1 MKQFKKKPK
10 KIKRS
15 QKIILKRPLW
25 LMPLLIGGFASGVYA
40 DGTDILG
47 LSWGE
52 KSQKVCV
59 HRPWYALWSCD
70 KWEEKTQQFTG
81 NQLIT
86 KTWAGGNA
94 ANYYHSQNNQDITA
108 NLKNDNGTYFLS
120 GLYNYTGGEYN
131 GGNLDIE
138 LGSNATFNLGAN
150 SGNSFTSWYPNGH
163 TNVTFSAGTINVNNS
178 VEVGNRVGSGAGT
191 HTGTATLNLNANKVT
206 INSNINAYKTS
217 QVNIGNA
224 NSAIT
229 INSVSLSGDTC
240 SSLAKIGSG
249 ANCSSSGPSYSFK
262 GTTSATNTTFSNA
275 SGSFTFEESANFS
288 GAKLNGGAF
297 TFNKG
302 FNATNNTAFNSGS
315 FTFKGTSSFNN
326 ATFSNASYTFDNQA
340 TFQNS
345 SFNGGTFTFNN
356 QSNPT
361 NSAQH
366 PQILFENS
374 SFNGGIFT
382 FNNQTNPTNSAQH
395 PQILFE
401 NSSFSGSTTTLKGSA
416 TFEQA
421 FNNSNHQLTIQNA
434 SFDNATFNNTGKITI
449 EKDASFNNTSFN
461 TPVDTNNMSVTGSVT
476 LSGKNDLKNGS
487 TLDFGSSKIT
497 LAQGATFNLTS
508 LGSEKSVTILNS
520 SGGITYNHLL
530 NHALNSLTNALKT
543 TESSSKPQS
552 FAQGLWD
559 MITYNG
565 VTGQLLSENA
575 ATPKN
580 TDSSPSAPTKDSPQV
595 YQVGYKIG
603 DTIYKLQETFSPNS
617 IIIQALESGTYTPPP
632 TISGS
637 QFDLS
642 ASNYINANMPWYDHK
657 YYIPKSQ
664 NFTESGTYYLPS
676 VQIWGSYTNSFKQT
690 FSTNGSNLVIGY
702 NATWTG
708 NSVSS
713 SGTVSFGDTSGSAL
727 NGHCGPWPY
736 YQCIGTTNGAY
747 SAYHVYITANLR
759 SGNRIGTGGAANLVF
774 NGVDSINI
782 ANATITQHNA
792 GAYSSS
798 MTFSTQNM
806 DSSQNLNGLN
816 ANGKLSVYG
825 ATFTNQAKDGKFIF
839 NAGQATFENTN
850 FNGGSYQFSGDSLN
864 FSNNNQFN
872 SGSFEI
878 SAKNASFNNANFNN
892 SASFNF
898 NNSNATTSFVGD
910 FTNANSNL
918 QIAGNAVFGNSTNS
932 DGSQNTANFNN
943 TGSVN
948 IAGNATFDNM
958 AFNGPTNTSV
968 KGQVTLN
975 NITLKNLNAP
985 LSFGDGMI
993 NFSAH
998 SVINIGEA
1006 ITNGNPITLV
1016 SSSKEIEYNNA
1027 FSKNLWQLINY
1038 QGHGASSEKLVS
1050 SAGNGI
1056 YDVVYSFNNQTYNF
1070 QEVFSPN
1077 SISIRRL
1084 GVGMVFDYVDMEK
1097 SDHLYYQNALG
1108 FMTYMP
1114 NSYNNNLGNLNNTIY
1129 YYDKSIDFY
1138 ASGKTLFTK
1147 AEFSQTLTGQN
1158 SAIVFGAKNIWT
1170 NASDAPQSNT
1180 IIRFGDNK
1188 GAGSNDASGHCWN
1201 LQCIGFIT
1209 GHYEAQKI
1217 YITGSIE
1224 SGNRISSGGGASLNF
1239 NGLQG
1244 ILLTNATLYNRAAGT
1259 QSSSMNFISNSA
1271 NIQAQNS
1278 YFIDDTAQ
1286 NKGNPNF
1293 SFNALN
1299 LDFSN
1304 SSFRGYVGQT
1314 QSVFK
1319 FNAVNAI
1326 SFTNSSNLSS
1336 GLYQISAKSVLFDNS
1351 NLSVSVGTS
1360 SIKANA
1366 ISLSQNASINASN
1379 HSTLELS
1386 GDLNLND
1393 TSSLNLNQSA
1403 INVSNNATINDYASL
1418 IASNGSHLNF
1428 NGAVNFNSA
1437 NITTSLS
1444 DSSIVFKGA
1453 SSLGGQFNLSNN
1465 SFLDFQG
1472 SSAIT
1477 SNTAFNFYNNAFSQ
1491 SPITFHQ
1498 ALDIKAPLSLGGNLL
1513 NPNNSSV
1520 LNLKN
1525 SQLVFSDQGSLNIAN
1540 IDLLS
1545 DLNDNKNRVYNII
1558 QADMNSNWYERIS
1571 FFGMRINDGIYDA
1584 KNQTYS
1590 FTNPLNNALKITE
1603 SFKDNQLSV
1612 TLSQIPGIKNTLYNI
1627 GSEIFNYQKV
1637 YNNANGVYS
1646 YSDDAQGVFYLT
1658 SSVKGYYNPNQSYQ
1672 ASGSNNTTK
1681 NNNLTSESSVIS
1693 QTYNAQGNPISAL
1706 HVYNKGYN
1714 FNNIK
1719 ALGQMALKLYPEI
1732 KKILGNDFSLSSLS
1746 NLKGDALNQLTKL
1759 ITPSDWK
1766 NINELID
1773 NANNSVVQ
1781 NFNNGALIIGATKI
1795 GQTNTNSTVVFGG
1808 LGYQKPCDY
1817 TDIVCQKFRGTYL
1830 GQLLESSSAD
1840 LGYIDTTFNAK
1851 EIYLTGTL
1859 GSGNAWGTGG
1869 SASVTFNS
1877 QTSLILNQAN
1887 IVSSQTDGIFSMLGQ
1902 EGINKVFNQ
1911 AGLANILGEVA
1922 MQSINKA
1929 GGLGNLIV
1937 NTLGSGSVIGG
1948 YLTPEQKNQTL
1959 SQLLGQNNFDNLMN
1973 DSGLNTAIKDLI
1985 RQKLGFWTGLVG
1997 GLAGLGGIDLQNP
2010 EKLIG
2015 SMSINDLLSKKGL
2028 FNQIT
2033 GFISANDIGQ
2043 VISVMLQDIVKPSE
2057 ALQNDVVAL
2066 GKQMIGEFLGQDML
2080 NSLESLLQNQQIKSV
2095 LDKVLAAKGLGP
2107 IYEQGLG
2114 DLIPNLGK
2122 KGLFAPYGLSQVW
2135 QRGDFSFNA
2144 QGNVFV
2150 QNSTFSNA
2158 NGGTLSFNAGNSL
2171 IFAGNNHIAFTNHSG
2186 TLNLLS
2192 NQVSNINITTLDA
2205 SNGLKINAANNNV
2218 SVSQGNLF
2226 INASCVQQSDPITTN
2241 TANPCALSAQSANGA
2256 SSNNASNNAPIAL
2269 NNNDESLMVTAND
2282 FNFSGNIYAN
2292 GVVDFSK
2299 IKGSANIK
2307 NLYLYNN
2314 AQFQANNLTISNQ
2327 AVLEKN
2333 ASFVTNNL
2341 NIQGAFNNNATQ
2353 KIGVLQNLVIASNA
2367 SLSTGIYGLE
2377 VGGALNNFGAIHFN
2391 LENIQTPA
2399 PLIQAEGIINLNTT
2413 QTPFINVNNSM
2424 ANNTTYTLLKS
2435 SRYIDYNINPNSL
2448 QSYLKLY
2455 TLINING
2462 NHIEEK
2468 NGVLTY
2474 LGQRV
2479 LLQDK
2484 GLLLSVALPN
2494 SNNASPN
2501 NILSLSV
2508 LHNQVKMSY
2517 GDKVMDFT
2525 PPTLQDYIVGIQ
2537 GQSALNQIEAI
2548 GGNNAIKW
2556 LSTLMIK
2563 TKENPLF
2570 APIYLEN
2577 HSLNEI
2583 LDATKDLQNTASL
2596 ISNPNF
2602 RDNAT
2607 NLLELASYTQQT
2619 SRLTK
2624 LSDFRAREGESN
2636 FSERLLELKNK
2647 RFSDPNPSEIF
2658 VKYSQPN
2665 KHPNNLWVQGVGG
2678 ASFISGGNGTLYG
2691 LNVGYDR
2698 LVKNVILGGYV
2709 AYGYSGFNGNI
2720 MRSLGNNV
2728 DVGMYA
2734 RAFLKR
2740 NEFTLSANET
2750 YGGNASHINSSNS
2763 LLSVLNQRYNYNT
2776 WTTSV
2781 NGNYGYDFMFKQ
2793 KSVVL
2798 KPQVG
2803 LSYHFIGLSGMKGK
2817 MQNPAYQQFVM
2828 HSNPSNE
2835 SVLTLN
2841 MGLESRKYFGKNSYY
2856 FVTARLGR
2864 DLLIKAKGDNMV
2876 RFVGE
2881 NTLLY
2886 RKGEIFNTFASVIT
2900 GGEMHLWRLMY
2911 VNAGVGLK
2919 MGLQYQDLNITG
2931 NVGMRVA
2938 F

>member
-15 QKIILKRPLW
+15 HQNQKTILKRPLW
-25 LMPLLIGGFASGVYA
+25 LMPLLIGGFASGAYA

-59 HRPWYALWSCD
+59 HHPWYALWSCD
-70 KWEEKTQQFTG
+70 KWEEKTQQYTG

-131 GGNLDIE
+131 GGNLNIE

-191 HTGTATLNLNANKVT
+191 HTGIATLNLNANKVN
-206 INSNINAYKTS
+206 INSNISTYKTS
-217 QVNIGNA
+217 QVNVGNA
-224 NSAIT
+224 NSVIT
-229 INSVSLSGDTC
+229 IGSVSLSGDTC
-240 SSLAKIGSG
+240 SSLASVGVG
-249 ANCSSSGPSYSFK
+249 ANCSTSGPSYSFK
-262 GTTSATNTTFSNA
+262 GTTNATNTTFSNA
-275 SGSFTFEESANFS
+275 SGSFTFEENATFS
-288 GAKLNGGAF
+288 GAKWNGGTY
-297 TFNKG
+297 TFNKE
-302 FNATNNTAFNSGS
+302 FKATNNTAFNSGS
-315 FTFKGTSSFNN
+315 FNFKGASSFNG
-326 ATFSNASYTFDNQA
+326 ASFSNASYTFDNQA

-356 QSNPT
+356 QTNPA

-366 PQILFENS
+366 PQI
-374 SFNGGIFT
+374 
-382 FNNQTNPTNSAQH
+382 Q
-395 PQILFE
+395 
-401 NSSFSGSTTTLKGSA
+401 NSSFSGNAITLKG
-416 TFEQA
+416 FVNFQQA

-434 SFDNATFNNTGKITI
+434 SFNNATFNNTGKITI
-449 EKDASFNNTSFN
+449 DESASFNDTTFNTS
-461 TPVDTNNMSVTGSVT
+461 VDTNNMSVTGGVT

-487 TLDFGSSKIT
+487 TLDFGSSKVT
-497 LAQGATFNLTS
+497 LAQGTTFNLTS

-530 NHALNSLTNALKT
+530 NHAINSLTNALKT
-543 TESSSKPQS
+543 NESPSKPQS

-575 ATPKN
+575 TTPKPAN
-580 TDSSPSAPTKDSPQV
+580 ASPSAPTKDSPQV

-632 TISGS
+632 VINGS
-637 QFDLS
+637 KFDLS
-642 ASNYINANMPWYDHK
+642 ASNYINSNMPWYDHK

-690 FSTNGSNLVIGY
+690 FSANGSNLVIGY

-736 YQCIGTTNGAY
+736 YQCTGTTNGAY

-774 NGVDSINI
+774 NGVDSVNI

-806 DSSQNLNGLN
+806 DNSQNLSGLN

-878 SAKNASFNNANFNN
+878 GAKNASFNNANFNN

-898 NNSNATTSFVGD
+898 NNSSATTSFVGD

-948 IAGNATFDNM
+948 ISGNATFDNV

-975 NITLKNLNAP
+975 NITLKKLNAP
-985 LSFGDGMI
+985 LSFGDGTI

-1016 SSSKEIEYNNA
+1016 SSSKTIEYNNA

-1050 SAGNGI
+1050 SAGNGV

-1084 GVGMVFDYVDMEK
+1084 GVGMVFDYMDMEK
-1097 SDHLYYQNALG
+1097 SDRLYYQNALG

-1114 NSYNNNLGNLNNTIY
+1114 NSYNNNLGNPNNTIY
-1129 YYDKSIDFY
+1129 YYDNSIDFY

-1147 AEFSQTLTGQN
+1147 AEFSQTFTGQN
-1158 SAIVFGAKNIWT
+1158 STIVFGAKNIWT
-1170 NASDAPQSNT
+1170 NASDAPQSNV

-1319 FNAVNAI
+1319 FNAANTI

-1336 GLYQISAKSVLFDNS
+1336 GLYQMQAKSVLFDNS

-1366 ISLSQNASINASN
+1366 INLSQNASINASN
-1379 HSTLELS
+1379 HSTLELQ

-1393 TSSLNLNQSA
+1393 TSSLNLNQST

-1428 NGAVNFNSA
+1428 NGAVHFNSA

-1453 SSLGGQFNLSNN
+1453 SSLGGQFNLSNH
-1465 SFLDFQG
+1465 SSLDFQG

-1477 SNTAFNFYNNAFSQ
+1477 SNTAFNFYDNAFSQ

-1498 ALDIKAPLSLGGNLL
+1498 ALDVKAPLSLGGNLL

-1545 DLNDNKNRVYNII
+1545 DLNGNKNRVYNII
-1558 QADMNSNWYERIS
+1558 QADMNGNWYERIN

-1681 NNNLTSESSVIS
+1681 NNNISSESSVIS

-1714 FNNIK
+1714 FSNIK

-1795 GQTNTNSTVVFGG
+1795 GQTDTNSAVVFGG

-1817 TDIVCQKFRGTYL
+1817 ADIVCQKFRGTYL

-1937 NTLGSGSVIGG
+1937 NTLGSNSVIGG

-2066 GKQMIGEFLGQDML
+2066 GKQMIGEFLGQDTL

-2135 QRGDFSFNA
+2135 QKGDFSFNA

-2205 SNGLKINAANNNV
+2205 SNGLKINATNNNV

-2226 INASCVQQSDPITTN
+2226 INASCAQQSTPTTAS
-2241 TANPCALSAQSANGA
+2241 TTNPCALTTQ
-2256 SSNNASNNAPIAL
+2256 NNASSSNASNSAPIAL

-2353 KIGVLQNLVIASNA
+2353 KIEVLQNLVIASNA
-2367 SLSTGIYGLE
+2367 SLSTGVYGLE

-2391 LENIQTPA
+2391 LENIQTPVN

-2413 QTPFINVNNSM
+2413 QTPFMNVSV
-2424 ANNTTYTLLKS
+2424 ANGGTYTLLKS
-2435 SRYIDYNINPNSL
+2435 GRYIDYNINPNSL

-2455 TLINING
+2455 TLISING

-2484 GLLLSVALPN
+2484 GLLLSVVLPN

-2508 LHNQVKMSY
+2508 LYNQIKMSY
-2517 GDKVMDFT
+2517 GNKVMDFT

-2548 GGNNAIKW
+2548 GGNSAIKW

-2647 RFSDPNPSEIF
+2647 RFSDPNPSEVF

-2665 KHPNNLWVQGVGG
+2665 KHPNNLWIQGVGG

-2709 AYGYSGFNGNI
+2709 AYGYSDFNGNI

-2817 MQNPAYQQFVM
+2817 MNDAAYKQFLM

-2864 DLLIKAKGDNMV
+2864 DLLIKAKGGNTV

>member
-1 MKQFKKKPK
+1 MKKFKKKPK
-10 KIKRS
+10 SIKRS
-15 QKIILKRPLW
+15 HQNQKTILKHPLW
-25 LMPLLIGGFASGVYA
+25 LAPLLIGGFASGVYA

-120 GLYNYTGGEYN
+120 GLYNYTGGENN
-131 GGNLDIE
+131 GGNLNIE
-138 LGSNATFNLGAN
+138 LGSNATFDLGVH

-191 HTGTATLNLNANKVT
+191 HTGTATLNLNANKVN
-206 INSNINAYKTS
+206 INSNISAYKTS

-224 NSAIT
+224 NSVIT
-229 INSVSLSGDTC
+229 IGSVSLSGNVC
-240 SSLAKIGSG
+240 SSLASVGVG
-249 ANCSSSGPSYSFK
+249 ANCSTSGPSYSFK
-262 GTTSATNTTFSNA
+262 GTTNATNTTFSNS
-275 SGSFTFEESANFS
+275 SGSFTFEENATFS
-288 GAKLNGGAF
+288 GAKWNGGAF
-297 TFNKG
+297 TFNKE
-302 FNATNNTAFNSGS
+302 FSATNNTAFNSGS
-315 FTFKGTSSFNN
+315 FNFKGASSFNG
-326 ATFSNASYTFDNQA
+326 ASFSNASYTFDNQA

-356 QSNPT
+356 QT
-361 NSAQH
+361 NQSAQH
-366 PQILFENS
+366 PQIQNS
-374 SFNGGIFT
+374 SFNG
-382 FNNQTNPTNSAQH
+382 NA
-395 PQILFE
+395 
-401 NSSFSGSTTTLKGSA
+401 TTLKG
-416 TFEQA
+416 FVNFQQA

-434 SFDNATFNNTGKITI
+434 SFNNATFNNTGKITI
-449 EKDASFNNTSFN
+449 NESTSFNNTTFN
-461 TPVDTNNMSVTGSVT
+461 TSVDTSNMSVTGSVT
-476 LSGKNDLKNGS
+476 LSGKNDLNNGS

-497 LAQGATFNLTS
+497 LTQGTTFNLTS
-508 LGSEKSVTILNS
+508 LGDKNSVTILNS
-520 SGGITYNHLL
+520 SGGITYNNLL
-530 NHALNSLTNALKT
+530 NHALNSLTSALKT
-543 TESSSKPQS
+543 NESSSEPQS

-565 VTGQLLSENA
+565 VTGQLLNENA
-575 ATPKN
+575 ATSKP
-580 TDSSPSAPTKDSPQV
+580 TDSSPSKSSTNSTQV

-632 TISGS
+632 VISGS
-637 QFDLS
+637 KFDLS
-642 ASNYINANMPWYDHK
+642 ASNYINADMPWYNHK

-690 FSTNGSNLVIGY
+690 FSASNSNLVIGY
-702 NATWTG
+702 NSTWTDH
-708 NSVSS
+708 NVSS

-736 YQCIGTTNGAY
+736 YQCTGTTNGTY

-774 NGVDSINI
+774 NGIDSVNI

-792 GAYSSS
+792 GIYSSS
-798 MTFSTQNM
+798 MTFSTQGM
-806 DSSQNLNGLN
+806 DDSQNLKDLN
-816 ANGKLSVYG
+816 ANGTLLVYG
-825 ATFTNQAKDGKFIF
+825 TTFTNQAKDAKFIF

-878 SAKNASFNNANFNN
+878 GTKNASFNNANFNN

-898 NNSNATTSFVGD
+898 NNSSATTSFVGD
-910 FTNANSNL
+910 FTNAHSNL
-918 QIAGNAVFGNSTNS
+918 QIAGNAVFGNSAN
-932 DGSQNTANFNN
+932 GSQNNANFNN

-948 IAGNATFDNM
+948 ISGNATFDNVV
-958 AFNGPTNTSV
+958 FNGPTNTSV

-985 LSFGDGMI
+985 LSFGDGTI
-993 NFSAH
+993 TFNAH
-998 SVINIGEA
+998 SVINIGGA

-1050 SAGNGI
+1050 SVGNGV

-1070 QEVFSPN
+1070 QEIFSQN

-1097 SDHLYYQNALG
+1097 SDHLYYQNAFG

-1114 NSYNNNLGNLNNTIY
+1114 NSYNNNLGNANNTIY
-1129 YYDKSIDFY
+1129 YYDNSIDFY

-1147 AEFSQTLTGQN
+1147 AEFSQTFTGQN

-1170 NASDAPQSNT
+1170 SLSDAPQSNT

-1259 QSSSMNFISNSA
+1259 QSSSMNFVSNSA

-1286 NKGNPNF
+1286 NGGNPNF

-1304 SSFRGYVGQT
+1304 SSFRGYVGKT

-1319 FNAVNAI
+1319 FNAANAI
-1326 SFTNSSNLSS
+1326 SFTNSTNLSS
-1336 GLYQISAKSVLFDNS
+1336 GLYQMQAKSVLFDNS

-1366 ISLSQNASINASN
+1366 INLSQNASINASN
-1379 HSTLELS
+1379 HSTLELQ

-1393 TSSLNLNQSA
+1393 TSSINLNQST
-1403 INVSNNATINDYASL
+1403 INVSNNAMINDYASL
-1418 IASNGSHLNF
+1418 IASNNAHINF
-1428 NGAVNFNSA
+1428 NGTTNFNSA
-1437 NITTSLS
+1437 NITTSLNH
-1444 DSSIVFKGA
+1444 SSIVFKGA
-1453 SSLGGQFNLSNN
+1453 ISLGGQFNLSNN
-1465 SFLDFQG
+1465 SSLDFQG

-1477 SNTAFNFYNNAFSQ
+1477 SNTAFNFYDNAFSQ

-1498 ALDIKAPLSLGGNLL
+1498 TLDIKAPLSLGGNLL

-1558 QADMNSNWYERIS
+1558 QAGMSSNWYERIN

-1584 KNQTYS
+1584 INQTYS

-1627 GSEIFNYQKV
+1627 GSEVFNYQKV

-1646 YSDDAQGVFYLT
+1646 YSDDAEGVFYLT
-1658 SSVKGYYNPNQSYQ
+1658 SNVKGYYNPNQSYQ
-1672 ASGSNNTTK
+1672 ANGSNNTTK
-1681 NNNLTSESSVIS
+1681 NNDLTSESSVIS
-1693 QTYNAQGNPISAL
+1693 QTYNAQGNPISTL
-1706 HVYNKGYN
+1706 HIYNKGYN
-1714 FNNIK
+1714 LNNIK

-1732 KKILGNDFSLSSLS
+1732 KKILGNGFSLSSLS
-1746 NLKGDALNQLTKL
+1746 DLNSDALNELTKL
-1759 ITPSDWK
+1759 ITPNDWK

-1773 NANNSVVQ
+1773 NAVNSVVQ
-1781 NFNNGALIIGATKI
+1781 NFNNGALIVGATKI
-1795 GQTNTNSTVVFGG
+1795 GQTNTNSAVVFGG

-1869 SASVTFNS
+1869 SASVTFSS

-1929 GGLGNLIV
+1929 GGLGNLIADM
-1937 NTLGSGSVIGG
+1937 LGSDSVIGG
-1948 YLTPEQKNQTL
+1948 HLTPEQKNQTL

-2043 VISVMLQDIVKPSE
+2043 VISVMLQDIVKPSK
-2057 ALQNDVVAL
+2057 ALQSDVVAL
-2066 GKQMIGEFLGQDML
+2066 GKQMIGEFLGQDVL
-2080 NSLESLLQNQQIKSV
+2080 NSLESLLQNQEIKSV
-2095 LDKVLAAKGLGP
+2095 LNKVLAAKGLGS

-2114 DLIPNLGK
+2114 DLMPSLGK

-2135 QRGDFSFNA
+2135 QRGDFSFNS

-2158 NGGTLSFNAGNSL
+2158 NGGALSFNAGNSL
-2171 IFAGNNHIAFTNHSG
+2171 IFAGNNQILFTNHAG
-2186 TLNLLS
+2186 TLQLLS
-2192 NQVSNINITTLDA
+2192 DQVSNINITTLNA

-2226 INASCVQQSDPITTN
+2226 INASCVKQSGPT
-2241 TANPCALSAQSANGA
+2241 TANATNPCVLNAQSVNGA
-2256 SSNNASNNAPIAL
+2256 SSNNASNNAQIAL
-2269 NNNDESLMVTAND
+2269 NNNDESLMVTANN

-2299 IKGSANIK
+2299 IKGSATIK

-2353 KIGVLQNLVIASNA
+2353 KIEVLQNLTIASNA
-2367 SLSTGIYGLE
+2367 SLSTGVYGLE
-2377 VGGALNNFGAIHFN
+2377 VGGALNHFGAIHFN
-2391 LENIQTPA
+2391 LENIQMPT

-2413 QTPFINVNNSM
+2413 QAPFMNVNNSM
-2424 ANNTTYTLLKS
+2424 ADNTTYTLLKS

-2448 QSYLKLY
+2448 QSYLNLY

-2484 GLLLSVALPN
+2484 GLLLSVALPS
-2494 SNNASPN
+2494 SNNAHQN

-2508 LHNQVKMSY
+2508 LYNQIKMSY
-2517 GDKVMDFT
+2517 GNKIMDFT
-2525 PPTLQDYIVGIQ
+2525 PPTLQDYIAGIQ
-2537 GQSALNQIEAI
+2537 GQSALNQIEAV
-2548 GGNNAIKW
+2548 GGNAIKW
-2556 LSTLMIK
+2556 LSTLMME

-2570 APIYLEN
+2570 APIYLKN

-2583 LDATKDLQNTASL
+2583 LGVTKDLLNTASL
-2596 ISNPNF
+2596 ISNHNF
-2602 RDNAT
+2602 RNNAT

-2624 LSDFRAREGESN
+2624 LSDFRAREGESA

-2647 RFSDPNPSEIF
+2647 RFSDPNPGEVF
-2658 VKYSQPN
+2658 VKHSQLS

-2720 MRSLGNNV
+2720 MHSLANNV

-2750 YGGNASHINSSNS
+2750 YGGNANNINSSNS
-2763 LLSVLNQRYNYNT
+2763 LLSVLNQRYSYNT

-2781 NGNYGYDFMFKQ
+2781 NGNYGYDFIFKQ

-2803 LSYHFIGLSGMKGK
+2803 LSYYFIGLSGMKGK
-2817 MQNPAYQQFVM
+2817 MNDAAYKQFLM

-2864 DLLIKAKGDNMV
+2864 DLLIKSKGGNMV
-2876 RFVGE
+2876 RFMGE

-2886 RKGEIFNTFASVIT
+2886 RKGEVFNTFMSVVT

-2919 MGLQYQDLNITG
+2919 MGLQYQDINITG

>member
-1 MKQFKKKPK
+1 MKKFKKKPK
-10 KIKRS
+10 SIKRS
-15 QKIILKRPLW
+15 HQNQKTILKRSLW
-25 LMPLLIGGFASGVYA
+25 LTPLLISGFASGVHANNLWDLLNPKVGGEYVHWVKGSQYCA
-40 DGTDILG
+40 WWEFAGCLKNV
-47 LSWGE
+47 WGANH
-52 KSQKVCV
+52 KG
-59 HRPWYALWSCD
+59 YDA
-70 KWEEKTQQFTG
+70 
-81 NQLIT
+81 
-86 KTWAGGNA
+86 GNA
-94 ANYYHSQNNQDITA
+94 ANYLSSQNYQAISVGSGNET
-108 NLKNDNGTYFLS
+108 GTYSLS
-120 GLYNYTGGEYN
+120 GFTNYV
-131 GGNLDIE
+131 GGNLTI
-138 LGSNATFNLGAN
+138 NLGDSVVLDL
-150 SGNSFTSWYPNGH
+150 SGSNSFTSYQGYNQGKDDTSFNVGAINLNG
-163 TNVTFSAGTINVNNS
+163 AL
-178 VEVGNRVGSGAGT
+178 EVGNRVGSGAGT
-191 HTGTATLNLNANKVT
+191 HTGTAALNLNANKVN
-206 INSNINAYKTS
+206 INSNISAFKTS

-224 NSAIT
+224 NST
-229 INSVSLSGDTC
+229 IIIGSVSLSGDTC
-240 SSLAKIGSG
+240 SSLASVGVG
-249 ANCSSSGPSYSFK
+249 ANCSTSGPSYSFK
-262 GTTSATNTTFSNA
+262 GTTSATNTAFSNA
-275 SGSFTFEESANFS
+275 SGSFTFEENATFS

-297 TFNKG
+297 TFNKEL
-302 FNATNNTAFNSGS
+302 NATNNTAFNSGS
-315 FTFKGTSSFNN
+315 FNFKDASSFNG
-326 ATFSNASYTFDNQA
+326 ATFSNASYTFNNQV

-345 SFNGGTFTFNN
+345 SFNGGTFTFND
-356 QSNPT
+356 
-361 NSAQH
+361 
-366 PQILFENS
+366 
-374 SFNGGIFT
+374 
-382 FNNQTNPTNSAQH
+382 QTNQTNSAQH

-401 NSSFSGSTTTLKGSA
+401 NSSFSGNATTFKG
-416 TFEQA
+416 FVHFQQA
-421 FNNSNHQLTIQNA
+421 FNNSNHQLIMQNA
-434 SFDNATFNNTGKITI
+434 SFNNANFSNTGKITI
-449 EKDASFNNTSFN
+449 EKEVSFNNTTFN
-461 TPVDTNNMSVTGSVT
+461 TSINTNNMTITGSVT

-487 TLDFGSSKIT
+487 TLDFGSSQVALT
-497 LAQGATFNLTS
+497 QGTTFNLTS

-520 SGGITYNHLL
+520 SGGITYNNLL

-543 TESSSKPQS
+543 NESSSRPQS

-565 VTGQLLSENA
+565 VTGQLLSANI
-575 ATPKN
+575 ATSKPA
-580 TDSSPSAPTKDSPQV
+580 DSSLSKSSINSTQV

-603 DTIYKLQETFSPNS
+603 DIIYKLQETFSHNS

-632 TISGS
+632 VISGS
-637 QFDLS
+637 KFDLS
-642 ASNYINANMPWYDHK
+642 ASNYINSDMPWYDHK
-657 YYIPKSQ
+657 SYIPKSQ

-690 FSTNGSNLVIGY
+690 FSASNSNLVIGY
-702 NATWTG
+702 NATWTDH
-708 NSVSS
+708 NVSS
-713 SGTVSFGDTSGSAL
+713 SDTVSFGDTSGSAL

-736 YQCIGTTNGAY
+736 YQCTGTTDGTY

-774 NGVDSINI
+774 NGVDSVNI

-792 GAYSSS
+792 GIYSSS
-798 MTFSTQNM
+798 MTFSTQSM
-806 DSSQNLNGLN
+806 DNSHNVNNLN
-816 ANGKLSVYG
+816 ANGTLSVYG
-825 ATFTNQAKDGKFIF
+825 TTFTNQAKDGKFIF
-839 NAGQATFENTN
+839 NAGKAVFENTN

-864 FSNNNQFN
+864 FLNNNQFN
-872 SGSFEI
+872 SGLFEI
-878 SAKNASFNNANFNN
+878 SAKSTSFDNANFNN

-918 QIAGNAVFGNSTNS
+918 QIAGSAVFGNSANS
-932 DGSQNTANFNN
+932 SQNNANFNN

-948 IAGNATFDNM
+948 ISGNATFDNVV
-958 AFNGPTNTSV
+958 FNGPTNMSV
-968 KGQVTLN
+968 KGQVALN

-985 LSFGDGMI
+985 LSFGDGTI
-993 NFSAH
+993 TFNAH
-998 SVINIGEA
+998 SVINIAEA

-1038 QGHGASSEKLVS
+1038 QWHGASSEKLVS
-1050 SAGNGI
+1050 SVGNGV

-1070 QEVFSPN
+1070 QEIFSPN

-1084 GVGMVFDYVDMEK
+1084 GVGMVFDYMDMEK
-1097 SDHLYYQNALG
+1097 SDHLYYKDVAG

-1114 NSYNNNLGNLNNTIY
+1114 NSYNNNLGNSNNTIY
-1129 YYDKSIDFY
+1129 YYDNSIDFY

-1147 AEFSQTLTGQN
+1147 AEFSQTFTGQN

-1259 QSSSMNFISNSA
+1259 QSSSMNFTSNSA

-1286 NKGNPNF
+1286 NGGNPNF

-1319 FNAVNAI
+1319 FNATNAI
-1326 SFTNSSNLSS
+1326 NFTNSTNLSS
-1336 GLYQISAKSVLFDNS
+1336 GLYQMQAKSVSFDNS
-1351 NLSVSVGTS
+1351 SLSVSVGTS

-1366 ISLSQNASINASN
+1366 INLSQNASINASN
-1379 HSTLELS
+1379 HSTLDLQ

-1418 IASNGSHLNF
+1418 IVNDGSRLNF
-1428 NGAVNFNSA
+1428 NGAVNFNST
-1437 NITTSLS
+1437 NITTSLNH
-1444 DSSIVFKGA
+1444 SSIAFKGA
-1453 SSLGGQFNLSNN
+1453 ISLGGQFNLSNN
-1465 SFLDFQG
+1465 SSLDFQG
-1472 SSAIT
+1472 SSTIT
-1477 SNTAFNFYNNAFSQ
+1477 SNTAFNFYDNAFSQ

-1498 ALDIKAPLSLGGNLL
+1498 TLDIKAPLSLGGNLL

-1558 QADMNSNWYERIS
+1558 QAGMNNNWYERIN
-1571 FFGMRINDGIYDA
+1571 FFGMCINDGVYDA
-1584 KNQTYS
+1584 INQTYS
-1590 FTNPLNNALKITE
+1590 FTNPLNNSLKITE

-1627 GSEIFNYQKV
+1627 GSEVFNYQKV
-1637 YNNANGVYS
+1637 YNNTNGVYS
-1646 YSDDAQGVFYLT
+1646 YSDDAEGVFYLT
-1658 SSVKGYYNPNQSYQ
+1658 SNVKGYYNPNQSYQ
-1672 ASGSNNTTK
+1672 ANGSNNTTK

-1746 NLKGDALNQLTKL
+1746 DLNSNALNQLTKL
-1759 ITPSDWK
+1759 ITPNDWK

-1781 NFNNGALIIGATKI
+1781 NFNNGTLIVGAAKI
-1795 GQTNTNSTVVFGG
+1795 GQTDTNSAVVFGG

-1877 QTSLILNQAN
+1877 QTSLVLNQAN

-1911 AGLANILGEVA
+1911 TGLANILGEVA

-1929 GGLGNLIV
+1929 GGLGNLIAD
-1937 NTLGSGSVIGG
+1937 TLGSNSVIRGH
-1948 YLTPEQKNQTL
+1948 LTPEQKNQTL

-2043 VISVMLQDIVKPSE
+2043 IISVMLQDIVKPSN
-2057 ALQNDVVAL
+2057 ALKNDVVAL
-2066 GKQMIGEFLGQDML
+2066 GKQMIGEFLGQDTL

-2095 LDKVLAAKGLGP
+2095 LDKVLATKGLGP

-2114 DLIPNLGK
+2114 DLIPNFGK

-2135 QRGDFSFNA
+2135 QKGDFSFNA

-2171 IFAGNNHIAFTNHSG
+2171 IFAGNNHIAFTNHFG
-2186 TLNLLS
+2186 TLQLLS

-2205 SNGLKINAANNNV
+2205 SNGLKINAGSNNI

-2226 INASCVQQSDPITTN
+2226 INASCAQQSDPTTAN
-2241 TANPCALSAQSANGA
+2241 ATNPCALSAQSANGT
-2256 SSNNASNNAPIAL
+2256 SSSNASNNAPIAL

-2299 IKGSANIK
+2299 IKGSANVK

-2314 AQFQANNLTISNQ
+2314 AQFQANNLIISNQ

-2333 ASFVTNNL
+2333 ASFTANNL

-2353 KIGVLQNLVIASNA
+2353 KIEVLQNLVIASNA

-2377 VGGALNNFGAIHFN
+2377 VGRTLNHFGAIYFN

-2413 QTPFINVNNSM
+2413 QTPFINVNNVM

-2484 GLLLSVALPN
+2484 GLLLSVALTN
-2494 SNNASPN
+2494 SNNAHQN

-2508 LHNQVKMSY
+2508 LYNQVKMSY
-2517 GDKVMDFT
+2517 GNKAMDFT
-2525 PPTLQDYIVGIQ
+2525 PPTLQDYIAGIQ

-2556 LSTLMIK
+2556 LSTLMMD

-2570 APIYLEN
+2570 APIYLKN

-2583 LDATKDLQNTASL
+2583 LGVTKDLQNTASL

-2624 LSDFRAREGESN
+2624 LSDFRSREGESD

-2647 RFSDPNPSEIF
+2647 RFSDPNPGEVF

-2665 KHPNNLWVQGVGG
+2665 KHPNNLWVQGIGG

-2720 MRSLGNNV
+2720 MHSLANNV

-2750 YGGNASHINSSNS
+2750 YEGNASNINSSNS

-2803 LSYHFIGLSGMKGK
+2803 LSYHFIGLSTMKGK
-2817 MQNPAYQQFVM
+2817 MNDAAYKQFLM

-2841 MGLESRKYFGKNSYY
+2841 IGLEGRKYFGKNSYY

-2864 DLLIKAKGDNMV
+2864 DLLIKSKGDNVV

-2886 RKGEIFNTFASVIT
+2886 RKREFNTFASVIT
-2900 GGEMHLWRLMY
+2900 GGEMHLWRLVY

-2919 MGLQYQDLNITG
+2919 MGLQYQDINITG

>member
-1 MKQFKKKPK
+1 MKKFKKKPK
-10 KIKRS
+10 KIARK
-15 QKIILKRPLW
+15 QKTILKRPLW
-25 LMPLLIGGFASGVYA
+25 LAPLLISGFASGVYA

-59 HRPWYALWSCD
+59 HHPWYALWSCD
-70 KWEEKTQQFTG
+70 RWEEKTQQYTG

-94 ANYYHSQNNQDITA
+94 ANYYHTQNNQNITA

-131 GGNLDIE
+131 GGNLNIE
-138 LGSNATFNLGAN
+138 LGSNATFDLGAH

-191 HTGTATLNLNANKVT
+191 HTGTATLNLNANKVN
-206 INSNINAYKTS
+206 INSNISAFKTS
-217 QVNIGNA
+217 QVNVGNA

-229 INSVSLSGDTC
+229 INLVSLNGDTC
-240 SSLAKIGSG
+240 SSLASVGVG
-249 ANCSSSGPSYSFK
+249 ANCSTSGPSYSFK
-262 GTTSATNTTFSNA
+262 GTTNATNTAFSNA
-275 SGSFTFEESANFS
+275 NGSFTFEENATFS

-297 TFNKG
+297 TFNKE
-302 FNATNNTAFNSGS
+302 FKATNNTAFNSGS
-315 FTFKGTSSFNN
+315 FNFKGASSFNG
-326 ATFSNASYTFDNQA
+326 ASFSNATYTFDNQA

-356 QSNPT
+356 NQT
-361 NSAQH
+361 NQSAQH
-366 PQILFENS
+366 PQI
-374 SFNGGIFT
+374 
-382 FNNQTNPTNSAQH
+382 Q
-395 PQILFE
+395 
-401 NSSFSGSTTTLKGSA
+401 NSSFSGNATTLKGSVI
-416 TFEQA
+416 FQQA

-434 SFDNATFNNTGKITI
+434 SFNNAIFNNTGKITI
-449 EKDASFNNTSFN
+449 NESASFNDTTFNTS
-461 TPVDTNNMSVTGSVT
+461 VDTSNMTITGSVT

-487 TLDFGSSKIT
+487 TLDFGSSKVT
-497 LAQGATFNLTS
+497 LTQGTTFNLTS
-508 LGSEKSVTILNS
+508 LGDKNSVTILNS
-520 SGGITYNHLL
+520 SGGITYNNLL
-530 NHALNSLTNALKT
+530 NHAINSLTNALKT
-543 TESSSKPQS
+543 NESPSDPQS
-552 FAQGLWD
+552 FAQGLWE
-559 MITYNG
+559 MITYDG
-565 VTGQLLSENA
+565 VTGQLLSESA
-575 ATPKN
+575 ATSKN
-580 TDSSPSAPTKDSPQV
+580 TDSSPSKSSTNSTQV

-603 DTIYKLQETFSPNS
+603 DTIYKLQETFGPNS

-632 TISGS
+632 VISGS
-637 QFDLS
+637 KFDLS
-642 ASNYINANMPWYDHK
+642 ASNYINADMPWYDHK

-690 FSTNGSNLVIGY
+690 FSASNSNLVIGY
-702 NATWTG
+702 NSTWTG

-713 SGTVSFGDTSGSAL
+713 SDTVSFGDTSGSAL

-736 YQCIGTTNGAY
+736 YQCTGTTNGAY

-792 GAYSSS
+792 GIYSSS

-806 DSSQNLNGLN
+806 DNSQNLNGLN

-825 ATFTNQAKDGKFIF
+825 TTFTNQAKDGKFIF
-839 NAGQATFENTN
+839 NAGQAVFENTN

-878 SAKNASFNNANFNN
+878 GAKNASFNNANFNN

-898 NNSNATTSFVGD
+898 NNSSATTSFVGD

-918 QIAGNAVFGNSTNS
+918 QIAGNAVFGNSTN
-932 DGSQNTANFNN
+932 GSQNNANFNN

-948 IAGNATFDNM
+948 IAGNATFDNVV
-958 AFNGPTNTSV
+958 FNSPTNTSV

-985 LSFGDGMI
+985 LSFGDGTI
-993 NFSAH
+993 TFSAH

-1027 FSKNLWQLINY
+1027 KNLWQLINY

-1050 SAGNGI
+1050 SVGNGV

-1097 SDHLYYQNALG
+1097 SDHLYYKDVVG

-1114 NSYNNNLGNLNNTIY
+1114 NSYNNNLGNANNTIY
-1129 YYDKSIDFY
+1129 YYDNSIDFY

-1147 AEFSQTLTGQN
+1147 AEFSQTFTGQN
-1158 SAIVFGAKNIWT
+1158 SAIVFGAKSIWT

-1244 ILLTNATLYNRAAGT
+1244 ILLTNATLYNRVAGT
-1259 QSSSMNFISNSA
+1259 QSSSMNFVSNSA

-1286 NKGNPNF
+1286 NGGNPNF

-1304 SSFRGYVGQT
+1304 SSFRGYVGKT

-1326 SFTNSSNLSS
+1326 SFTNSTNLSS
-1336 GLYQISAKSVLFDNS
+1336 GLYQMQANSVSFDNS

-1360 SIKANA
+1360 SIKASA
-1366 ISLSQNASINASN
+1366 INLSQNASINASN
-1379 HSTLELS
+1379 HSTL
-1386 GDLNLND
+1386 DLQGGLNVND
-1393 TSSLNLNQSA
+1393 TSSLNLNQST

-1418 IASNGSHLNF
+1418 IVNDGSRLNF
-1428 NGAVNFNSA
+1428 NGTTNFNSA
-1437 NITTSLS
+1437 NITTSLNN
-1444 DSSIVFKGA
+1444 SSIVFKGA
-1453 SSLGGQFNLSNN
+1453 ISLGGQFNLSNN
-1465 SFLDFQG
+1465 SSLDFQG

-1477 SNTAFNFYNNAFSQ
+1477 SNTAFNFYDNAFSQ

-1498 ALDIKAPLSLGGNLL
+1498 TLDVKAPLSLGGNLL
-1513 NPNNSSV
+1513 NPNNNSV
-1520 LNLKN
+1520 LDLKN

-1558 QADMNSNWYERIS
+1558 QAGMNSNWYEHIN
-1571 FFGMRINDGIYDA
+1571 FFGMRISDGIYDA
-1584 KNQTYS
+1584 TNQTYS

-1603 SFKDNQLSV
+1603 SFKNNQLSV

-1627 GSEIFNYQKV
+1627 GSEVFNYQKV

-1646 YSDDAQGVFYLT
+1646 YSDDAEGVFYLT
-1658 SSVKGYYNPNQSYQ
+1658 SNVKGYYNPNQSYQ
-1672 ASGSNNTTK
+1672 ANGSNNTTK
-1681 NNNLTSESSVIS
+1681 NNNLSSESSVIS
-1693 QTYNAQGNPISAL
+1693 QTYNVQGNPISAL
-1706 HVYNKGYN
+1706 HIYNKGYD

-1732 KKILGNDFSLSSLS
+1732 KKILGNDFSPSSLNALNS
-1746 NLKGDALNQLTKL
+1746 NALNQLTKL
-1759 ITPSDWK
+1759 ITPNDWK

-1781 NFNNGALIIGATKI
+1781 NFNNGALIVGATKI
-1795 GQTNTNSTVVFGG
+1795 GQTNTNSAVIFGG

-1922 MQSINKA
+1922 VQSINKA

-2028 FNQIT
+2028 LNQIT

-2043 VISVMLQDIVKPSE
+2043 VISVMLQDIVKPSK
-2057 ALQNDVVAL
+2057 ALQNDVAAL
-2066 GKQMIGEFLGQDML
+2066 GKQMIGEFLGQDTL

-2114 DLIPNLGK
+2114 DLIPNFGK

-2135 QRGDFSFNA
+2135 QKGDFSFNA

-2171 IFAGNNHIAFTNHSG
+2171 IFAGNNHIAFTNHFG
-2186 TLNLLS
+2186 TLQLLS

-2218 SVSQGNLF
+2218 SVSQGDLF
-2226 INASCVQQSDPITTN
+2226 INASCTQQSTP
-2241 TANPCALSAQSANGA
+2241 TAANATNPCTPSAQSANGT
-2256 SSNNASNNAPIAL
+2256 SSSNASNNAPIAL
-2269 NNNDESLMVTAND
+2269 NNNDESLMVMAND

-2299 IKGSANIK
+2299 VKGSANVK

-2353 KIGVLQNLVIASNA
+2353 KIEVLQNLVIASNA
-2367 SLSTGIYGLE
+2367 SLSTGTYGLG
-2377 VGGALNNFGAIHFN
+2377 VGGALNNLGTIHFN
-2391 LENIQTPA
+2391 LENIQTPVN

-2484 GLLLSVALPN
+2484 GLLLSVALPD
-2494 SNNASPN
+2494 SNNASQN

-2508 LHNQVKMSY
+2508 LYDQIKMSY
-2517 GDKVMDFT
+2517 GDRIMDFT

-2556 LSTLMIK
+2556 LSTLMME

-2570 APIYLEN
+2570 APIYLKN

-2624 LSDFRAREGESN
+2624 LSDFRAREGESD

-2647 RFSDPNPSEIF
+2647 RFSDPNPGEVFI
-2658 VKYSQPN
+2658 KHSQLS
-2665 KHPNNLWVQGVGG
+2665 KHPNNLWVQGIGG

-2691 LNVGYDR
+2691 LNAGYDR

-2763 LLSVLNQRYNYNT
+2763 LLSVLNQRYSYNT

-2803 LSYHFIGLSGMKGK
+2803 LSYHFIGLSGMKG
-2817 MQNPAYQQFVM
+2817 NDAAYKQFLM

-2864 DLLIKAKGDNMV
+2864 DLLIKSKGDNMV

-2886 RKGEIFNTFASVIT
+2886 RKGEVFNTFASVIT

-2919 MGLQYQDLNITG
+2919 MGLQYQDINITG

>member
-1 MKQFKKKPK
+1 MKKFKKKPK
-10 KIKRS
+10 SIKRS
-15 QKIILKRPLW
+15 HQKTILKRPLW
-25 LMPLLIGGFASGVYA
+25 LAPLLIGGFASGVYA
-40 DGTDILG
+40 NGTDILG

-120 GLYNYTGGEYN
+120 GLYNYTGGENN
-131 GGNLDIE
+131 GGNLNIE
-138 LGSNATFNLGAN
+138 LGSNATFNLGAS

-191 HTGTATLNLNANKVT
+191 HTGTATLNLNANQVN
-206 INSNINAYKTS
+206 INSNISAFKTS

-224 NSAIT
+224 NSVIT
-229 INSVSLSGDTC
+229 IGSVSLSGDVC
-240 SSLAKIGSG
+240 SSLARVGVG
-249 ANCSSSGPSYSFK
+249 ANCSTSGPSYSFK
-262 GTTSATNTTFSNA
+262 GTINATNTAFSNA
-275 SGSFTFEESANFS
+275 NGSFTFEENATFS
-288 GAKLNGGAF
+288 GAKWNGGTY
-297 TFNKG
+297 TFNKE
-302 FNATNNTAFNSGS
+302 FSATNNTAFNSGS
-315 FTFKGTSSFNN
+315 FNFKGASSFNG
-326 ATFSNASYTFDNQA
+326 ASFSNASYTFENQA

-345 SFNGGTFTFNN
+345 SFNGGTFTFNDQNN
-356 QSNPT
+356 Q
-361 NSAQH
+361 SAQH
-366 PQILFENS
+366 PQI
-374 SFNGGIFT
+374 
-382 FNNQTNPTNSAQH
+382 Q
-395 PQILFE
+395 
-401 NSSFSGSTTTLKGSA
+401 NSSFSGNATTLKG
-416 TFEQA
+416 FVDFQQA

-434 SFDNATFNNTGKITI
+434 SFNNATFNNTGKITI
-449 EKDASFNNTSFN
+449 NESASFNNTIFN
-461 TPVDTNNMSVTGSVT
+461 TSVDTSNMVITGSVT

-497 LAQGATFNLTS
+497 LTQGTTFNLTS
-508 LGSEKSVTILNS
+508 LGDKNSVTILNS
-520 SGGITYNHLL
+520 SGGITYNNLL

-543 TESSSKPQS
+543 NESSSKPQS

-565 VTGQLLSENA
+565 VTGQLLNENTTTSKPA
-575 ATPKN
+575 
-580 TDSSPSAPTKDSPQV
+580 DSSPSKSSTNSAQV

-603 DTIYKLQETFSPNS
+603 DIIYKLQETFSHNS

-632 TISGS
+632 VISGS
-637 QFDLS
+637 KFDLS

-657 YYIPKSQ
+657 SYIPKSQ

-690 FSTNGSNLVIGY
+690 FSASNSNLVIGY
-702 NATWTG
+702 NSTWTDH
-708 NSVSS
+708 NVSS
-713 SGTVSFGDTSGSAL
+713 SDTVSFGDTSGSVL

-736 YQCIGTTNGAY
+736 YQCTGTTNGTY

-792 GAYSSS
+792 GIYSSS
-798 MTFSTQNM
+798 MTFSTQGM
-806 DSSQNLNGLN
+806 DNSQNVNGLN
-816 ANGKLSVYG
+816 PNGTLSVYG
-825 ATFTNQAKDGKFIF
+825 TTFTNQAKDGKFIF
-839 NAGQATFENTN
+839 NAGKATFENTN
-850 FNGGSYQFSGDSLN
+850 FNGGSYQFNGDSLN

-878 SAKNASFNNANFNN
+878 SAKNASFDNANFNN

-918 QIAGNAVFGNSTNS
+918 QIAGNAVFGNSAN
-932 DGSQNTANFNN
+932 GSQNNANFNN

-948 IAGNATFDNM
+948 ISGNATFDNVV
-958 AFNGPTNTSV
+958 FNSPTNMSV

-985 LSFGDGMI
+985 LSFGDGTI
-993 NFSAH
+993 TFNAH
-998 SVINIGEA
+998 SVINIAEA

-1038 QGHGASSEKLVS
+1038 QGHGASSEKFVS
-1050 SAGNGI
+1050 SAGNGV

-1070 QEVFSPN
+1070 QEIFSPN

-1084 GVGMVFDYVDMEK
+1084 GVGMVFDYMDMEK
-1097 SDHLYYQNALG
+1097 SDHLYYKDVAG

-1114 NSYNNNLGNLNNTIY
+1114 NSYNNNLGNSNNTIY

-1147 AEFSQTLTGQN
+1147 AEFSQTFTGQN
-1158 SAIVFGAKNIWT
+1158 SAIVFGAKSIWT

-1259 QSSSMNFISNSA
+1259 QSSSMNFTSNSA

-1286 NKGNPNF
+1286 NGGNPNF

-1304 SSFRGYVGQT
+1304 SSFRGYVGKT

-1319 FNAVNAI
+1319 FNATNAI
-1326 SFTNSSNLSS
+1326 SFTNSTNLSS
-1336 GLYQISAKSVLFDNS
+1336 GLYQMQAKSVSFDNS

-1366 ISLSQNASINASN
+1366 INLSQNASINASN
-1379 HSTLELS
+1379 HSTLELQ

-1403 INVSNNATINDYASL
+1403 INVSNNTTINDYASL
-1418 IASNGSHLNF
+1418 IASNNAHINF

-1437 NITTSLS
+1437 NTTTSLN

-1453 SSLGGQFNLSNN
+1453 ISLGGQFNLSNN
-1465 SFLDFQG
+1465 SSLDFQG

-1477 SNTAFNFYNNAFSQ
+1477 SNTAFNFYDNAFSQ

-1558 QADMNSNWYERIS
+1558 QAGMNNNWYERIN
-1571 FFGMRINDGIYDA
+1571 FFGMRINDGVYDA
-1584 KNQTYS
+1584 TNQTYS

-1627 GSEIFNYQKV
+1627 GSEVFNYQKV

-1646 YSDDAQGVFYLT
+1646 YSDDAEGVFYLT
-1658 SSVKGYYNPNQSYQ
+1658 SNVKGYYSPNQSYQ

-1746 NLKGDALNQLTKL
+1746 DLNSNALNQLTKL
-1759 ITPSDWK
+1759 ITPNDWK

-1781 NFNNGALIIGATKI
+1781 NFNNGTLIVGAAKI
-1795 GQTNTNSTVVFGG
+1795 GQTNTNSAVVFGG

-1877 QTSLILNQAN
+1877 QTSLVLNQAN

-1929 GGLGNLIV
+1929 GGLGNLIAD
-1937 NTLGSGSVIGG
+1937 TLGSNSVIGG
-1948 YLTPEQKNQTL
+1948 HLTPEQKNQTL

-1973 DSGLNTAIKDLI
+1973 DSGLNAAIKDLI

-2043 VISVMLQDIVKPSE
+2043 VISVILQDIVKPSE

-2066 GKQMIGEFLGQDML
+2066 GKQMIGEFLGQDTL

-2095 LDKVLAAKGLGP
+2095 LDKVLAAKGLGS

-2114 DLIPNLGK
+2114 DLIPSLGK

-2135 QRGDFSFNA
+2135 QKGDFNFNA

-2158 NGGTLSFNAGNSL
+2158 NGGALSFNAGNSL
-2171 IFAGNNHIAFTNHSG
+2171 IFAGNNHISFTNHAG
-2186 TLNLLS
+2186 ALQLLS
-2192 NQVSNINITTLDA
+2192 NQVSNINITTLNA

-2218 SVSQGNLF
+2218 LVSQGNLF
-2226 INASCVQQSDPITTN
+2226 ISASCVEQNNPTTAN
-2241 TANPCALSAQSANGA
+2241 IANPCALSAQSANGA
-2256 SSNNASNNAPIAL
+2256 SSSDASNNAPIAL

-2292 GVVDFSK
+2292 GVVDLSK

-2333 ASFVTNNL
+2333 ASFTANNL
-2341 NIQGAFNNNATQ
+2341 NIQGAFNNNATR
-2353 KIGVLQNLVIASNA
+2353 KIEVLQNLTIASNA

-2377 VGGALNNFGAIHFN
+2377 VGGALNNSGAIHFN
-2391 LENIQTPA
+2391 LENIQTPT
-2399 PLIQAEGIINLNTT
+2399 PLIQAEGIINLDTT
-2413 QTPFINVNNSM
+2413 QTPFMNVNNSM

-2448 QSYLKLY
+2448 QSYLNLY

-2462 NHIEEK
+2462 NRIEEK

-2494 SNNASPN
+2494 SNNAHQN

-2508 LHNQVKMSY
+2508 LHNQIKMSY

-2537 GQSALNQIEAI
+2537 GQSALNQIEAV

-2556 LSTLMIK
+2556 LSTLMME

-2570 APIYLEN
+2570 APIYLKN

-2583 LDATKDLQNTASL
+2583 LGVAKDLLNTASL

-2602 RDNAT
+2602 RNNAT

-2624 LSDFRAREGESN
+2624 LSDFRSREGESD

-2647 RFSDPNPSEIF
+2647 RFSDPNPSEVF

-2665 KHPNNLWVQGVGG
+2665 KHPNNLWAQGIGG

-2720 MRSLGNNV
+2720 MHSLANNV

-2750 YGGNASHINSSNS
+2750 YEGNASNINSSNS
-2763 LLSVLNQRYNYNT
+2763 LLSVLNQRYSYNT

-2817 MQNPAYQQFVM
+2817 MNDAAYKQFLM

-2864 DLLIKAKGDNMV
+2864 DLLIKSKGGNMV

-2886 RKGEIFNTFASVIT
+2886 RKGEVFNTFASVIT

-2919 MGLQYQDLNITG
+2919 MGLQYQDINITG

>member
-1 MKQFKKKPK
+1 MKKFKKKPK
-10 KIKRS
+10 SIKRS
-15 QKIILKRPLW
+15 HQKTILKRPLW
-25 LMPLLIGGFASGVYA
+25 LMPLLISGFASGVYA

-52 KSQKVCV
+52 KSQRVCV
-59 HRPWYALWSCD
+59 HHPWYALWSCD
-70 KWEEKTQQFTG
+70 KWEEKTQQYTG

-94 ANYYHSQNNQDITA
+94 ANYYHTQNNQNITA

-131 GGNLDIE
+131 GGNLNIE
-138 LGSNATFNLGAN
+138 LGSNATFNLGAS
-150 SGNSFTSWYPNGH
+150 SGNSFTSWYSNGH

-191 HTGTATLNLNANKVT
+191 HTGIATLNLNANNVN
-206 INSNINAYKTS
+206 INSNISAYKTS
-217 QVNIGNA
+217 QVNVGNA
-224 NSAIT
+224 NSVIT
-229 INSVSLSGDTC
+229 IGSVSLSGDTC
-240 SSLAKIGSG
+240 SSLASVGVG
-249 ANCSSSGPSYSFK
+249 ANCSTSGPSYSFK
-262 GTTSATNTTFSNA
+262 GTTNATNTAFSNA
-275 SGSFTFEESANFS
+275 NGSFTFEENATFS
-288 GAKLNGGAF
+288 GAKWNGGAF
-297 TFNKG
+297 TFNKE

-315 FTFKGTSSFNN
+315 FNFKGASSFNG
-326 ATFSNASYTFDNQA
+326 TSFSNASYTFENQA

-356 QSNPT
+356 QN
-361 NSAQH
+361 NQSAQH
-366 PQILFENS
+366 PQI
-374 SFNGGIFT
+374 
-382 FNNQTNPTNSAQH
+382 Q
-395 PQILFE
+395 
-401 NSSFSGSTTTLKGSA
+401 NSSFSGSATTLKG
-416 TFEQA
+416 FVNFQQA

-434 SFDNATFNNTGKITI
+434 SFNNATFNNTGKITI
-449 EKDASFNNTSFN
+449 NEGASFNNTTFN
-461 TPVDTNNMSVTGSVT
+461 TSVDTNNMSVTGGVT
-476 LSGKNDLKNGS
+476 LSGKNDLNNGS

-497 LAQGATFNLTS
+497 LTQGATFNLTS

-530 NHALNSLTNALKT
+530 NHAINSLTNALKT
-543 TESSSKPQS
+543 NKNSSKPQS
-552 FAQGLWD
+552 FAQGLWE

-565 VTGQLLSENA
+565 VAGQLLNENA
-575 ATPKN
+575 ATSKPA
-580 TDSSPSAPTKDSPQV
+580 DSSPSAPTKDSPQV

-603 DTIYKLQETFSPNS
+603 DTIYKLQETFGPNS

-632 TISGS
+632 VINGS
-637 QFDLS
+637 KFDLS
-642 ASNYINANMPWYDHK
+642 ASNYINADMPWYDHK

-690 FSTNGSNLVIGY
+690 FSANGSNLVIGY

-713 SGTVSFGDTSGSAL
+713 SDTVSFGDTSGSAL

-736 YQCIGTTNGAY
+736 YQCTGTTNGTY

-759 SGNRIGTGGAANLVF
+759 SGNRIGTGGAANLIF

-792 GAYSSS
+792 GIYSSS
-798 MTFSTQNM
+798 MTFSTQSM
-806 DSSQNLNGLN
+806 DNSQNLNGLN
-816 ANGKLSVYG
+816 SNGKLSVYG
-825 ATFTNQAKDGKFIF
+825 TTFTNQAKDGKFIF
-839 NAGQATFENTN
+839 NAGQAVFENTN

-910 FTNANSNL
+910 FTNAHSNL
-918 QIAGNAVFGNSTNS
+918 QIAGNAVFGNSTN
-932 DGSQNTANFNN
+932 GSQNNANFNN

-948 IAGNATFDNM
+948 ISGNATFDNVV
-958 AFNGPTNTSV
+958 FNAPTNTSV
-968 KGQVTLN
+968 KGQITLN

-985 LSFGDGMI
+985 LSFGDGTI
-993 NFSAH
+993 VFNAH

-1050 SAGNGI
+1050 SVGNGV

-1097 SDHLYYQNALG
+1097 SDHLYYKDVVG

-1114 NSYNNNLGNLNNTIY
+1114 NSYNNNLGNSNNTIY
-1129 YYDKSIDFY
+1129 YYDNSIDFY

-1147 AEFSQTLTGQN
+1147 AEFSQTFTGQN

-1170 NASDAPQSNT
+1170 NASDAPQSNA

-1286 NKGNPNF
+1286 NGGNPNF

-1304 SSFRGYVGQT
+1304 SSFRGYVGKT

-1326 SFTNSSNLSS
+1326 SFTNSTNLSS
-1336 GLYQISAKSVLFDNS
+1336 GLYQMQAKSVLFDNS

-1360 SIKANA
+1360 SIEANA
-1366 ISLSQNASINASN
+1366 INLSQNASINASN
-1379 HSTLELS
+1379 HSTLELQ
-1386 GDLNLND
+1386 GDLNVND
-1393 TSSLNLNQSA
+1393 TSSLNLNQST
-1403 INVSNNATINDYASL
+1403 INVSNNATINDHASL

-1437 NITTSLS
+1437 NITTSLNN
-1444 DSSIVFKGA
+1444 SSIVFKGA
-1453 SSLGGQFNLSNN
+1453 VSLGGQFNLSNH
-1465 SFLDFQG
+1465 SSLDFQG
-1472 SSAIT
+1472 SSAII
-1477 SNTAFNFYNNAFSQ
+1477 SNTAFNFYDNAFSQ

-1498 ALDIKAPLSLGGNLL
+1498 ALDVKAPLSLGGNLL

-1520 LNLKN
+1520 LDLKN

-1558 QADMNSNWYERIS
+1558 QADMNDNWYERIS

-1603 SFKDNQLSV
+1603 SFKNNQLSV

-1627 GSEIFNYQKV
+1627 GSEVFNYQKV

-1646 YSDDAQGVFYLT
+1646 YSDDAEGVFYLT
-1658 SSVKGYYNPNQSYQ
+1658 SNVKGYYNPNQSYQ
-1672 ASGSNNTTK
+1672 ANGSNNTTK

-1746 NLKGDALNQLTKL
+1746 DLNSNALNQLTKL
-1759 ITPSDWK
+1759 ITPDDWK

-1781 NFNNGALIIGATKI
+1781 NFNNGTLIIGATKI
-1795 GQTNTNSTVVFGG
+1795 GQTNTNSAVVFGG

-1902 EGINKVFNQ
+1902 EGIDKVFNQ

-1929 GGLGNLIV
+1929 GGLGNLIAD
-1937 NTLGSGSVIGG
+1937 TLGSDSVIGG
-1948 YLTPEQKNQTL
+1948 HLTPEQKNQTL

-1973 DSGLNTAIKDLI
+1973 DSGLNAAIKDLI

-2043 VISVMLQDIVKPSE
+2043 VISVILQDIVKPSE
-2057 ALQNDVVAL
+2057 ALQNDVAAL
-2066 GKQMIGEFLGQDML
+2066 GKQMIGEFLGQDTL

-2135 QRGDFSFNA
+2135 QKGDFNFNA

-2158 NGGTLSFNAGNSL
+2158 NGGVLSFNAGNSL
-2171 IFAGNNHIAFTNHSG
+2171 IFAGNNHISFTNHAG
-2186 TLNLLS
+2186 ALQLLS
-2192 NQVSNINITTLDA
+2192 HQVSNINITTLNA

-2226 INASCVQQSDPITTN
+2226 ISTSCVEQNNPATTN
-2241 TANPCALSAQSANGA
+2241 ITNPCALNAQSVNGT
-2256 SSNNASNNAPIAL
+2256 SSNSASNNAQIAL

-2282 FNFSGNIYAN
+2282 FNFAGNIYAN
-2292 GVVDFSK
+2292 GVVDLSK

-2333 ASFVTNNL
+2333 ASFMANNL
-2341 NIQGAFNNNATQ
+2341 NIQGAFNNNATR
-2353 KIGVLQNLVIASNA
+2353 KIEVLQNLTIASNA

-2377 VGGALNNFGAIHFN
+2377 VGGALNSFGAIHFN
-2391 LENIQTPA
+2391 LENTQTPT
-2399 PLIQAEGIINLNTT
+2399 PLIQAERIINLNTT
-2413 QTPFINVNNSM
+2413 QTPFMNINNSM

-2448 QSYLKLY
+2448 QSYLNLY

-2462 NHIEEK
+2462 NRIEEK

-2494 SNNASPN
+2494 SNNASQN

-2508 LHNQVKMSY
+2508 LYNQVKMSY

-2537 GQSALNQIEAI
+2537 GQSALNQIEAV

-2556 LSTLMIK
+2556 LSTLMME

-2577 HSLNEI
+2577 HSLHEI
-2583 LDATKDLQNTASL
+2583 LGVAKDLLNTASL

-2624 LSDFRAREGESN
+2624 LSDFRSREGESD

-2647 RFSDPNPSEIF
+2647 RFSDPNPSEVF
-2658 VKYSQPN
+2658 VKYSQLS
-2665 KHPNNLWVQGVGG
+2665 KHPNNLWVQGIGG

-2720 MRSLGNNV
+2720 MHSLANNV

-2750 YGGNASHINSSNS
+2750 YGGNASNINSSNP
-2763 LLSVLNQRYNYNT
+2763 LLSVLNQRYSYNT

-2803 LSYHFIGLSGMKGK
+2803 LSYHFIGLSAMKGK
-2817 MQNPAYQQFVM
+2817 INDAAYKQFLM

-2864 DLLIKAKGDNMV
+2864 DLLIKSKGDNMV

-2886 RKGEIFNTFASVIT
+2886 RKGEVFNTFASVIT
-2900 GGEMHLWRLMY
+2900 GGEMHLWRLVY

-2919 MGLQYQDLNITG
+2919 MGLQYQDINITG

>member
-1 MKQFKKKPK
+1 MKKFKKKPK
-10 KIKRS
+10 SIKRS
-15 QKIILKRPLW
+15 HQKTILKRPLW
-25 LMPLLIGGFASGVYA
+25 LAPLLIGGFANGVYA

-47 LSWGE
+47 LSWGK

-70 KWEEKTQQFTG
+70 KWEEKTQQYTG

-94 ANYYHSQNNQDITA
+94 ASYYHTQNNQNITA

-120 GLYNYTGGEYN
+120 GLYNYTGGENN
-131 GGNLDIE
+131 GGNLNIE
-138 LGSNATFNLGAN
+138 LGNNATFNLGAS

-191 HTGTATLNLNANKVT
+191 HTGTATLNLNANKVN
-206 INSNINAYKTS
+206 INSNIRAFKTS

-229 INSVSLSGDTC
+229 IGSVSLSGDTC
-240 SSLAKIGSG
+240 SSLASVGVG
-249 ANCSSSGPSYSFK
+249 ANCSTSGPSYSFK
-262 GTTSATNTTFSNA
+262 GTTSATNTAFSNA
-275 SGSFTFEESANFS
+275 SGSFTFEENATFS
-288 GAKLNGGAF
+288 GAKWNGGTY
-297 TFNKG
+297 TFNKE

-315 FTFKGTSSFNN
+315 FNFKGASSFNG
-326 ATFSNASYTFDNQA
+326 TSFSNATYTFDNQA

-345 SFNGGTFTFNN
+345 SFNGGTFTFNDQTN
-356 QSNPT
+356 QST
-361 NSAQH
+361 QH
-366 PQILFENS
+366 L
-374 SFNGGIFT
+374 
-382 FNNQTNPTNSAQH
+382 
-395 PQILFE
+395 QILFE
-401 NSSFSGSTTTLKGSA
+401 NSSFSGNATTLKG
-416 TFEQA
+416 FVNFQQA
-421 FNNSNHQLTIQNA
+421 FNNSNHQLTMQNA
-434 SFDNATFNNTGKITI
+434 SFNNANFSNTGKITI
-449 EKDASFNNTSFN
+449 NESVSFNDTTFNTS
-461 TPVDTNNMSVTGSVT
+461 VDTNNMTITGSVT
-476 LSGKNDLKNGS
+476 LSGKNDLKKGS
-487 TLDFGSSKIT
+487 TLDFGSSQVT
-497 LAQGATFNLTS
+497 LTQGTTFNLTS
-508 LGSEKSVTILNS
+508 LGSENSVTILNS
-520 SGGITYNHLL
+520 SGGITYNNLL
-530 NHALNSLTNALKT
+530 NHALNSLTSALKT
-543 TESSSKPQS
+543 NESSSEPQS

-565 VTGQLLSENA
+565 VTGQLLNENA
-575 ATPKN
+575 ATSKP
-580 TDSSPSAPTKDSPQV
+580 TDSSPSKSSTNPAQV

-603 DTIYKLQETFSPNS
+603 DTIYKLQETFSHNS
-617 IIIQALESGTYTPPP
+617 IIIQTLESGTYTPPP
-632 TISGS
+632 VISGS
-637 QFDLS
+637 KFDLS
-642 ASNYINANMPWYDHK
+642 ASNYINADMPWYDHK

-690 FSTNGSNLVIGY
+690 FSASNSNLVIGY
-702 NATWTG
+702 DSTWTDH
-708 NSVSS
+708 NVSS

-736 YQCIGTTNGAY
+736 YQCTGTTNGTY

-792 GAYSSS
+792 GIYSSS

-806 DSSQNLNGLN
+806 DNSQNLSGLN

-825 ATFTNQAKDGKFIF
+825 TTFTNQAKDGKFIF
-839 NAGQATFENTN
+839 NAGQATFKNTN

-878 SAKNASFNNANFNN
+878 SAKNTIFNNANFNN

-898 NNSNATTSFVGD
+898 NNSNATTSFVGG
-910 FTNANSNL
+910 FTNAHSNL
-918 QIAGNAVFGNSTNS
+918 QIAGNAVFGNSAN
-932 DGSQNTANFNN
+932 GSQNNANFNN

-948 IAGNATFDNM
+948 ISGNATFDNVV
-958 AFNGPTNTSV
+958 FNGPTNTSV

-985 LSFGDGMI
+985 LSFGDGTI
-993 NFSAH
+993 TFNAH
-998 SVINIGEA
+998 SVINIGGA

-1050 SAGNGI
+1050 SMGNGV

-1070 QEVFSPN
+1070 QEIFSPN

-1114 NSYNNNLGNLNNTIY
+1114 NSYNNNLGNANNTIY
-1129 YYDKSIDFY
+1129 YYDNSIDFY

-1147 AEFSQTLTGQN
+1147 AEFSQTFTGQN
-1158 SAIVFGAKNIWT
+1158 SAIVFGAKSIWT

-1239 NGLQG
+1239 NGIQG
-1244 ILLTNATLYNRAAGT
+1244 ILLTNATLYNRSAGT
-1259 QSSSMNFISNSA
+1259 QSSSMNFVSNSA

-1286 NKGNPNF
+1286 NGGNPNF

-1304 SSFRGYVGQT
+1304 SSFRGYVGKT

-1319 FNAVNAI
+1319 FNATNAI
-1326 SFTNSSNLSS
+1326 NFTNSTNLSS
-1336 GLYQISAKSVLFDNS
+1336 GLYQMQAKSVSFDNS

-1360 SIKANA
+1360 SIKASA
-1366 ISLSQNASINASN
+1366 INLSQNASINASN
-1379 HSTLELS
+1379 HSTLELQ
-1386 GDLNLND
+1386 GDLNVND
-1393 TSSLNLNQSA
+1393 TSSLNLNQST

-1453 SSLGGQFNLSNN
+1453 SFLGGQFNLSNN
-1465 SFLDFQG
+1465 SSLDFQG

-1477 SNTAFNFYNNAFSQ
+1477 SNTAFNFYDNAFSQ

-1498 ALDIKAPLSLGGNLL
+1498 ALDIKAPLSLGGDLL
-1513 NPNNSSV
+1513 SPNNSSV

-1558 QADMNSNWYERIS
+1558 QAGMSSNWYERIN

-1584 KNQTYS
+1584 INQTYS

-1627 GSEIFNYQKV
+1627 GSEVFNYQKV

-1646 YSDDAQGVFYLT
+1646 YSDDAEGVFYLT
-1658 SSVKGYYNPNQSYQ
+1658 SNVKGYYNPNQSYQ
-1672 ASGSNNTTK
+1672 ANGSNNTTK
-1681 NNNLTSESSVIS
+1681 NNDLTSESSVIS
-1693 QTYNAQGNPISAL
+1693 QTYNAQGNPIGAL

-1732 KKILGNDFSLSSLS
+1732 KKVLGNDFSPSSLS
-1746 NLKGDALNQLTKL
+1746 DLNSNALNELTKL
-1759 ITPSDWK
+1759 ITPDDWK

-1781 NFNNGALIIGATKI
+1781 NFNNGALVVGATKI
-1795 GQTNTNSTVVFGG
+1795 GQTNTNSAVVFGG

-1929 GGLGNLIV
+1929 GGLGNLIADV
-1937 NTLGSGSVIGG
+1937 LGSGSVIGG

-2043 VISVMLQDIVKPSE
+2043 VVSVILQDIVKPSK
-2057 ALQNDVVAL
+2057 ALQNDVAAL
-2066 GKQMIGEFLGQDML
+2066 GKQMIGEFLGQDTL
-2080 NSLESLLQNQQIKSV
+2080 NSLESLLQNQEIKSV

-2135 QRGDFSFNA
+2135 QKGDFSFNA

-2158 NGGTLSFNAGNSL
+2158 NGGAISFNAGNSL
-2171 IFAGNNHIAFTNHSG
+2171 IFAGNNQISFTNHAG

-2218 SVSQGNLF
+2218 LVSQGNLF
-2226 INASCVQQSDPITTN
+2226 VNASCVKQSDPTTAN
-2241 TANPCALSAQSANGA
+2241 IANPCLLSAQSVNGA
-2256 SSNNASNNAPIAL
+2256 SSSKASNNAQIAL
-2269 NNNDESLMVTAND
+2269 NNNDESLMVTANG

-2299 IKGSANIK
+2299 IKGSATIK

-2341 NIQGAFNNNATQ
+2341 NIQGAFNNNATR
-2353 KIGVLQNLVIASNA
+2353 KIEVLQNLVIASNA
-2367 SLSTGIYGLE
+2367 SLSTGVYGLE
-2377 VGGALNNFGAIHFN
+2377 VGGALNHFGAIHFN
-2391 LENIQTPA
+2391 LENIQTPT

-2413 QTPFINVNNSM
+2413 QTPFMNINNST
-2424 ANNTTYTLLKS
+2424 ANNMTYTLLKS

-2484 GLLLSVALPN
+2484 GLLLSVALPS
-2494 SNNASPN
+2494 SNNAHQN

-2508 LHNQVKMSY
+2508 LYNQVKMSY
-2517 GDKVMDFT
+2517 GDKAMGFT

-2537 GQSALNQIEAI
+2537 GQSALNQIEAV
-2548 GGNNAIKW
+2548 GGNNAIRW
-2556 LSTLMIK
+2556 LSTLMME

-2583 LDATKDLQNTASL
+2583 LGVTKDLLNTASL

-2607 NLLELASYTQQT
+2607 NLLELAGYTQQT

-2624 LSDFRAREGESN
+2624 LSDFRTREGESD

-2647 RFSDPNPSEIF
+2647 RFSDPNPGEVF
-2658 VKYSQPN
+2658 VKYSQLS
-2665 KHPNNLWVQGVGG
+2665 KHPNNLWVQGIGG

-2691 LNVGYDR
+2691 LNAGYDR

-2720 MRSLGNNV
+2720 MHSLANNV
-2728 DVGMYA
+2728 DVGVYA

-2750 YGGNASHINSSNS
+2750 YGGNANNINSSNS
-2763 LLSVLNQRYNYNT
+2763 LLSVLNQRYSYNT

-2803 LSYHFIGLSGMKGK
+2803 LSYYFIGLSAMKGK
-2817 MQNPAYQQFVM
+2817 MNDAAYKQFLM

-2864 DLLIKAKGDNMV
+2864 DLLIKSKGGNMV

-2886 RKGEIFNTFASVIT
+2886 RKGEVFNTFMSVVT

-2919 MGLQYQDLNITG
+2919 MGLQYQDINITG

>member
-1 MKQFKKKPK
+1 M
-10 KIKRS
+10 
-15 QKIILKRPLW
+15 
-25 LMPLLIGGFASGVYA
+25 YA

-59 HRPWYALWSCD
+59 HRPWYAVWSCD

-86 KTWAGGNA
+86 RAWAGGNA
-94 ANYYHSQNNQDITA
+94 ANYYHTQNNQNITA

-138 LGSNATFNLGAN
+138 LGSNATFNLGAS

-163 TNVTFSAGTINVNNS
+163 TNVTFSTGTINVNNS

-191 HTGTATLNLNANKVT
+191 HTGTATLNLNANKVN
-206 INSNINAYKTS
+206 INSNISAFKTS

-224 NSAIT
+224 NSVIT
-229 INSVSLSGDTC
+229 IGSVSLNGDTC
-240 SSLAKIGSG
+240 SSLASVGVG
-249 ANCSSSGPSYSFK
+249 ANCSTSGPSYSFK
-262 GTTSATNTTFSNA
+262 GTTNATNTAFSNA
-275 SGSFTFEESANFS
+275 SGSFTFEENATFS

-302 FNATNNTAFNSGS
+302 FSATNNTAFNSGS
-315 FTFKGTSSFNN
+315 FTFKGTSSFNGTN
-326 ATFSNASYTFDNQA
+326 FSNATYTFNNQA

-356 QSNPT
+356 QT
-361 NSAQH
+361 NQSVQH
-366 PQILFENS
+366 PQI
-374 SFNGGIFT
+374 
-382 FNNQTNPTNSAQH
+382 Q
-395 PQILFE
+395 
-401 NSSFSGSTTTLKGSA
+401 NSSFSGNATTLKGSA

-434 SFDNATFNNTGKITI
+434 SFNNATFSNTGKITI
-449 EKDASFNNTSFN
+449 EKDASFNNTIFN
-461 TPVDTNNMSVTGSVT
+461 TSVDTNNMSVTGSVT
-476 LSGKNDLKNGS
+476 LSGKNDLNNGS
-487 TLDFGSSKIT
+487 TLDFGSAKVT
-497 LAQGATFNLTS
+497 LAQGTTFNLTS
-508 LGSEKSVTILNS
+508 LGDKKSVTILNS

-530 NHALNSLTNALKT
+530 NHAINSLTNALKT
-543 TESSSKPQS
+543 NESSSNPQS

-565 VTGQLLSENA
+565 VTGQLLSGNA
-575 ATPKN
+575 TTSKN
-580 TDSSPSAPTKDSPQV
+580 TDSSPPKSSSNSTQV

-603 DTIYKLQETFSPNS
+603 DTIYKLQETFSHNS

-642 ASNYINANMPWYDHK
+642 ASNYINADMPWYDHK

-690 FSTNGSNLVIGY
+690 FSASNSNLVIGY

-713 SGTVSFGDTSGSAL
+713 SDTVSFGDTSGSAL

-736 YQCIGTTNGAY
+736 YQCTGTTNGTY

-774 NGVDSINI
+774 NGVDSVNI

-806 DSSQNLNGLN
+806 DNSQNLSGLN
-816 ANGKLSVYG
+816 ANGKLLVYG

-918 QIAGNAVFGNSTNS
+918 QIAGNAVFGNSTN
-932 DGSQNTANFNN
+932 GSQNTANFNN

-948 IAGNATFDNM
+948 ISGNATFDNVV
-958 AFNGPTNTSV
+958 FNGPTNTSV

-985 LSFGDGMI
+985 LSFGDGTI
-993 NFSAH
+993 SFSAH
-998 SVINIGEA
+998 SVINIAEA
-1006 ITNGNPITLV
+1006 ITNGNSITLV

-1050 SAGNGI
+1050 SVGNGV

-1070 QEVFSPN
+1070 QEIFSPN

-1097 SDHLYYQNALG
+1097 SDHLYYKDVVG

-1114 NSYNNNLGNLNNTIY
+1114 NSYNNNLGNANNTIY
-1129 YYDKSIDFY
+1129 YYDNSIDFY

-1147 AEFSQTLTGQN
+1147 AEFSQTFTGQN
-1158 SAIVFGAKNIWT
+1158 SAIVFGAKSIWT
-1170 NASDAPQSNT
+1170 NASDAPQSNV

-1188 GAGSNDASGHCWN
+1188 GAGSNDASGHCWNLQCIGFITGHCWN

-1259 QSSSMNFISNSA
+1259 QSSSMNFVSNSA

-1319 FNAVNAI
+1319 FNAANAI
-1326 SFTNSSNLSS
+1326 SFTNSTNLSS
-1336 GLYQISAKSVLFDNS
+1336 GLYQMQAKSVLFDNS

-1366 ISLSQNASINASN
+1366 INLSQNASINTSN
-1379 HSTLELS
+1379 HSTLDLQ

-1393 TSSLNLNQSA
+1393 TSSLNLDQST
-1403 INVSNNATINDYASL
+1403 INVSNNATINDHASL
-1418 IASNGSHLNF
+1418 IASNNAHINF
-1428 NGAVNFNSA
+1428 NGTTHFNSA

-1444 DSSIVFKGA
+1444 NSSIVFKGA
-1453 SSLGGQFNLSNN
+1453 ISLGGQFNLSNN
-1465 SFLDFQG
+1465 SSLDFQG

-1477 SNTAFNFYNNAFSQ
+1477 SNTAFNFYDNAFSQ

-1513 NPNNSSV
+1513 NPNSSSV
-1520 LNLKN
+1520 LDLKN
-1525 SQLVFSDQGSLNIAN
+1525 SQLVFGDQGSLNIAN

-1558 QADMNSNWYERIS
+1558 QADMSSNWYERIS

-1646 YSDDAQGVFYLT
+1646 YSDDAEGVFYLT

-1672 ASGSNNTTK
+1672 ANGSNNTTK
-1681 NNNLTSESSVIS
+1681 NNNLSSESSVIS
-1693 QTYNAQGNPISAL
+1693 QTYNAQGNPISTL
-1706 HVYNKGYN
+1706 HIYNKGYN

-1746 NLKGDALNQLTKL
+1746 GLKGDALNQLTKL

-1781 NFNNGALIIGATKI
+1781 NFNNGALIVGATKI

-1808 LGYQKPCDY
+1808 FGYQKPCDY

-1922 MQSINKA
+1922 VQSINKA

-1937 NTLGSGSVIGG
+1937 NTLGSNSVIGG

-2043 VISVMLQDIVKPSE
+2043 IISVMLQDIVKPSN
-2057 ALQNDVVAL
+2057 ALKNDVVAL
-2066 GKQMIGEFLGQDML
+2066 GKQMIGEFLGQDTL

-2114 DLIPNLGK
+2114 DLIPSLGN
-2122 KGLFAPYGLSQVW
+2122 KGLFAPYGLSQAW
-2135 QRGDFSFNA
+2135 QKGDFSFNA

-2171 IFAGNNHIAFTNHSG
+2171 IFAGNNHIAFTNHFG
-2186 TLNLLS
+2186 TLQLLS

-2205 SNGLKINAANNNV
+2205 SNGLKINAGSNNV
-2218 SVSQGNLF
+2218 SVSQGDLF
-2226 INASCVQQSDPITTN
+2226 VNASCAQQSDPT
-2241 TANPCALSAQSANGA
+2241 TANATNPCTLNAQSANDA
-2256 SSNNASNNAPIAL
+2256 SSSNASNNAPIAL

-2314 AQFQANNLTISNQ
+2314 AQFQANNLIISNQ

-2333 ASFVTNNL
+2333 ASFTTNNL
-2341 NIQGAFNNNATQ
+2341 SIQGAFNNNATQ
-2353 KIGVLQNLVIASNA
+2353 KIGVLQNLVIDSNA

-2377 VGGALNNFGAIHFN
+2377 VGGALNNFGTIHFN

-2399 PLIQAEGIINLNTT
+2399 PLIQAGGIINLNTT
-2413 QTPFINVNNSM
+2413 QTPFMNVSV
-2424 ANNTTYTLLKS
+2424 ANGGTYTLLKS
-2435 SRYIDYNINPNSL
+2435 SRYIDYNINPDSL

-2468 NGVLTY
+2468 NGALTY

-2494 SNNASPN
+2494 SNNAHQN

-2508 LHNQVKMSY
+2508 LYNQVKMSY
-2517 GDKVMDFT
+2517 GDRIMDFT

-2548 GGNNAIKW
+2548 GGNSAIKW
-2556 LSTLMIK
+2556 LSTLMME

-2624 LSDFRAREGESN
+2624 LSDFRAREGESD
-2636 FSERLLELKNK
+2636 FSLLELKNK
-2647 RFSDPNPSEIF
+2647 RFSDPNPGEVF
-2658 VKYSQPN
+2658 VKHSQLS
-2665 KHPNNLWVQGVGG
+2665 KHQNNLWVQGVGG
-2678 ASFISGGNGTLYG
+2678 ASFIAGGNGTLYG

-2709 AYGYSGFNGNI
+2709 AYGYSDFNGNI
-2720 MRSLGNNV
+2720 MHSLGNNV

-2750 YGGNASHINSSNS
+2750 YGGNATSINSSNS

-2817 MQNPAYQQFVM
+2817 MNDAAYKQFLM

-2841 MGLESRKYFGKNSYY
+2841 MGLESRKYFGQNSYY

-2864 DLLIKAKGDNMV
+2864 DLLIKSKGGNTV

-2886 RKGEIFNTFASVIT
+2886 RKGEVFNTFASVIT

-2911 VNAGVGLK
+2911 VSAGVGLK
-2919 MGLQYQDLNITG
+2919 MGLQYQDINITG

>member
-1 MKQFKKKPK
+1 MKKFKKKPK
-10 KIKRS
+10 SIKRS
-15 QKIILKRPLW
+15 HQNQKTILKRPLW
-25 LMPLLIGGFASGVYA
+25 LAPLLIGGFASGVYA
-40 DGTDILG
+40 NNLWDLLNPKVGGEYVHWVKGSQYCAWWEFAGCLKNV
-47 LSWGE
+47 WGANH
-52 KSQKVCV
+52 KG
-59 HRPWYALWSCD
+59 YDA
-70 KWEEKTQQFTG
+70 
-81 NQLIT
+81 
-86 KTWAGGNA
+86 GNA
-94 ANYYHSQNNQDITA
+94 ANYLSSQNYQAISVGSGNETGA
-108 NLKNDNGTYFLS
+108 YSLS
-120 GLYNYTGGEYN
+120 GFTNYV
-131 GGNLDIE
+131 GGNLTI
-138 LGSNATFNLGAN
+138 NLGN
-150 SGNSFTSWYPNGH
+150 SVVLDLSGSNSFTSYQGYNQGKDDVSFNVGAINLNG
-163 TNVTFSAGTINVNNS
+163 AL
-178 VEVGNRVGSGAGT
+178 EVGNRVGSGAGT
-191 HTGTATLNLNANKVT
+191 HTGIATLNLNANKVT

-224 NSAIT
+224 NSTIT

-240 SSLAKIGSG
+240 SSLASVGVG
-249 ANCSSSGPSYSFK
+249 ANCSTSGPSYSFK
-262 GTTSATNTTFSNA
+262 GMTNATNTTFSNA
-275 SGSFTFEESANFS
+275 SGSFTFEENATFS

-315 FTFKGTSSFNN
+315 FTFKGTSSFNG
-326 ATFSNASYTFDNQA
+326 ASFSNASYTFENQA
-340 TFQNS
+340 IFQNS
-345 SFNGGTFTFNN
+345 SFNGGTFTFNSQTN
-356 QSNPT
+356 Q
-361 NSAQH
+361 SAQH
-366 PQILFENS
+366 PQI
-374 SFNGGIFT
+374 
-382 FNNQTNPTNSAQH
+382 Q
-395 PQILFE
+395 
-401 NSSFSGSTTTLKGSA
+401 NSSFSGNATTLKGSVN
-416 TFEQA
+416 FQQA

-434 SFDNATFNNTGKITI
+434 SFDNANFNNTGKITI
-449 EKDASFNNTSFN
+449 EKDASFNSTTFNTSIN
-461 TPVDTNNMSVTGSVT
+461 TNNMSVTGSVT
-476 LSGKNDLKNGS
+476 LSGKNDLNNGS

-497 LAQGATFNLTS
+497 LTQGTTFNLTS

-530 NHALNSLTNALKT
+530 NHAINSLTSTLKT

-565 VTGQLLSENA
+565 VTGQLLNENA
-575 ATPKN
+575 TTSKP
-580 TDSSPSAPTKDSPQV
+580 TDSSPSKSSTNSTQV

-603 DTIYKLQETFSPNS
+603 DTIYKLQETFSHNS

-632 TISGS
+632 VISGS
-637 QFDLS
+637 KFDLS
-642 ASNYINANMPWYDHK
+642 ASNYINSNMPWYDHK

-690 FSTNGSNLVIGY
+690 FSASGSNLVIGY

-713 SGTVSFGDTSGSAL
+713 SDTVSFGDTSGSAL

-736 YQCIGTTNGAY
+736 YQCTGTTNGTY

-759 SGNRIGTGGAANLVF
+759 SGNRIGTGGAANLIF

-792 GAYSSS
+792 RIYSSS

-806 DSSQNLNGLN
+806 DDSQNLNGLN
-816 ANGKLSVYG
+816 SNGKLSVYG

-839 NAGQATFENTN
+839 NAGQAVFENTN
-850 FNGGSYQFSGDSLN
+850 FNGGNYQFSGDSLN

-898 NNSNATTSFVGD
+898 NNSNATTSFMGD

-932 DGSQNTANFNN
+932 VGNSTNGSQNTANFNN

-948 IAGNATFDNM
+948 ISGNATFDNVV
-958 AFNGPTNTSV
+958 FNGPTNTSV

-985 LSFGDGMI
+985 LSFGDGTI
-993 NFSAH
+993 TFSAH

-1016 SSSKEIEYNNA
+1016 SSSKEIEYNDA

-1050 SAGNGI
+1050 SVGNGV

-1070 QEVFSPN
+1070 QEIFSQN

-1114 NSYNNNLGNLNNTIY
+1114 NSYNNNLGNANNTIY
-1129 YYDKSIDFY
+1129 YYDNSIDFY

-1147 AEFSQTLTGQN
+1147 AEFSQTFTGQN

-1170 NASDAPQSNT
+1170 SVSDAPQSNV

-1319 FNAVNAI
+1319 FNATNAI
-1326 SFTNSSNLSS
+1326 SFTNSTNLSS
-1336 GLYQISAKSVLFDNS
+1336 GLYQMQAKSVLFDNS

-1366 ISLSQNASINASN
+1366 INLSQNASINASN
-1379 HSTLELS
+1379 HSTLELQGGLS
-1386 GDLNLND
+1386 LND
-1393 TSSLNLNQSA
+1393 TSSLNLNQST

-1428 NGAVNFNSA
+1428 NGAAHFNSA
-1437 NITTSLS
+1437 DITTSLNN
-1444 DSSIVFKGA
+1444 SSIVFKGA
-1453 SSLGGQFNLSNN
+1453 ISLGGQFNLSNN
-1465 SFLDFQG
+1465 SSLDFQG

-1477 SNTAFNFYNNAFSQ
+1477 SNTAFNFYDNAFSQ

-1513 NPNNSSV
+1513 NPNNSSSV

-1525 SQLVFSDQGSLNIAN
+1525 SQLVFGDQGSLNIAN

-1558 QADMNSNWYERIS
+1558 QADMNDNWYERIS

-1590 FTNPLNNALKITE
+1590 FTNPLNSALKITE

-1646 YSDDAQGVFYLT
+1646 YSDDAEGVFYLT
-1658 SSVKGYYNPNQSYQ
+1658 SNVKGYYNPNQSYQ

-1706 HVYNKGYN
+1706 HIYNKGYN

-1719 ALGQMALKLYPEI
+1719 ALGQMALKFYPEI

-1746 NLKGDALNQLTKL
+1746 GLKGDALNQLTKL

-1795 GQTNTNSTVVFGG
+1795 GQTDTNSAVVFGG

-1877 QTSLILNQAN
+1877 QTLLILNQAN

-1922 MQSINKA
+1922 VQSINKA

-1937 NTLGSGSVIGG
+1937 NTLGSNSVIGG

-2043 VISVMLQDIVKPSE
+2043 VISVMLQDIVKPSN

-2066 GKQMIGEFLGQDML
+2066 GKQMIGEFLGQDTL

-2095 LDKVLAAKGLGP
+2095 LDKILAAKGLGP

-2135 QRGDFSFNA
+2135 QKGDFSFNA

-2171 IFAGNNHIAFTNHSG
+2171 IFAGNNHIAFTNHFG
-2186 TLNLLS
+2186 TLQLLS

-2205 SNGLKINAANNNV
+2205 SNGLKINAGSNNI
-2218 SVSQGNLF
+2218 SVSQGDLF
-2226 INASCVQQSDPITTN
+2226 INASCAQLSTP
-2241 TANPCALSAQSANGA
+2241 TAVNATNPCALSAQSANGA

-2269 NNNDESLMVTAND
+2269 NNNDESLIITAND

-2299 IKGSANIK
+2299 IKGSANVK

-2314 AQFQANNLTISNQ
+2314 AQFQANNLIISNQ

-2353 KIGVLQNLVIASNA
+2353 KIEVLQNLVIASNA
-2367 SLSTGIYGLE
+2367 SLSTGIYGLG
-2377 VGGALNNFGAIHFN
+2377 VGGVLNHFGTINFN
-2391 LENIQTPA
+2391 LENSQTPVN

-2413 QTPFINVNNSM
+2413 QTPFINVNSVM
-2424 ANNTTYTLLKS
+2424 ANNTAYTLLKS

-2494 SNNASPN
+2494 SNNASQN
-2501 NILSLSV
+2501 HILSLSV
-2508 LHNQVKMSY
+2508 LHNQIKMSY
-2517 GDKVMDFT
+2517 GNKIMDFT
-2525 PPTLQDYIVGIQ
+2525 PPTLQDYIAGIQ
-2537 GQSALNQIEAI
+2537 GQSALNQIEAV
-2548 GGNNAIKW
+2548 GGNAIKW
-2556 LSTLMIK
+2556 LSTLMME

-2570 APIYLEN
+2570 APIYLKN

-2583 LDATKDLQNTASL
+2583 LGVTKDLQNTASL

-2624 LSDFRAREGESN
+2624 LSDFRTREGESD
-2636 FSERLLELKNK
+2636 FSLLELKNK
-2647 RFSDPNPSEIF
+2647 RFSDPNPGEVF
-2658 VKYSQPN
+2658 VKYSQLS
-2665 KHPNNLWVQGVGG
+2665 KHQNNLWVQGIGG

-2709 AYGYSGFNGNI
+2709 AYGYSDFNGNI
-2720 MRSLGNNV
+2720 MHSLGNNV

-2750 YGGNASHINSSNS
+2750 YGGNATNINSSNS
-2763 LLSVLNQRYNYNT
+2763 LLSVLNQRYSYNT

-2817 MQNPAYQQFVM
+2817 MNDAAYKQFLM

-2841 MGLESRKYFGKNSYY
+2841 MGLESRKYFGQNSYY

-2864 DLLIKAKGDNMV
+2864 DLLIKSKGGNTV

-2886 RKGEIFNTFASVIT
+2886 RKGEVFNTFASVIT
-2900 GGEMHLWRLMY
+2900 GGEMHLWRLVY
-2911 VNAGVGLK
+2911 VNVGVGLK
-2919 MGLQYQDLNITG
+2919 MGLQYQDINITG

>member
-1 MKQFKKKPK
+1 MKKFKKKPK
-10 KIKRS
+10 SIKRS
-15 QKIILKRPLW
+15 HQKTILKRPLW
-25 LMPLLIGGFASGVYA
+25 LAPLLISGFASGVYA

-59 HRPWYALWSCD
+59 YRPWYAIWSCD
-70 KWEEKTQQFTG
+70 KWEEKTQRFTG

-94 ANYYHSQNNQDITA
+94 ANYYHSQNNQNITA

-120 GLYNYTGGEYN
+120 GLYNYTGGENN
-131 GGNLDIE
+131 GGNLNIE
-138 LGSNATFNLGAN
+138 LGNNATFDLGAH

-191 HTGTATLNLNANKVT
+191 HTGTATLNLNANKVN
-206 INSNINAYKTS
+206 INSNISAFKTS

-229 INSVSLSGDTC
+229 IGSVSLSGDVC
-240 SSLAKIGSG
+240 SSLASVGVG
-249 ANCSSSGPSYSFK
+249 ANCSTSGPSYSFK
-262 GTTSATNTTFSNA
+262 GTTSATNTAFSNA
-275 SGSFTFEESANFS
+275 NGSFTFEENATFS

-297 TFNKG
+297 TFNKE
-302 FNATNNTAFNSGS
+302 FSTTNNTAFNSGS
-315 FTFKGTSSFNN
+315 FNFKGASSFNG
-326 ATFSNASYTFDNQA
+326 ALFSNASYTFNNQA

-345 SFNGGTFTFNN
+345 SFNGGTFTFNDQNN
-356 QSNPT
+356 Q
-361 NSAQH
+361 SAQH
-366 PQILFENS
+366 PQI
-374 SFNGGIFT
+374 
-382 FNNQTNPTNSAQH
+382 Q
-395 PQILFE
+395 
-401 NSSFSGSTTTLKGSA
+401 NSSFSGNATTLKG
-416 TFEQA
+416 FVNFQQA
-421 FNNSNHQLTIQNA
+421 FNNSNHQLTVQNA
-434 SFDNATFNNTGKITI
+434 SFNGANFSNTGKITI
-449 EKDASFNNTSFN
+449 NESASFNNTTFN
-461 TPVDTNNMSVTGSVT
+461 TSVNTSNMTITGSVT

-487 TLDFGSSKIT
+487 TLDFGSSQVT
-497 LAQGATFNLTS
+497 LTQGTTFNLTS
-508 LGSEKSVTILNS
+508 LGDKNSVTILNS
-520 SGGITYNHLL
+520 SGGITYNNFL
-530 NHALNSLTNALKT
+530 NHALNSLTSALKT
-543 TESSSKPQS
+543 SESSLKPQS

-559 MITYNG
+559 IITYNG
-565 VTGQLLSENA
+565 VTGQLLSADA
-575 ATPKN
+575 ATSKPA
-580 TDSSPSAPTKDSPQV
+580 DSSPSKSSTNPAQV

-603 DTIYKLQETFSPNS
+603 DIIYKLQETFSHNS

-632 TISGS
+632 VISGS
-637 QFDLS
+637 KFDLS
-642 ASNYINANMPWYDHK
+642 ASNYINADMPWYDHK
-657 YYIPKSQ
+657 SYIPKSQ
-664 NFTESGTYYLPS
+664 NFTESGAYYLPS

-690 FSTNGSNLVIGY
+690 FSASNSNLVIGY
-702 NATWTG
+702 NATWTDH
-708 NSVSS
+708 NVSS
-713 SGTVSFGDTSGSAL
+713 SDTVSFGDTSGNAL

-736 YQCIGTTNGAY
+736 YQCTGTTNGAY

-774 NGVDSINI
+774 NGVDSVNI

-792 GAYSSS
+792 GIYSSS
-798 MTFSTQNM
+798 MTFSTQSM
-806 DSSQNLNGLN
+806 DDSQNLNGLN
-816 ANGKLSVYG
+816 SNGTLLVYG
-825 ATFTNQAKDGKFIF
+825 TTFTNQAKDGKFIF
-839 NAGQATFENTN
+839 NAGKATFENTN

-864 FSNNNQFN
+864 FLNNNQFN

-898 NNSNATTSFVGD
+898 NNSSTTTSFVGD

-918 QIAGNAVFGNSTNS
+918 QIAGSAVFGNSNN
-932 DGSQNTANFNN
+932 DSQNNANFNN

-948 IAGNATFDNM
+948 ISGNATFDNVV
-958 AFNGPTNTSV
+958 FNGPTNMSV

-985 LSFGDGMI
+985 LSFGDGTI
-993 NFSAH
+993 TFNAH
-998 SVINIGEA
+998 SVINIAEA
-1006 ITNGNPITLV
+1006 ITNGNPIALV

-1050 SAGNGI
+1050 SVGNGV

-1070 QEVFSPN
+1070 QEIFSPN

-1084 GVGMVFDYVDMEK
+1084 GVGMVFDYMDMEK

-1114 NSYNNNLGNLNNTIY
+1114 NSYNNNLGNSNNTIY

-1147 AEFSQTLTGQN
+1147 AEFSQTFTGQN
-1158 SAIVFGAKNIWT
+1158 SAIVFGAKSIWT

-1259 QSSSMNFISNSA
+1259 QSSSMNFTSNST

-1278 YFIDDTAQ
+1278 YFIDDSAQ
-1286 NKGNPNF
+1286 NGGNPNF

-1319 FNAVNAI
+1319 FNAANAI
-1326 SFTNSSNLSS
+1326 NFTNSTNLSS
-1336 GLYQISAKSVLFDNS
+1336 GLYQMQAKSVSFDNS

-1366 ISLSQNASINASN
+1366 INLSQNASINASN
-1379 HSTLELS
+1379 HSTLELQ

-1393 TSSLNLNQSA
+1393 TSSLNLNQSV
-1403 INVSNNATINDYASL
+1403 INISNNATINDYTSL
-1418 IASNGSHLNF
+1418 IVNDGSRLNF
-1428 NGAVNFNSA
+1428 NGAVNFNSE
-1437 NITTSLS
+1437 NITTSLN

-1453 SSLGGQFNLSNN
+1453 ISLGGQFNLSNN
-1465 SFLDFQG
+1465 SSLDFQG

-1477 SNTAFNFYNNAFSQ
+1477 SNTAFNFYDNAFSQ

-1513 NPNNSSV
+1513 NPNNNSV

-1558 QADMNSNWYERIS
+1558 QAGMNSNWYERIN
-1571 FFGMRINDGIYDA
+1571 FFGMRINDGVYDA
-1584 KNQTYS
+1584 INQTYS

-1627 GSEIFNYQKV
+1627 SSEVFNYQKV
-1637 YNNANGVYS
+1637 YNSANGVYS
-1646 YSDDAQGVFYLT
+1646 YSDDAEGVFYLT
-1658 SSVKGYYNPNQSYQ
+1658 SNVKGYYNPNQSYQ

-1681 NNNLTSESSVIS
+1681 NNNLTSESSIIS

-1706 HVYNKGYN
+1706 HIYNKGYN

-1746 NLKGDALNQLTKL
+1746 DLNSNALNQLTKL
-1759 ITPSDWK
+1759 ITPNDWK

-1781 NFNNGALIIGATKI
+1781 NFNNGTLIVGATKI
-1795 GQTNTNSTVVFGG
+1795 GQTNTNSAVVFGG

-1877 QTSLILNQAN
+1877 QTSLVLNQAN

-1929 GGLGNLIV
+1929 GGLGNLIAD
-1937 NTLGSGSVIGG
+1937 TLGSNSVIGG
-1948 YLTPEQKNQTL
+1948 HLTPEQKNQTL

-2015 SMSINDLLSKKGL
+2015 SMSVNDLLSKKGL

-2043 VISVMLQDIVKPSE
+2043 VISVILQDIVKPSS
-2057 ALQNDVVAL
+2057 ALKNDVAAL
-2066 GKQMIGEFLGQDML
+2066 GKQMIGEFLGQDTL

-2095 LDKVLAAKGLGP
+2095 LDKVLAAKGLGS

-2114 DLIPNLGK
+2114 DLMPNLGK

-2135 QRGDFSFNA
+2135 QKGDFSFNA

-2158 NGGTLSFNAGNSL
+2158 NGGTLSFNAGDTL
-2171 IFAGNNHIAFTNHSG
+2171 IFAGNNRISFTNHAG
-2186 TLNLLS
+2186 ALNLLS
-2192 NQVSNINITTLDA
+2192 DQVSNINITTLDA
-2205 SNGLKINAANNNV
+2205 SNGLKINASNNNV

-2226 INASCVQQSDPITTN
+2226 INASCVGQNDPTTAN
-2241 TANPCALSAQSANGA
+2241 IANPCALSAQSVNDA
-2256 SSNNASNNAPIAL
+2256 SSGNASNNAQIAL
-2269 NNNDESLMVTAND
+2269 SNNDESLMVTANG

-2333 ASFVTNNL
+2333 ASFMANNL
-2341 NIQGAFNNNATQ
+2341 NIQGAFNNNATC
-2353 KIGVLQNLVIASNA
+2353 KIEVLQNLMIASNA

-2377 VGGALNNFGAIHFN
+2377 VGGTLNDFGAIHFN
-2391 LENIQTPA
+2391 LENIQTPI

-2413 QTPFINVNNSM
+2413 QTPFMNVNNSM

-2435 SRYIDYNINPNSL
+2435 SRYIDYNINSNSL
-2448 QSYLKLY
+2448 QSYLNLY

-2484 GLLLSVALPN
+2484 GLLLSVVLPN
-2494 SNNASPN
+2494 SNNAHQN

-2508 LHNQVKMSY
+2508 LHNQIKMSY

-2537 GQSALNQIEAI
+2537 GQSALNQIEAV

-2556 LSTLMIK
+2556 LSTLMME

-2583 LDATKDLQNTASL
+2583 LGVTKDLQNTASL

-2624 LSDFRAREGESN
+2624 LSDFRAREGESD

-2647 RFSDPNPSEIF
+2647 RFSDSNPGEVF
-2658 VKYSQPN
+2658 VKYSQLS
-2665 KHPNNLWVQGVGG
+2665 KHQNNLWAQGIGG

-2720 MRSLGNNV
+2720 MHSLANNV

-2734 RAFLKR
+2734 RAFLKK

-2750 YGGNASHINSSNS
+2750 YGGNASNINSSNP
-2763 LLSVLNQRYNYNT
+2763 LLSVLNQRYSYNT

-2817 MQNPAYQQFVM
+2817 MNDAAYKQFLM

-2864 DLLIKAKGDNMV
+2864 DLLIKSKGGNTV

-2886 RKGEIFNTFASVIT
+2886 RKGEVFNTFASVIT

-2919 MGLQYQDLNITG
+2919 MGLQYQDINITG

>member
-1 MKQFKKKPK
+1 MKKFKKKPK
-10 KIKRS
+10 SIKRS
-15 QKIILKRPLW
+15 HQNQKTILKRPLW
-25 LMPLLIGGFASGVYA
+25 LAPLLISGFASGVYA
-40 DGTDILG
+40 NNLWDLLNPKVGGEYVHWVKGSQYCAWWEFAGCLKNV
-47 LSWGE
+47 WGANH
-52 KSQKVCV
+52 KG
-59 HRPWYALWSCD
+59 YDA
-70 KWEEKTQQFTG
+70 
-81 NQLIT
+81 
-86 KTWAGGNA
+86 GNA
-94 ANYYHSQNNQDITA
+94 ANYLSSQNYQAISVGSGNET
-108 NLKNDNGTYFLS
+108 GTYSLS
-120 GLYNYTGGEYN
+120 GFTNYV
-131 GGNLDIE
+131 GGNLTI
-138 LGSNATFNLGAN
+138 NLGN
-150 SGNSFTSWYPNGH
+150 SVVLDLSGSNSFTSYQSYNQGKDDVSF
-163 TNVTFSAGTINVNNS
+163 NVGAINLS
-178 VEVGNRVGSGAGT
+178 GALEVGNRVGSGAGT
-191 HTGTATLNLNANKVT
+191 HTGTATLNLNAHKVN
-206 INSNINAYKTS
+206 INSNISAYKTS
-217 QVNIGNA
+217 QVNVGNA
-224 NSAIT
+224 NSVIT
-229 INSVSLSGDTC
+229 IGSVSLSGDTC
-240 SSLAKIGSG
+240 SSLASVGVG
-249 ANCSSSGPSYSFK
+249 ANCSTSGPSYSFK
-262 GTTSATNTTFSNA
+262 GTTNATNTAFSNA
-275 SGSFTFEESANFS
+275 NGSFTFEENATFS
-288 GAKLNGGAF
+288 GAKWNGGAF
-297 TFNKG
+297 TFNKE
-302 FNATNNTAFNSGS
+302 FKATNNTAFNSGS
-315 FTFKGTSSFNN
+315 FNFKGASSFNG
-326 ATFSNASYTFDNQA
+326 ASFSNATYTFNNQA
-340 TFQNS
+340 AFQSS

-356 QSNPT
+356 QT
-361 NSAQH
+361 NQSAQH
-366 PQILFENS
+366 PQI
-374 SFNGGIFT
+374 
-382 FNNQTNPTNSAQH
+382 Q
-395 PQILFE
+395 
-401 NSSFSGSTTTLKGSA
+401 NSSFSGNAITLKGSVI
-416 TFEQA
+416 FQQA

-434 SFDNATFNNTGKITI
+434 SFNNATFNNTGKITI
-449 EKDASFNNTSFN
+449 SESASFNNTTFN
-461 TPVDTNNMSVTGSVT
+461 TSINTNNMTITGSVT

-487 TLDFGSSKIT
+487 TLDFGSSQVT
-497 LAQGATFNLTS
+497 LTQGTTFNLTS
-508 LGSEKSVTILNS
+508 LGDKNSVTILNS
-520 SGGITYNHLL
+520 SGGITYNNLL
-530 NHALNSLTNALKT
+530 NHAINSLTSALKT
-543 TESSSKPQS
+543 NESSSDPQS

-565 VTGQLLSENA
+565 VTGQLLNENA
-575 ATPKN
+575 TTSKP
-580 TDSSPSAPTKDSPQV
+580 TDSSPSKSSTNPTQV

-603 DTIYKLQETFSPNS
+603 DTIYKLQETFSHNS

-632 TISGS
+632 VISDS
-637 QFDLS
+637 KFDLS
-642 ASNYINANMPWYDHK
+642 ASNYINSNMPWYDHK

-702 NATWTG
+702 NATWTDH
-708 NSVSS
+708 NVSS
-713 SGTVSFGDTSGSAL
+713 SGTVSFGDTSGSTL

-736 YQCIGTTNGAY
+736 YQCTGTTNGTY

-759 SGNRIGTGGAANLVF
+759 SGNRIGTGGAANLIF

-792 GAYSSS
+792 GIYSSS
-798 MTFSTQNM
+798 MIFSTQSM
-806 DSSQNLNGLN
+806 DDSQNLKGLN
-816 ANGKLSVYG
+816 SNGKLSVYG
-825 ATFTNQAKDGKFIF
+825 TTFTNQAKDGKFIF

-850 FNGGSYQFSGDSLN
+850 FNGGSYQFSGDNLN

-910 FTNANSNL
+910 FTNAHSNL
-918 QIAGNAVFGNSTNS
+918 QIAGNAVFGNSNN
-932 DGSQNTANFNN
+932 DSQNNANFNN

-948 IAGNATFDNM
+948 ISGNATFDNVV
-958 AFNGPTNTSV
+958 FNGPTNTSV

-985 LSFGDGMI
+985 LSFGDGTI
-993 NFSAH
+993 TFNAH
-998 SVINIGEA
+998 SVINIAEA

-1027 FSKNLWQLINY
+1027 KNLWQLINY

-1050 SAGNGI
+1050 SVGNGV

-1070 QEVFSPN
+1070 QEIFSPN

-1084 GVGMVFDYVDMEK
+1084 GVGMVFDYMDMEK
-1097 SDHLYYQNALG
+1097 SDHLYYKDVVG

-1114 NSYNNNLGNLNNTIY
+1114 NSYNNNLGNANNTIY
-1129 YYDKSIDFY
+1129 YYDNSIDFY

-1147 AEFSQTLTGQN
+1147 AEFSQTFTGQN
-1158 SAIVFGAKNIWT
+1158 STIVFGAKNIWT

-1217 YITGSIE
+1217 YITASIE
-1224 SGNRISSGGGASLNF
+1224 SGNRISSGGGANLNF
-1239 NGLQG
+1239 NGIQG

-1259 QSSSMNFISNSA
+1259 QSSSMNFVSNSA

-1286 NKGNPNF
+1286 NGGNPNF

-1319 FNAVNAI
+1319 FNAKNAI
-1326 SFTNSSNLSS
+1326 NFTNSTNLSS
-1336 GLYQISAKSVLFDNS
+1336 GLYQMQAKSVLFDNS

-1366 ISLSQNASINASN
+1366 INLSQNASINASN
-1379 HSTLELS
+1379 HSTLELQ

-1393 TSSLNLNQSA
+1393 TSSLNLNQST

-1418 IASNGSHLNF
+1418 IASNNAHINF
-1428 NGAVNFNSA
+1428 NGTTNFNSA
-1437 NITTSLS
+1437 NITTSLNH
-1444 DSSIVFKGA
+1444 SSIVFKGA
-1453 SSLGGQFNLSNN
+1453 ISLGGQFNLSNN
-1465 SFLDFQG
+1465 SSLDFQG

-1477 SNTAFNFYNNAFSQ
+1477 SNTAFNFYDNAFSQ

-1520 LNLKN
+1520 LDLKN

-1558 QADMNSNWYERIS
+1558 QANMNSNWYERIN
-1571 FFGMRINDGIYDA
+1571 FFGMRINDGVYDA
-1584 KNQTYS
+1584 INQTYS

-1627 GSEIFNYQKV
+1627 SSEVFNYQKV

-1672 ASGSNNTTK
+1672 ANGSNNTTK
-1681 NNNLTSESSVIS
+1681 NNNLSSESSVIS

-1719 ALGQMALKLYPEI
+1719 ALGQMVLKLYPEI

-1746 NLKGDALNQLTKL
+1746 DLNSNALNQLTKL

-1781 NFNNGALIIGATKI
+1781 NFNNGTLIIGATKI
-1795 GQTNTNSTVVFGG
+1795 GQTDTNSAVVFGG
-1808 LGYQKPCDY
+1808 LGYQTPCDY

-1922 MQSINKA
+1922 VQSINKA

-1948 YLTPEQKNQTL
+1948 HLTPEQKNQTL

-2028 FNQIT
+2028 LNQIT

-2043 VISVMLQDIVKPSE
+2043 VISVVLQDIVKPSN
-2057 ALQNDVVAL
+2057 ALKNDVVAL
-2066 GKQMIGEFLGQDML
+2066 GKQMIGEFLGQDTL

-2135 QRGDFSFNA
+2135 QKGDFSFNA
-2144 QGNVFV
+2144 QGNIFV

-2171 IFAGNNHIAFTNHSG
+2171 IFAGNNHIAFTNHAG
-2186 TLNLLS
+2186 LLQLLS
-2192 NQVSNINITTLDA
+2192 NQVSNINITTLNA

-2226 INASCVQQSDPITTN
+2226 INASCTQQSDPTTANIT
-2241 TANPCALSAQSANGA
+2241 NPCALNAQNANDA

-2269 NNNDESLMVTAND
+2269 NNNDESLMVMAND

-2314 AQFQANNLTISNQ
+2314 AQFQANNLIISNQ

-2353 KIGVLQNLVIASNA
+2353 KIEVLQNLVIASNA
-2367 SLSTGIYGLE
+2367 SLNTGVYGLE
-2377 VGGALNNFGAIHFN
+2377 VGGALNNLGTIHFN
-2391 LENIQTPA
+2391 LENTQTPT

-2435 SRYIDYNINPNSL
+2435 SRYINYNINPDSL

-2508 LHNQVKMSY
+2508 LHDQIKMSY
-2517 GDKVMDFT
+2517 GNKIMDFT
-2525 PPTLQDYIVGIQ
+2525 PPTLQDYIAGIQ

-2548 GGNNAIKW
+2548 GGNSAINW

-2583 LDATKDLQNTASL
+2583 LGVTKDLQNTASL

-2602 RDNAT
+2602 RNNAT

-2624 LSDFRAREGESN
+2624 LSDFRSREGESD

-2647 RFSDPNPSEIF
+2647 RFSDPNPGEVF
-2658 VKYSQPN
+2658 VKYSQLS
-2665 KHPNNLWVQGVGG
+2665 KHQNNLWVQGIGG
-2678 ASFISGGNGTLYG
+2678 ASFIAGGNGTLYG
-2691 LNVGYDR
+2691 LNAGYDR

-2709 AYGYSGFNGNI
+2709 AYGYSDFNGNI
-2720 MRSLGNNV
+2720 MRSLANNV

-2750 YGGNASHINSSNS
+2750 YGGNANNINSSNP
-2763 LLSVLNQRYNYNT
+2763 LLSVLNQRYSYNT

-2817 MQNPAYQQFVM
+2817 MNDAAYKQFLM

-2864 DLLIKAKGDNMV
+2864 DLLIKSKGGNTV

-2886 RKGEIFNTFASVIT
+2886 RKGEVFNTFASVIT

-2919 MGLQYQDLNITG
+2919 MGLQYQDINITG

>member
-1 MKQFKKKPK
+1 MKKFKKKPK
-10 KIKRS
+10 SIKRS
-15 QKIILKRPLW
+15 HQKTILKRPLW
-25 LMPLLIGGFASGVYA
+25 LAPLLIGGFASGVYA
-40 DGTDILG
+40 NNLWDLLNPKVGGDYVHWVKGSQYCAWWEFAGCLKNV
-47 LSWGE
+47 WGANH
-52 KSQKVCV
+52 KG
-59 HRPWYALWSCD
+59 YDA
-70 KWEEKTQQFTG
+70 
-81 NQLIT
+81 
-86 KTWAGGNA
+86 GNA
-94 ANYYHSQNNQDITA
+94 ANYLSSQNYQAIFVGSGNETGI
-108 NLKNDNGTYFLS
+108 YSLS
-120 GLYNYTGGEYN
+120 GFTNYV
-131 GGNLDIE
+131 GGNLTI
-138 LGSNATFNLGAN
+138 NLGDSVVLDL
-150 SGNSFTSWYPNGH
+150 SGSNSFTSYQGYNQGKDDVSFNVGAINLNG
-163 TNVTFSAGTINVNNS
+163 SL
-178 VEVGNRVGSGAGT
+178 EVGNRVGSGVGT
-191 HTGTATLNLNANKVT
+191 HTGTATLNLNANKVN
-206 INSNINAYKTS
+206 INSNISAYKTS

-224 NSAIT
+224 NSVIT
-229 INSVSLSGDTC
+229 IGSVSLSGNVC
-240 SSLAKIGSG
+240 SSLASVGVG
-249 ANCSSSGPSYSFK
+249 ANCSTSGPSYSFK
-262 GTTSATNTTFSNA
+262 GTTNATNTTFSNS
-275 SGSFTFEESANFS
+275 SGSFTFEENATFS
-288 GAKLNGGAF
+288 GAKWNGGTY
-297 TFNKG
+297 TFNKE

-315 FTFKGTSSFNN
+315 FNFKGTSSFNG
-326 ATFSNASYTFDNQA
+326 ASFSNATYTFDNQA

-356 QSNPT
+356 Q
-361 NSAQH
+361 
-366 PQILFENS
+366 
-374 SFNGGIFT
+374 
-382 FNNQTNPTNSAQH
+382 TNPTNSTQH
-395 PQILFE
+395 PQIQ
-401 NSSFSGSTTTLKGSA
+401 NSSFSGNATTLKG
-416 TFEQA
+416 FVDFQQA

-434 SFDNATFNNTGKITI
+434 SFNNANFNNTGKITI
-449 EKDASFNNTSFN
+449 NESASFNSTTFNTS
-461 TPVDTNNMSVTGSVT
+461 VDTNNMSVTGSVT
-476 LSGKNDLKNGS
+476 LSGKNDLNNGS

-497 LAQGATFNLTS
+497 LTQGTTFNLTS

-520 SGGITYNHLL
+520 SGGITYNNLL
-530 NHALNSLTNALKT
+530 NHALNSLTSALKT
-543 TESSSKPQS
+543 NESSLKPQS
-552 FAQGLWD
+552 FTQGLWD

-565 VTGQLLSENA
+565 VTGQLLNENA
-575 ATPKN
+575 ATSKP
-580 TDSSPSAPTKDSPQV
+580 TDSSPSKSSSNPTQV

-603 DTIYKLQETFSPNS
+603 DTIYKLQETFGPNS
-617 IIIQALESGTYTPPP
+617 IIIQALESGIYTPPP
-632 TISGS
+632 VISGS
-637 QFDLS
+637 KFDLS
-642 ASNYINANMPWYDHK
+642 ASNYINADMPWYNHK

-690 FSTNGSNLVIGY
+690 FSTSNSNLVIGY
-702 NATWTG
+702 NSTWTG

-736 YQCIGTTNGAY
+736 YQCTGTTNGTY

-759 SGNRIGTGGAANLVF
+759 SGNRIGTGGAANLIF
-774 NGVDSINI
+774 NGVDSVNI

-792 GAYSSS
+792 GIYSSS

-806 DSSQNLNGLN
+806 DNSQNLKGLN
-816 ANGKLSVYG
+816 SNGKLLVYG
-825 ATFTNQAKDGKFIF
+825 TTFTNQAKDGKFIF

-878 SAKNASFNNANFNN
+878 GAKNASFDNTNFNN

-918 QIAGNAVFGNSTNS
+918 QIAGSAVFGNSNN
-932 DGSQNTANFNN
+932 GSQNNANFNN

-948 IAGNATFDNM
+948 ISGNATFDNVV
-958 AFNGPTNTSV
+958 FNGPTNMSV

-985 LSFGDGMI
+985 LSFGDGTI
-993 NFSAH
+993 TFNAH
-998 SVINIGEA
+998 SVINIAEA

-1016 SSSKEIEYNNA
+1016 SSSKGIEYNNA

-1038 QGHGASSEKLVS
+1038 QGHEASSEKLVS
-1050 SAGNGI
+1050 SAGNGV

-1070 QEVFSPN
+1070 QEIFSQN

-1084 GVGMVFDYVDMEK
+1084 GVGMVFDYMDMEK
-1097 SDHLYYQNALG
+1097 SDHLYYQNTLG

-1147 AEFSQTLTGQN
+1147 AEFSQTFTGQN
-1158 SAIVFGAKNIWT
+1158 SAIVFGAKSIWT
-1170 NASDAPQSNT
+1170 NASDAPQSNA

-1188 GAGSNDASGHCWN
+1188 GAGSNDASGHCLN

-1209 GHYEAQKI
+1209 GHYEVQKI

-1239 NGLQG
+1239 NALQG

-1259 QSSSMNFISNSA
+1259 QSSSMNFVSNSA

-1286 NKGNPNF
+1286 NGGNPNF

-1319 FNAVNAI
+1319 FNATNAI
-1326 SFTNSSNLSS
+1326 SFTNSTNLSS
-1336 GLYQISAKSVLFDNS
+1336 GLYQMQAKSVLFDNS

-1360 SIKANA
+1360 SIKASA
-1366 ISLSQNASINASN
+1366 INLSQNASINTSN
-1379 HSTLELS
+1379 HSTLELQ

-1465 SFLDFQG
+1465 ASLDFQG

-1477 SNTAFNFYNNAFSQ
+1477 SNTAFNFYDNAFSQ

-1558 QADMNSNWYERIS
+1558 QAGMNNNWYERIN
-1571 FFGMRINDGIYDA
+1571 FFGMRINDGVYDA
-1584 KNQTYS
+1584 IDQTYS

-1627 GSEIFNYQKV
+1627 GSEVFNYQKV

-1646 YSDDAQGVFYLT
+1646 YSDDAEGVFYLT
-1658 SSVKGYYNPNQSYQ
+1658 SNVKGYYNPNQSYQ

-1681 NNNLTSESSVIS
+1681 NNNLTSESSVIQ

-1746 NLKGDALNQLTKL
+1746 DLNSNALNQLTKL
-1759 ITPSDWK
+1759 ITPNDWK
-1766 NINELID
+1766 NINEFID

-1781 NFNNGALIIGATKI
+1781 NFNNGTLIVGAAKI
-1795 GQTNTNSTVVFGG
+1795 GQTDTNSAVVFGG

-1877 QTSLILNQAN
+1877 QTSLVLNQAN

-1929 GGLGNLIV
+1929 GGLGNLIAD
-1937 NTLGSGSVIGG
+1937 TLGSNSVIGG
-1948 YLTPEQKNQTL
+1948 HLTPEQKNQTL

-2043 VISVMLQDIVKPSE
+2043 VISVMLQDIVKPSS
-2057 ALQNDVVAL
+2057 ALKNDVAAL
-2066 GKQMIGEFLGQDML
+2066 GKQMIGEFLGQDTL

-2095 LDKVLAAKGLGP
+2095 LDKVLAAKGLGS

-2114 DLIPNLGK
+2114 DLMPNLGK

-2135 QRGDFSFNA
+2135 QKGDFSFNA

-2158 NGGTLSFNAGNSL
+2158 NGGALSFNASDSL
-2171 IFAGNNHIAFTNHSG
+2171 IFAGNNHISFTNHAG

-2192 NQVSNINITTLDA
+2192 DQVSNINITTLNA
-2205 SNGLKINAANNNV
+2205 SNGLKMNAANNNV
-2218 SVSQGNLF
+2218 SVSQGDLF
-2226 INASCVQQSDPITTN
+2226 INASCAQQSDPTTAN
-2241 TANPCALSAQSANGA
+2241 ATNPCALTTQSANNA
-2256 SSNNASNNAPIAL
+2256 SSSNASNNAPIAL
-2269 NNNDESLMVTAND
+2269 NNNDESLMITAND

-2299 IKGSANIK
+2299 IKDSASIK

-2341 NIQGAFNNNATQ
+2341 NIQGAFNNNATR
-2353 KIGVLQNLVIASNA
+2353 KIEVLHNLTIASNA

-2391 LENIQTPA
+2391 LENIQTPT

-2413 QTPFINVNNSM
+2413 QVPFMNVNNSM
-2424 ANNTTYTLLKS
+2424 ADNTTHTLLKS

-2448 QSYLKLY
+2448 QSYLNLY

-2484 GLLLSVALPN
+2484 GLLLSVVLPN
-2494 SNNASPN
+2494 SNNASQN

-2508 LHNQVKMSY
+2508 LYNQIKMSY
-2517 GDKVMDFT
+2517 GAKVMDFT
-2525 PPTLQDYIVGIQ
+2525 PPTLQDYIAGIQ

-2556 LSTLMIK
+2556 LSTLMME

-2570 APIYLEN
+2570 APIYLQN
-2577 HSLNEI
+2577 HSLHEI
-2583 LDATKDLQNTASL
+2583 LGVAKDLLNTASL

-2602 RDNAT
+2602 RNNAA

-2624 LSDFRAREGESN
+2624 LSDFRAREGESD
-2636 FSERLLELKNK
+2636 FSKHLLELKNK
-2647 RFSDPNPSEIF
+2647 RFSDPNPGEVF

-2665 KHPNNLWVQGVGG
+2665 KHQNNLWVQGIGG

-2720 MRSLGNNV
+2720 MHSLANNV

-2750 YGGNASHINSSNS
+2750 YGGNANNINSSNS
-2763 LLSVLNQRYNYNT
+2763 LLSVLNQRYSYNT

-2803 LSYHFIGLSGMKGK
+2803 LSYYFIGLSGMKGK
-2817 MQNPAYQQFVM
+2817 MNDAAYERFVM

-2864 DLLIKAKGDNMV
+2864 DLLIKSKGGNVV

-2886 RKGEIFNTFASVIT
+2886 RKGEVFNTFASVIT
-2900 GGEMHLWRLMY
+2900 GGEMHLWRLVY

-2919 MGLQYQDLNITG
+2919 MGLQYQDINITG

>member
-1 MKQFKKKPK
+1 MKKFKKKPK
-10 KIKRS
+10 SIKRS
-15 QKIILKRPLW
+15 HQNQKTILKRPLW
-25 LMPLLIGGFASGVYA
+25 LAPLLISGFASGVYA
-40 DGTDILG
+40 NNLWDLLNPKVGGKYVHWVKGSQYCSWWELG
-47 LSWGE
+47 GCLRNVWGANH
-52 KSQKVCV
+52 KGYDV
-59 HRPWYALWSCD
+59 
-70 KWEEKTQQFTG
+70 
-81 NQLIT
+81 
-86 KTWAGGNA
+86 GNA
-94 ANYYHSQNNQDITA
+94 ANYLSSQNYQAISVGSGNKTGA
-108 NLKNDNGTYFLS
+108 YSLS
-120 GLYNYTGGEYN
+120 GFTNYV
-131 GGNLDIE
+131 GGNLTI
-138 LGSNATFNLGAN
+138 NLGN
-150 SGNSFTSWYPNGH
+150 SVVLDLSGANSFTSYQDYNQGKDDVSFNVGAINLNG
-163 TNVTFSAGTINVNNS
+163 TL
-178 VEVGNRVGSGAGT
+178 EVGNRVGSGAGT
-191 HTGTATLNLNANKVT
+191 HTGTATLNLNANKVN
-206 INSNINAYKTS
+206 INSNISAYKTS

-240 SSLAKIGSG
+240 SSLAKVGSG
-249 ANCSSSGPSYSFK
+249 ANCSTSGPSYSFK
-262 GTTSATNTTFSNA
+262 GTTSTTNTAFSNS
-275 SGSFTFEESANFS
+275 SGSFTFEENATFS

-297 TFNKG
+297 TFNKE

-315 FTFKGTSSFNN
+315 FTFKGVSSFNGANFNN
-326 ATFSNASYTFDNQA
+326 ATYTFENQA

-356 QSNPT
+356 QT
-361 NSAQH
+361 NQSAQH
-366 PQILFENS
+366 PQI
-374 SFNGGIFT
+374 
-382 FNNQTNPTNSAQH
+382 Q
-395 PQILFE
+395 
-401 NSSFSGSTTTLKGSA
+401 NSSFSGNATTLKGSVI
-416 TFEQA
+416 FQQA

-434 SFDNATFNNTGKITI
+434 SFNNANFNNTGKITI
-449 EKDASFNNTSFN
+449 EKDASFNDTSFN
-461 TPVDTNNMSVTGSVT
+461 TSINANNMSVTGGVT
-476 LSGKNDLKNGS
+476 LSGKNDLKNGA

-497 LAQGATFNLTS
+497 LAQGTTFNLTS
-508 LGSEKSVTILNS
+508 LGDKKSVTILNS
-520 SGGITYNHLL
+520 SGGITYNNLL
-530 NHALNSLTNALKT
+530 NHAINGLTNALKT
-543 TESSSKPQS
+543 NESSSDPQS
-552 FAQGLWD
+552 FAQGLWG
-559 MITYNG
+559 MITYDG
-565 VTGQLLSENA
+565 VTGQLLNENA
-575 ATPKN
+575 ATSKN
-580 TDSSPSAPTKDSPQV
+580 TDSSPSKSSSNSTQV

-603 DTIYKLQETFSPNS
+603 DTIYKLQETFGPNS

-632 TISGS
+632 VINGS
-637 QFDLS
+637 KFDLS
-642 ASNYINANMPWYDHK
+642 TSNYINADMPWYNHK

-664 NFTESGTYYLPS
+664 NFAESGTYYLPS

-690 FSTNGSNLVIGY
+690 FSASGSNLVIGY
-702 NATWTG
+702 NSTWTG

-713 SGTVSFGDTSGSAL
+713 SDTVSFGDISGSTF

-736 YQCIGTTNGAY
+736 YQCTGTTDGTY

-792 GAYSSS
+792 GIYSSS
-798 MTFSTQNM
+798 MTFSTQSM
-806 DSSQNLNGLN
+806 DDSQNLKDLN
-816 ANGKLSVYG
+816 SNGKLSVYG
-825 ATFTNQAKDGKFIF
+825 TTFTNQAKDGKFIF
-839 NAGQATFENTN
+839 NAGQAVFENTN

-878 SAKNASFNNANFNN
+878 SAKNASFNNAHFNN

-910 FTNANSNL
+910 FTNAHSNL
-918 QIAGNAVFGNSTNS
+918 QIAGNAVFGNSTNSVGNSTNS

-948 IAGNATFDNM
+948 ISGNATFDNVV
-958 AFNGPTNTSV
+958 FNGPTNTSV
-968 KGQVTLN
+968 KGKVTLN

-985 LSFGDGMI
+985 LSFGDGTI
-993 NFSAH
+993 TFNAH

-1016 SSSKEIEYNNA
+1016 SSSKEIDYNNA
-1027 FSKNLWQLINY
+1027 FSKNLWQIINY

-1050 SAGNGI
+1050 SVGNGV

-1070 QEVFSPN
+1070 QEVFSQN

-1084 GVGMVFDYVDMEK
+1084 GVSMVFDYVDMEK
-1097 SDHLYYQNALG
+1097 SDHLYYKNVDG

-1114 NSYNNNLGNLNNTIY
+1114 NSYNNNLGNANNTIY
-1129 YYDKSIDFY
+1129 YYDNSIDFY
-1138 ASGKTLFTK
+1138 ASGETLFTK
-1147 AEFSQTLTGQN
+1147 AEFSQTFTGQN

-1170 NASDAPQSNT
+1170 NASDAPQSNA

-1286 NKGNPNF
+1286 NGGNPNF

-1319 FNAVNAI
+1319 FNAKNTI
-1326 SFTNSSNLSS
+1326 SFTNSTNLSS
-1336 GLYQISAKSVLFDNS
+1336 GLYQMQAKSVLFDNS

-1366 ISLSQNASINASN
+1366 INLSQNASINASN
-1379 HSTLELS
+1379 HSTLELQ

-1418 IASNGSHLNF
+1418 IASNNAHINF

-1453 SSLGGQFNLSNN
+1453 SSLGGQFNLSNH
-1465 SFLDFQG
+1465 SSLDFQG

-1477 SNTAFNFYNNAFSQ
+1477 SNTAFNFYDNAFSQ

-1498 ALDIKAPLSLGGNLL
+1498 ALDVKAPLSLGGNLL

-1520 LNLKN
+1520 LDLKN
-1525 SQLVFSDQGSLNIAN
+1525 SQLVFGDQGSLNIAN

-1571 FFGMRINDGIYDA
+1571 FFGMHINDGIYDA

-1627 GSEIFNYQKV
+1627 GSEVFNYQKV

-1646 YSDDAQGVFYLT
+1646 YSDDAEGVFYLT

-1681 NNNLTSESSVIS
+1681 NNNLSSESSVIS
-1693 QTYNAQGNPISAL
+1693 QTYNAQGNPISTL
-1706 HVYNKGYN
+1706 HIYNKGYN

-1746 NLKGDALNQLTKL
+1746 DLKGDALNQLTKL

-1781 NFNNGALIIGATKI
+1781 NFNNGALIVGATKI
-1795 GQTNTNSTVVFGG
+1795 GQTNTNSAVVFGG
-1808 LGYQKPCDY
+1808 LGYQTPCDY

-1869 SASVTFNS
+1869 SASITFNS

-1922 MQSINKA
+1922 VQSINKA

-2043 VISVMLQDIVKPSE
+2043 VISVVLQDIVKPSN
-2057 ALQNDVVAL
+2057 ALKNDIVAL
-2066 GKQMIGEFLGQDML
+2066 GKQMIGEFLGQDTL

-2095 LDKVLAAKGLGP
+2095 LDKVLAAGLGP
-2107 IYEQGLG
+2107 VYEQGLG
-2114 DLIPNLGK
+2114 DLIPSLGK

-2135 QRGDFSFNA
+2135 QKGDFSFNA

-2171 IFAGNNHIAFTNHSG
+2171 IFAGNNHISFTNHFG
-2186 TLNLLS
+2186 TLQLLS
-2192 NQVSNINITTLDA
+2192 DQVSNINITTLNA

-2218 SVSQGNLF
+2218 LVSQGNLF
-2226 INASCVQQSDPITTN
+2226 VNASCTQQSDPTTAN
-2241 TANPCALSAQSANGA
+2241 AANPCTLNAQSANDA
-2256 SSNNASNNAPIAL
+2256 SSNNASNNAQIAL
-2269 NNNDESLMVTAND
+2269 SNNDESLMVTAND
-2282 FNFSGNIYAN
+2282 FNFAGNIYAN

-2333 ASFVTNNL
+2333 ASFTANNL
-2341 NIQGAFNNNATQ
+2341 NIQGAFNNNATR
-2353 KIGVLQNLVIASNA
+2353 KIEVLQNLTIASNA

-2377 VGGALNNFGAIHFN
+2377 VGGALNHFGAIHFN
-2391 LENIQTPA
+2391 LENTQTPT

-2413 QTPFINVNNSM
+2413 QTPFMNVNNSM

-2468 NGVLTY
+2468 NGALTY

-2484 GLLLSVALPN
+2484 GLLLSVALPD
-2494 SNNASPN
+2494 SNNAHQN

-2508 LHNQVKMSY
+2508 LYNQIKMSY
-2517 GDKVMDFT
+2517 SDKAMDFT

-2556 LSTLMIK
+2556 LSTLMME

-2570 APIYLEN
+2570 APIYLKN

-2583 LDATKDLQNTASL
+2583 LGVAKDLQNTASL
-2596 ISNPNF
+2596 ISNHNF

-2624 LSDFRAREGESN
+2624 LSDFRDREGESD
-2636 FSERLLELKNK
+2636 FSNRLLELKNK
-2647 RFSDPNPSEIF
+2647 RFSDPNPGEVF
-2658 VKYSQPN
+2658 VKYSQLS

-2698 LVKNVILGGYV
+2698 LVKSVILGGYV
-2709 AYGYSGFNGNI
+2709 AYGYSDFNGNI

-2750 YGGNASHINSSNS
+2750 YGGNATSINSSNP

-2817 MQNPAYQQFVM
+2817 MNDAAYKQFLM

-2841 MGLESRKYFGKNSYY
+2841 MGLESRKYFGQNSYY

-2864 DLLIKAKGDNMV
+2864 DLLVKSKGGNTV

-2886 RKGEIFNTFASVIT
+2886 RKGEVFNTFASVIT
-2900 GGEMHLWRLMY
+2900 GGEMHLWRLVY

-2919 MGLQYQDLNITG
+2919 MGLQYQDINITG

>member
-1 MKQFKKKPK
+1 MHANNLWDLLNPK
-10 KIKRS
+10 VGGEYVHWVKGS
-15 QKIILKRPLW
+15 QYCAWWEFAGCLKN
-25 LMPLLIGGFASGVYA
+25 V
-40 DGTDILG
+40 
-47 LSWGE
+47 WGANH
-52 KSQKVCV
+52 KG
-59 HRPWYALWSCD
+59 YDA
-70 KWEEKTQQFTG
+70 
-81 NQLIT
+81 
-86 KTWAGGNA
+86 GNA
-94 ANYYHSQNNQDITA
+94 ANYLSSQNYQAIFVGSGNET
-108 NLKNDNGTYFLS
+108 GTYSLS
-120 GLYNYTGGEYN
+120 GFTNYV
-131 GGNLDIE
+131 GGNLTI
-138 LGSNATFNLGAN
+138 NLGN
-150 SGNSFTSWYPNGH
+150 SVVLDLSGSNSFTSYQGYNQGKDDVSFNVGAINLNG
-163 TNVTFSAGTINVNNS
+163 AL
-178 VEVGNRVGSGAGT
+178 EVGNRVGSGVGT
-191 HTGTATLNLNANKVT
+191 HTGTATLNLNANQVN
-206 INSNINAYKTS
+206 INSNISAFKTS

-229 INSVSLSGDTC
+229 IGLVSLSGDTC
-240 SSLAKIGSG
+240 SSLASVGVG
-249 ANCSSSGPSYSFK
+249 ANCSTFGPSYSFK
-262 GTTSATNTTFSNA
+262 GTTNATNTAFSNA
-275 SGSFTFEESANFS
+275 SGSFTFEENATFS

-297 TFNKG
+297 TFNKEL
-302 FNATNNTAFNSGS
+302 NATNNTAFNSGS
-315 FTFKGTSSFNN
+315 FNFKDASSFNGAN
-326 ATFSNASYTFDNQA
+326 FSNATYTFNNQA

-356 QSNPT
+356 QT
-361 NSAQH
+361 
-366 PQILFENS
+366 
-374 SFNGGIFT
+374 
-382 FNNQTNPTNSAQH
+382 NQTNSDQH

-401 NSSFSGSTTTLKGSA
+401 NSSFSGGATTLKG
-416 TFEQA
+416 FVNFQQA
-421 FNNSNHQLTIQNA
+421 FNNSNHPLTMQNA
-434 SFDNATFNNTGKITI
+434 SFNNANFNNTGKITI
-449 EKDASFNNTSFN
+449 NESASFNNTTFN
-461 TPVDTNNMSVTGSVT
+461 TSIDTNNMTITGSVT

-487 TLDFGSSKIT
+487 TLDFGISQVT
-497 LAQGATFNLTS
+497 LTQGTTFNLTS

-520 SGGITYNHLL
+520 SGGITYNNLL
-530 NHALNSLTNALKT
+530 SHALNSLTSALKT
-543 TESSSKPQS
+543 NESSSRSQS

-565 VTGQLLSENA
+565 VIGQLLSA
-575 ATPKN
+575 DATTSKPA
-580 TDSSPSAPTKDSPQV
+580 DSSPSKSSTNPAQV

-603 DTIYKLQETFSPNS
+603 DIIYKLQETFSHNS

-632 TISGS
+632 VISGS
-637 QFDLS
+637 KFDLS
-642 ASNYINANMPWYDHK
+642 ASNYIDSDMPWYDHK
-657 YYIPKSQ
+657 SYIPKSQ

-690 FSTNGSNLVIGY
+690 FSASGSNLVIGY
-702 NATWTG
+702 NSTWTDH
-708 NSVSS
+708 NVSS
-713 SGTVSFGDTSGSAL
+713 SDTVSFGDTSGSAL

-736 YQCIGTTNGAY
+736 YQCTGTTNGTY

-759 SGNRIGTGGAANLVF
+759 SGNRIGMGGAANLVF
-774 NGVDSINI
+774 NGVDSVNI
-782 ANATITQHNA
+782 VNATITQHNA
-792 GAYSSS
+792 GIYSSS
-798 MTFSTQNM
+798 MTFSTQSM
-806 DSSQNLNGLN
+806 DNSQNLNGLN
-816 ANGKLSVYG
+816 PNGTLSVYG
-825 ATFTNQAKDGKFIF
+825 TTFTNQAKDGKFIF
-839 NAGQATFENTN
+839 NAGQAVFENTN
-850 FNGGSYQFSGDSLN
+850 FNGGNYQFSGDSLN

-878 SAKNASFNNANFNN
+878 SAKNASFDNANFNN
-892 SASFNF
+892 STSFNF
-898 NNSNATTSFVGD
+898 NNSNANTSFVGD

-918 QIAGNAVFGNSTNS
+918 QIAGSAVFGNSNN
-932 DGSQNTANFNN
+932 GSQNNANFNN

-948 IAGNATFDNM
+948 ISGNATFNNVV
-958 AFNGPTNTSV
+958 FNGPTNMSV
-968 KGQVTLN
+968 KGQVALN
-975 NITLKNLNAP
+975 NITLKNLNTP
-985 LSFGDGMI
+985 LSFGDGTI
-993 NFSAH
+993 TFNAH
-998 SVINIGEA
+998 SVINIAEA

-1050 SAGNGI
+1050 SAGNGV

-1070 QEVFSPN
+1070 QEIFSPN

-1084 GVGMVFDYVDMEK
+1084 GVGMVFDYMDMEK

-1114 NSYNNNLGNLNNTIY
+1114 NSYNNNLGNSNNTIY

-1147 AEFSQTLTGQN
+1147 AEFSQTFTGQN
-1158 SAIVFGAKNIWT
+1158 SAIVFGAKSIWT

-1259 QSSSMNFISNSA
+1259 QSSSMNFTSNST

-1286 NKGNPNF
+1286 NGGNPNF

-1319 FNAVNAI
+1319 FNAANAI
-1326 SFTNSSNLSS
+1326 NFTNSTNLSS
-1336 GLYQISAKSVLFDNS
+1336 GLYQMQAKSVSFDNS

-1366 ISLSQNASINASN
+1366 INLSQNASINASN
-1379 HSTLELS
+1379 HSTLELQ

-1418 IASNGSHLNF
+1418 IVNDGSRLNF
-1428 NGAVNFNSA
+1428 NGTTNFNSA
-1437 NITTSLS
+1437 NITTSLNH
-1444 DSSIVFKGA
+1444 SSILFKGA
-1453 SSLGGQFNLSNN
+1453 ISLGGQFNLSNN
-1465 SFLDFQG
+1465 SSLDFQG
-1472 SSAIT
+1472 SSAII
-1477 SNTAFNFYNNAFSQ
+1477 SNTAFNFYDNAFSQ

-1558 QADMNSNWYERIS
+1558 QAGMNNNWYERINY
-1571 FFGMRINDGIYDA
+1571 FGMCINDGVYDA
-1584 KNQTYS
+1584 TNQNYS
-1590 FTNPLNNALKITE
+1590 FTNPINNALKITE
-1603 SFKDNQLSV
+1603 SFKDKQLSV

-1627 GSEIFNYQKV
+1627 GSEVFNYQKV

-1646 YSDDAQGVFYLT
+1646 YSDDAEGVFYLT
-1658 SSVKGYYNPNQSYQ
+1658 SNVKGYYNPNQSYQ

-1693 QTYNAQGNPISAL
+1693 QTYNAQGNHISTL

-1714 FNNIK
+1714 FNNIQ

-1746 NLKGDALNQLTKL
+1746 DLNSNALNQLTKL
-1759 ITPSDWK
+1759 ITPNDWK
-1766 NINELID
+1766 NINEFID

-1781 NFNNGALIIGATKI
+1781 NFNNGTLIVGAAKI
-1795 GQTNTNSTVVFGG
+1795 GQTDTNSAVVFGG

-1929 GGLGNLIV
+1929 GGLGNLIAD
-1937 NTLGSGSVIGG
+1937 TLGSNSVIGG
-1948 YLTPEQKNQTL
+1948 HLTPEQKNQTL

-2043 VISVMLQDIVKPSE
+2043 VISVILQDIVKPSS
-2057 ALQNDVVAL
+2057 ALKNDVAAL
-2066 GKQMIGEFLGQDML
+2066 GKQMIGEFLGQDTL

-2095 LDKVLAAKGLGP
+2095 LDKVLAAKGLGS

-2114 DLIPNLGK
+2114 DLMPNLGK

-2135 QRGDFSFNA
+2135 QKGDFSFNA

-2158 NGGTLSFNAGNSL
+2158 NGGTLSFNAGDTL
-2171 IFAGNNHIAFTNHSG
+2171 IFAGNNRISFTNHAG
-2186 TLNLLS
+2186 ALNLLS
-2192 NQVSNINITTLDA
+2192 DQVSNINITTLNA
-2205 SNGLKINAANNNV
+2205 SNGLKINASNNNV

-2226 INASCVQQSDPITTN
+2226 INASCVGQNDPTTAN
-2241 TANPCALSAQSANGA
+2241 IANPCTLSAQSVNGA
-2256 SSNNASNNAPIAL
+2256 SSSKASNNAPIAL
-2269 NNNDESLMVTAND
+2269 NNDDESLMVTANN

-2333 ASFVTNNL
+2333 ANFVTNNL

-2353 KIGVLQNLVIASNA
+2353 KIEVLQNLTIASNA
-2367 SLSTGIYGLE
+2367 SLSTGVYGLE

-2391 LENIQTPA
+2391 LENIQTPT
-2399 PLIQAEGIINLNTT
+2399 PLIQAGGIINLNTT
-2413 QTPFINVNNSM
+2413 QTPFMNVNKSM
-2424 ANNTTYTLLKS
+2424 TDNTTTTLLKS

-2448 QSYLKLY
+2448 QSYLNLY

-2494 SNNASPN
+2494 SNNASQN

-2508 LHNQVKMSY
+2508 LYNQIKMSY
-2517 GDKVMDFT
+2517 GAKVMDFT
-2525 PPTLQDYIVGIQ
+2525 PPTLQDYIAGIQ
-2537 GQSALNQIEAI
+2537 GQSALNQIEAV

-2556 LSTLMIK
+2556 LSTLMMEA
-2563 TKENPLF
+2563 KENPLF

-2583 LDATKDLQNTASL
+2583 LGVAKDLLNTANL

-2602 RDNAT
+2602 RNNAT

-2624 LSDFRAREGESN
+2624 LSDFRSREGESD
-2636 FSERLLELKNK
+2636 FSKHLLELKNK
-2647 RFSDPNPSEIF
+2647 RFSDPNPGEVF

-2665 KHPNNLWVQGVGG
+2665 KHPNNLWVQGIGG

-2720 MRSLGNNV
+2720 MHSLANNV

-2740 NEFTLSANET
+2740 NEFTLSTNET
-2750 YGGNASHINSSNS
+2750 YGGNASNINSSNS
-2763 LLSVLNQRYNYNT
+2763 LLSVLNQRYSYNT

-2817 MQNPAYQQFVM
+2817 MNDAAYKQFLM

-2864 DLLIKAKGDNMV
+2864 DLLIKSKGGNAV

-2881 NTLLY
+2881 NALLY
-2886 RKGEIFNTFASVIT
+2886 RKGEVFNTFASVIT
-2900 GGEMHLWRLMY
+2900 GGEMHLWRLVY
-2911 VNAGVGLK
+2911 VNAEVGLK
-2919 MGLQYQDLNITG
+2919 MGLQYQDINITG

>member
-1 MKQFKKKPK
+1 MKKFKKKPK
-10 KIKRS
+10 SIKQPH
-15 QKIILKRPLW
+15 QKTILKRPLW
-25 LMPLLIGGFASGVYA
+25 LAPLLISGFASGVYA
-40 DGTDILG
+40 NNLWDLLNPKVGGEYVHWVKGSQYCAWWEFAGCLKNV
-47 LSWGE
+47 WGANH
-52 KSQKVCV
+52 KG
-59 HRPWYALWSCD
+59 YDA
-70 KWEEKTQQFTG
+70 
-81 NQLIT
+81 
-86 KTWAGGNA
+86 GNA
-94 ANYYHSQNNQDITA
+94 ANYLSSQNYQAIFVGSGNETGI
-108 NLKNDNGTYFLS
+108 YSLS
-120 GLYNYTGGEYN
+120 GFTNYV
-131 GGNLDIE
+131 GGNLTI
-138 LGSNATFNLGAN
+138 NLGN
-150 SGNSFTSWYPNGH
+150 SVVLDLSGSNSFTSYQGYNQGKDDVSFNVGAINLNG
-163 TNVTFSAGTINVNNS
+163 AL
-178 VEVGNRVGSGAGT
+178 EVGNRVGSGAGT
-191 HTGTATLNLNANKVT
+191 HTGTATLNLNANKVN
-206 INSNINAYKTS
+206 INSNISAFKTS

-229 INSVSLSGDTC
+229 IGSVSLSGDTC
-240 SSLAKIGSG
+240 SSLASVGVG
-249 ANCSSSGPSYSFK
+249 ANCSTSGPSYSFK
-262 GTTSATNTTFSNA
+262 GTTNATNTAFSNA
-275 SGSFTFEESANFS
+275 SGSFTFEESVTFS
-288 GAKLNGGAF
+288 GAELNGGVF

-302 FNATNNTAFNSGS
+302 FSTTNNTAFNSGN
-315 FTFKGTSSFNN
+315 FNFKGASSFNG
-326 ATFSNASYTFDNQA
+326 ATFSNASYTFNDQA

-356 QSNPT
+356 QT
-361 NSAQH
+361 NQ
-366 PQILFENS
+366 
-374 SFNGGIFT
+374 
-382 FNNQTNPTNSAQH
+382 TNSAQH

-401 NSSFSGSTTTLKGSA
+401 NSSFSGNATTFKG
-416 TFEQA
+416 FVNFQQA
-421 FNNSNHQLTIQNA
+421 FNNSNHQLIMQNA
-434 SFDNATFNNTGKITI
+434 SFNNANFNNTGKITI
-449 EKDASFNNTSFN
+449 NESASFNDTTFNTSVN
-461 TPVDTNNMSVTGSVT
+461 TSNMTITGSVT

-487 TLDFGSSKIT
+487 TLDFGSSQVT
-497 LAQGATFNLTS
+497 LTQGTTFNLTS
-508 LGSEKSVTILNS
+508 LRDKNSVTILNS
-520 SGGITYNHLL
+520 SGEITYNNLL

-543 TESSSKPQS
+543 NESSLKPQS

-565 VTGQLLSENA
+565 VTGQLLSTNVA
-575 ATPKN
+575 ASKSA
-580 TDSSPSAPTKDSPQV
+580 DSSPSKSSTNPAQV

-603 DTIYKLQETFSPNS
+603 DIIYKLQETFSHNS

-632 TISGS
+632 IISGS
-637 QFDLS
+637 KFDLS
-642 ASNYINANMPWYDHK
+642 ASNYINSDMPWYDHK

-690 FSTNGSNLVIGY
+690 FSASNSNLVIGY
-702 NATWTG
+702 NSTWTDH
-708 NSVSS
+708 NVSS
-713 SGTVSFGDTSGSAL
+713 SDTVSFGDTSGSAL
-727 NGHCGPWPY
+727 NGHCGPWSY
-736 YQCIGTTNGAY
+736 YQCTGTTNGTY

-792 GAYSSS
+792 GIYSSS
-798 MTFSTQNM
+798 MTFSTQSM

-816 ANGKLSVYG
+816 ANGTLSVYG

-839 NAGQATFENTN
+839 NAGKAVFENTN

-878 SAKNASFNNANFNN
+878 GAKNASFDNANFNN

-898 NNSNATTSFVGD
+898 NNSSATTSFVGD

-918 QIAGNAVFGNSTNS
+918 QIAGSAVFGNSTN
-932 DGSQNTANFNN
+932 GSQNNANFNN

-948 IAGNATFDNM
+948 ISGNATFNNVV
-958 AFNGPTNTSV
+958 FNSPTNTSV
-968 KGQVTLN
+968 KGQVALN
-975 NITLKNLNAP
+975 NITLKNLNVP
-985 LSFGDGMI
+985 LSFGDGTI
-993 NFSAH
+993 TFNAH
-998 SVINIGEA
+998 SVINISEA

-1038 QGHGASSEKLVS
+1038 QGHGVSSEKLVS
-1050 SAGNGI
+1050 SAGNGV

-1070 QEVFSPN
+1070 QEIFSQN

-1084 GVGMVFDYVDMEK
+1084 GVGMVFDYMDMEK

-1114 NSYNNNLGNLNNTIY
+1114 NSYNNNLGKLNNTIY
-1129 YYDKSIDFY
+1129 YYDNSIDFY

-1147 AEFSQTLTGQN
+1147 AEFSQTFTGQN
-1158 SAIVFGAKNIWT
+1158 SAIVFGAKSIWT

-1201 LQCIGFIT
+1201 LQCIGFIA

-1239 NGLQG
+1239 NGIQG

-1259 QSSSMNFISNSA
+1259 QSSSMNFTSNSA

-1286 NKGNPNF
+1286 NGGNPNF

-1319 FNAVNAI
+1319 FNAANAI
-1326 SFTNSSNLSS
+1326 SFTNSTNLSS
-1336 GLYQISAKSVLFDNS
+1336 GLYQMQAKSVSFDNS

-1366 ISLSQNASINASN
+1366 INLSQNASINASN
-1379 HSTLELS
+1379 HSTLELQ

-1393 TSSLNLNQSA
+1393 TSSLNLNQST
-1403 INVSNNATINDYASL
+1403 INISNNATINDYASL
-1418 IASNGSHLNF
+1418 IVNDDSRLNF
-1428 NGAVNFNSA
+1428 NGATNFNSA
-1437 NITTSLS
+1437 NITTSLNN
-1444 DSSIVFKGA
+1444 SSIVFKGA
-1453 SSLGGQFNLSNN
+1453 ISLGGQFNLSNN
-1465 SFLDFQG
+1465 SSLDFQG

-1477 SNTAFNFYNNAFSQ
+1477 SNTAFNFYDNAFSQ

-1558 QADMNSNWYERIS
+1558 QADINNNWYERIN
-1571 FFGMRINDGIYDA
+1571 FFGMCINDGVYDA
-1584 KNQTYS
+1584 INQTYS

-1627 GSEIFNYQKV
+1627 GSEVFNYQKV

-1646 YSDDAQGVFYLT
+1646 YSDDAEGVFYLT
-1658 SSVKGYYNPNQSYQ
+1658 SNVKGYYNPNQSYQ

-1681 NNNLTSESSVIS
+1681 NNNLTSDSSVIS

-1746 NLKGDALNQLTKL
+1746 DLNPNALNQLTKL
-1759 ITPSDWK
+1759 ITPNDWK
-1766 NINELID
+1766 NINEFID

-1781 NFNNGALIIGATKI
+1781 NFNNGTLIVGTAKI
-1795 GQTNTNSTVVFGG
+1795 GQTDTNSAVVFGG

-1877 QTSLILNQAN
+1877 QTSLVLNQAN

-1929 GGLGNLIV
+1929 GGLGNLIADM
-1937 NTLGSGSVIGG
+1937 LGSNSVIGG
-1948 YLTPEQKNQTL
+1948 HLTPEQKNQTL

-1985 RQKLGFWTGLVG
+1985 KQKLGFWTGLVG

-2043 VISVMLQDIVKPSE
+2043 VISVMLQDIVKPSN
-2057 ALQNDVVAL
+2057 ALKNDIAAL
-2066 GKQMIGEFLGQDML
+2066 GKQMIGEFLGQDTL

-2095 LDKVLAAKGLGP
+2095 LDKVLVAKGLGS

-2135 QRGDFSFNA
+2135 QKGDFSFNA

-2171 IFAGNNHIAFTNHSG
+2171 IFAGNNHISFTNHAG

-2192 NQVSNINITTLDA
+2192 NQVSNINITTLNA
-2205 SNGLKINAANNNV
+2205 SNGLKINATNNNV

-2226 INASCVQQSDPITTN
+2226 INASCVGQSDPTTTN
-2241 TANPCALSAQSANGA
+2241 IANPCTLSTQSANGA
-2256 SSNNASNNAPIAL
+2256 SSSNASNNAQIAL

-2292 GVVDFSK
+2292 GVVDLSK
-2299 IKGSANIK
+2299 IKGSLNIK

-2333 ASFVTNNL
+2333 ANFTANNL
-2341 NIQGAFNNNATQ
+2341 NIQGAFNNNATR
-2353 KIGVLQNLVIASNA
+2353 KIEVLQNLTIASNA

-2391 LENIQTPA
+2391 LEKIQTPT
-2399 PLIQAEGIINLNTT
+2399 LLVQAEGIINLNTT
-2413 QTPFINVNNSM
+2413 QTPFMNVNNSM

-2435 SRYIDYNINPNSL
+2435 SRYIDYHINPNSL
-2448 QSYLKLY
+2448 QSYLNLY

-2484 GLLLSVALPN
+2484 GLLLSVVLPN
-2494 SNNASPN
+2494 PNNAHQN

-2508 LHNQVKMSY
+2508 LHNQIKMSY

-2556 LSTLMIK
+2556 LSTLMME

-2570 APIYLEN
+2570 APIYLKN
-2577 HSLNEI
+2577 HSLHEI
-2583 LDATKDLQNTASL
+2583 LGVAKDLLNTASL

-2602 RDNAT
+2602 RNNAT

-2624 LSDFRAREGESN
+2624 LSDFRAREGESD
-2636 FSERLLELKNK
+2636 FSKRLLELKNK
-2647 RFSDPNPSEIF
+2647 RFSDPNPSEVF

-2665 KHPNNLWVQGVGG
+2665 KHPNNLWVQGIGG

-2720 MRSLGNNV
+2720 MHSLANNV

-2750 YGGNASHINSSNS
+2750 YGGNASNINSSNS
-2763 LLSVLNQRYNYNT
+2763 LLSVLNQRYSYNT

-2817 MQNPAYQQFVM
+2817 MNDAAYKQFLM

-2841 MGLESRKYFGKNSYY
+2841 MGLESRKYFGRNSYY

-2864 DLLIKAKGDNMV
+2864 DLLIKSKGDNVV

-2886 RKGEIFNTFASVIT
+2886 RKGEVFNTFASVIT
-2900 GGEMHLWRLMY
+2900 GGEMHLWRLVY

-2919 MGLQYQDLNITG
+2919 MGLQYQDINITG

>member
-1 MKQFKKKPK
+1 MKKFKKKPK
-10 KIKRS
+10 SIKRS
-15 QKIILKRPLW
+15 HQNQKTILKRPLW
-25 LMPLLIGGFASGVYA
+25 LAPLLISGFASGVYA

-59 HRPWYALWSCD
+59 HHPWYALWSCD

-120 GLYNYTGGEYN
+120 GLYNYTGGENN
-131 GGNLDIE
+131 GGNLNIE
-138 LGSNATFNLGAN
+138 LGSNATFDLGAS

-163 TNVTFSAGTINVNNS
+163 TNITFSAGTINVNNS

-191 HTGTATLNLNANKVT
+191 HTGIATLNLNANKVT
-206 INSNINAYKTS
+206 INSNISAFKTS

-240 SSLAKIGSG
+240 SSLASVGVG
-249 ANCSSSGPSYSFK
+249 ANCSTSGPSYSFK
-262 GTTSATNTTFSNA
+262 GTTNATNTTFSNA
-275 SGSFTFEESANFS
+275 SGSFTFEENATFS
-288 GAKLNGGAF
+288 GAKWNGGAF
-297 TFNKG
+297 TFNKE

-315 FTFKGTSSFNN
+315 FTFKGTSSFNG
-326 ATFSNASYTFDNQA
+326 ASFSNASYTFNDQA

-345 SFNGGTFTFNN
+345 SFNGGN
-356 QSNPT
+356 
-361 NSAQH
+361 
-366 PQILFENS
+366 
-374 SFNGGIFT
+374 FT
-382 FNNQTNPTNSAQH
+382 FNNQTNQSAQH
-395 PQILFE
+395 PQIQ
-401 NSSFSGSTTTLKGSA
+401 NSSFSGNATTLKGSVI
-416 TFEQA
+416 FQQA

-434 SFDNATFNNTGKITI
+434 SFNNATFNNTGKITI
-449 EKDASFNNTSFN
+449 NESASFNDTTFN
-461 TPVDTNNMSVTGSVT
+461 TPINTNNMTITGGVT
-476 LSGKNDLKNGS
+476 LSGKNDLNNGS

-497 LAQGATFNLTS
+497 LTQGTTFNLTS

-520 SGGITYNHLL
+520 SGGITYNNLL
-530 NHALNSLTNALKT
+530 NHAINSLTNALKT
-543 TESSSKPQS
+543 NESSSLPQS

-565 VTGQLLSENA
+565 VTGQLLSESA
-575 ATPKN
+575 ATSKN
-580 TDSSPSAPTKDSPQV
+580 TDSSPPKSSTNSTQV

-603 DTIYKLQETFSPNS
+603 DTIYKLQETFGPNS

-632 TISGS
+632 VISGS
-637 QFDLS
+637 KFDLS
-642 ASNYINANMPWYDHK
+642 ASNYINADMPWYNHK

-690 FSTNGSNLVIGY
+690 FSANGSNLVIGY

-713 SGTVSFGDTSGSAL
+713 SDTVSFGDTSGSAL

-736 YQCIGTTNGAY
+736 YQCTGTTNGTY

-759 SGNRIGTGGAANLVF
+759 SGNRIGTGGAANLIF

-792 GAYSSS
+792 GIYSSS

-806 DSSQNLNGLN
+806 DNSQNLSGLN
-816 ANGKLSVYG
+816 ANGKLLVYG
-825 ATFTNQAKDGKFIF
+825 TTFTNQAKDGKFTF

-878 SAKNASFNNANFNN
+878 GAKNTIFNNANFNN

-898 NNSNATTSFVGD
+898 NNSSATTSFMGD
-910 FTNANSNL
+910 FTNAHSNL
-918 QIAGNAVFGNSTNS
+918 QIAGNAVFGNSTN
-932 DGSQNTANFNN
+932 GSQNTANFNN

-948 IAGNATFDNM
+948 ISGNATFDNVV
-958 AFNGPTNTSV
+958 FNGPTNTSV

-985 LSFGDGMI
+985 LSFGDGTI
-993 NFSAH
+993 SFNAH
-998 SVINIGEA
+998 SVINIGET

-1050 SAGNGI
+1050 SAGNGV

-1070 QEVFSPN
+1070 QEIFSPN

-1114 NSYNNNLGNLNNTIY
+1114 NSYNNNLGNSNNTIY
-1129 YYDKSIDFY
+1129 YYDNSIDFY

-1147 AEFSQTLTGQN
+1147 AEFSQTFTGQN

-1170 NASDAPQSNT
+1170 SLSDAPQSNT

-1239 NGLQG
+1239 NGLYG

-1259 QSSSMNFISNSA
+1259 QSSSMNFVSNSA

-1286 NKGNPNF
+1286 NGGNPNF

-1304 SSFRGYVGQT
+1304 SSFRGYVGKT

-1326 SFTNSSNLSS
+1326 NFTNSTNLSF
-1336 GLYQISAKSVLFDNS
+1336 GLYQMQAKSVSFDNS

-1379 HSTLELS
+1379 HSTLELQ
-1386 GDLNLND
+1386 GGLNLND
-1393 TSSLNLNQSA
+1393 TSSLNLNQST
-1403 INVSNNATINDYASL
+1403 INISNNATINDYASL
-1418 IASNGSHLNF
+1418 IVNDGSHLNF
-1428 NGAVNFNSA
+1428 NGAINFNSE

-1444 DSSIVFKGA
+1444 NSSIVFKGA

-1465 SFLDFQG
+1465 SSLDFQG
-1472 SSAIT
+1472 SSNIT
-1477 SNTAFNFYNNAFSQ
+1477 SNTAFNFYDNAFSQ

-1513 NPNNSSV
+1513 NPNSSSV
-1520 LNLKN
+1520 LDLKN
-1525 SQLVFSDQGSLNIAN
+1525 SQLVFGDQGSLNIAN

-1627 GSEIFNYQKV
+1627 GSEVFNYQKV

-1646 YSDDAQGVFYLT
+1646 YSDDAEGVFYLT

-1672 ASGSNNTTK
+1672 ANGSNNTTK

-1706 HVYNKGYN
+1706 HIYNKGYN

-1746 NLKGDALNQLTKL
+1746 GLKGDALNQLTKL
-1759 ITPSDWK
+1759 ITPDDWK

-1781 NFNNGALIIGATKI
+1781 NFNNGALIVGATKI
-1795 GQTNTNSTVVFGG
+1795 GQTDTNSAVVFGG

-1877 QTSLILNQAN
+1877 QTSLVLNQAN

-1922 MQSINKA
+1922 VQSINKA
-1929 GGLGNLIV
+1929 GGLGNLIADM
-1937 NTLGSGSVIGG
+1937 LGSDSVIGG
-1948 YLTPEQKNQTL
+1948 HLTPEQKNQTL

-1973 DSGLNTAIKDLI
+1973 DSGLNAAIKDLI

-2043 VISVMLQDIVKPSE
+2043 VISVVLQDIVKPSK
-2057 ALQNDVVAL
+2057 ALKNDVVAL
-2066 GKQMIGEFLGQDML
+2066 GKQMISEFLGQDTL

-2095 LDKVLAAKGLGP
+2095 LDKVLTAKGLGP

-2135 QRGDFSFNA
+2135 QKGDFSFNA

-2171 IFAGNNHIAFTNHSG
+2171 IFAGNNHIAFTNHFG
-2186 TLNLLS
+2186 TLQLLS
-2192 NQVSNINITTLDA
+2192 NQVSNINITTLNA

-2226 INASCVQQSDPITTN
+2226 VNASCTQLSDPTTAN
-2241 TANPCALSAQSANGA
+2241 VANPCALSAQNANGA
-2256 SSNNASNNAPIAL
+2256 SSNNASNNAQIAL

-2292 GVVDFSK
+2292 GVVDLSK

-2314 AQFQANNLTISNQ
+2314 AQFQANNLIISNQ

-2333 ASFVTNNL
+2333 ASFMANNL
-2341 NIQGAFNNNATQ
+2341 NIQGAFNNNATR
-2353 KIGVLQNLVIASNA
+2353 KIEVLQNLTIASNA

-2377 VGGALNNFGAIHFN
+2377 VGGVLNNLGTIHFN
-2391 LENIQTPA
+2391 LENSQTPVN

-2468 NGVLTY
+2468 NGALTY

-2484 GLLLSVALPN
+2484 GLLLSVALPD
-2494 SNNASPN
+2494 SNNASQN

-2508 LHNQVKMSY
+2508 LHDQIKMSY
-2517 GDKVMDFT
+2517 GDRIMDFT

-2537 GQSALNQIEAI
+2537 GQSALNQIEAV
-2548 GGNNAIKW
+2548 GGNAIKW
-2556 LSTLMIK
+2556 LSTLMME

-2570 APIYLEN
+2570 APIYLKN

-2583 LDATKDLQNTASL
+2583 LGVAKDLLNTASL

-2624 LSDFRAREGESN
+2624 LSDFRTREGESD

-2647 RFSDPNPSEIF
+2647 RFSDPNPSEVF
-2658 VKYSQPN
+2658 VKYSQLG

-2750 YGGNASHINSSNS
+2750 YGGNATSINSSNP

-2817 MQNPAYQQFVM
+2817 MNDAAYKQFLM

-2841 MGLESRKYFGKNSYY
+2841 MGLESRKYFGQNSYY

-2864 DLLIKAKGDNMV
+2864 DLLIKSKGGNMV

-2886 RKGEIFNTFASVIT
+2886 RKGEVFNTFASVIT

-2919 MGLQYQDLNITG
+2919 MGLQYQDINITG

>member
-1 MKQFKKKPK
+1 M
-10 KIKRS
+10 
-15 QKIILKRPLW
+15 
-25 LMPLLIGGFASGVYA
+25 
-40 DGTDILG
+40 
-47 LSWGE
+47 
-52 KSQKVCV
+52 

-70 KWEEKTQQFTG
+70 KWEEKTQQYTG

-120 GLYNYTGGEYN
+120 GLYNYTGGENN

-163 TNVTFSAGTINVNNS
+163 TNITFSAGTINVNNS
-178 VEVGNRVGSGAGT
+178 VEVGNRVGTGAGT
-191 HTGTATLNLNANKVT
+191 HTGIATLNLNANKVT
-206 INSNINAYKTS
+206 INSNISTYKTS
-217 QVNIGNA
+217 QVNVGNA
-224 NSAIT
+224 NSVIT
-229 INSVSLSGDTC
+229 IGSVSLSGYTC
-240 SSLAKIGSG
+240 SSLAGVGIG
-249 ANCSSSGPSYSFK
+249 ANCSTSGPSYSFK
-262 GTTSATNTTFSNA
+262 GTTNATNTTFSNA
-275 SGSFTFEESANFS
+275 SGSFTFEGNATFS
-288 GAKLNGGAF
+288 GAKWNGGAF

-302 FNATNNTAFNSGS
+302 FSATNNTAFSSGS
-315 FTFKGTSSFNN
+315 FNFKGVSSFNGANFNN
-326 ATFSNASYTFDNQA
+326 ATYTFNNKA

-345 SFNGGTFTFNN
+345 SFNGGTFTFSN
-356 QSNPT
+356 QT
-361 NSAQH
+361 NQSAQH
-366 PQILFENS
+366 PQI
-374 SFNGGIFT
+374 
-382 FNNQTNPTNSAQH
+382 Q
-395 PQILFE
+395 
-401 NSSFSGSTTTLKGSA
+401 NSSFSGNAITLKGSA

-434 SFDNATFNNTGKITI
+434 SFNNATFNNTGKITI
-449 EKDASFNNTSFN
+449 NDGASFNNTSFN
-461 TPVDTNNMSVTGSVT
+461 TSVDTSNMSVTGGVT

-487 TLDFGSSKIT
+487 TLDFGSSQVT
-497 LAQGATFNLTS
+497 LTQGTTFNLTS
-508 LGSEKSVTILNS
+508 LGDKNSVTILNS

-530 NHALNSLTNALKT
+530 NHAINSLTNALKT
-543 TESSSKPQS
+543 NENSSDPQS
-552 FAQGLWD
+552 FAQGLWE

-575 ATPKN
+575 TTSKPA
-580 TDSSPSAPTKDSPQV
+580 DSSPSKSPTNPTQV

-603 DTIYKLQETFSPNS
+603 DTIYKLQETFSHNS

-632 TISGS
+632 VISGS
-637 QFDLS
+637 KFDLS
-642 ASNYINANMPWYDHK
+642 ASNYINADMPWYDHK
-657 YYIPKSQ
+657 SYIPKSQ

-690 FSTNGSNLVIGY
+690 FSASNSNLVIGY
-702 NATWTG
+702 NSTWTDHD
-708 NSVSS
+708 VSS
-713 SGTVSFGDTSGSAL
+713 SDTVSFGDTSGSVL

-736 YQCIGTTNGAY
+736 YQCTGTTNGTY

-792 GAYSSS
+792 GIYSSS
-798 MTFSTQNM
+798 MIFSTQNM
-806 DSSQNLNGLN
+806 DNSQNLNGLN
-816 ANGKLSVYG
+816 SNGTLLVYG

-918 QIAGNAVFGNSTNS
+918 QIAGNAVFGNSAN
-932 DGSQNTANFNN
+932 GSQNNANFNN

-948 IAGNATFDNM
+948 ISGNATFDNVV
-958 AFNGPTNTSV
+958 FNGPTNTSV

-985 LSFGDGMI
+985 LSFGDGKI
-993 NFSAH
+993 TFNAH
-998 SVINIGEA
+998 SVINIDEA

-1050 SAGNGI
+1050 SVGNGV

-1084 GVGMVFDYVDMEK
+1084 GVSMVFDYVDMEK

-1114 NSYNNNLGNLNNTIY
+1114 NSYNNNLGNPNNTIY
-1129 YYDKSIDFY
+1129 YYDNSIDFY
-1138 ASGKTLFTK
+1138 ASGKTLLTK
-1147 AEFSQTLTGQN
+1147 AEFSQTFTGQN
-1158 SAIVFGAKNIWT
+1158 STIVFGAKSIWT
-1170 NASDAPQSNT
+1170 NASDAPQSNA

-1286 NKGNPNF
+1286 NGGNPNF

-1304 SSFRGYVGQT
+1304 SSFRGYVGKT

-1336 GLYQISAKSVLFDNS
+1336 GLYQMQAKSVSFDNS

-1360 SIKANA
+1360 SIKASA

-1379 HSTLELS
+1379 HSTLELQ
-1386 GDLNLND
+1386 GDLNVND
-1393 TSSLNLNQSA
+1393 TSSLNLNQST

-1453 SSLGGQFNLSNN
+1453 ISLGGQFNLSNN
-1465 SFLDFQG
+1465 SSLDFQG

-1477 SNTAFNFYNNAFSQ
+1477 SNTAFNFYDNAFSQ

-1498 ALDIKAPLSLGGNLL
+1498 TLDIKAPLSLGGNLL

-1520 LNLKN
+1520 LDLKN

-1558 QADMNSNWYERIS
+1558 QADMNNNWYERIS

-1603 SFKDNQLSV
+1603 SFKNNQLSV

-1658 SSVKGYYNPNQSYQ
+1658 SNVKGYYNPNQSYQ
-1672 ASGSNNTTK
+1672 ANGSNNTTK
-1681 NNNLTSESSVIS
+1681 NNNLTSESSIIS

-1706 HVYNKGYN
+1706 HIYNKGYN

-1732 KKILGNDFSLSSLS
+1732 KKVLGNDFSPSSLS
-1746 NLKGDALNQLTKL
+1746 GLNSDALNELIKL
-1759 ITPSDWK
+1759 ITPNDWK

-1781 NFNNGALIIGATKI
+1781 NFNNGALIVGATKI
-1795 GQTNTNSTVVFGG
+1795 GQTDTNSAVVFGG

-1922 MQSINKA
+1922 VQSINKA

-1937 NTLGSGSVIGG
+1937 NTLGSNSVIGG

-2043 VISVMLQDIVKPSE
+2043 VISVMLQDIVKPSK

-2066 GKQMIGEFLGQDML
+2066 GKQMIGEFLGQDTL

-2114 DLIPNLGK
+2114 DLIPSLGK
-2122 KGLFAPYGLSQVW
+2122 KGLFAPYGLSQAW
-2135 QRGDFSFNA
+2135 QKGDFSFNA

-2186 TLNLLS
+2186 TLQLLS
-2192 NQVSNINITTLDA
+2192 NQVSNINITTLNA
-2205 SNGLKINAANNNV
+2205 SNGLKINATNNNV

-2226 INASCVQQSDPITTN
+2226 INASCTQQSDPTAANI
-2241 TANPCALSAQSANGA
+2241 ANPCAFNAQSANGA
-2256 SSNNASNNAPIAL
+2256 SSSNASNNAPIAL
-2269 NNNDESLMVTAND
+2269 NNNDESLIITAND

-2299 IKGSANIK
+2299 IKGSANVK

-2341 NIQGAFNNNATQ
+2341 NIQGVFNNNATQ
-2353 KIGVLQNLVIASNA
+2353 KIEVLQNLVIASNA

-2377 VGGALNNFGAIHFN
+2377 VGGALNHFGAIYFN
-2391 LENIQTPA
+2391 LENSQTPVN
-2399 PLIQAEGIINLNTT
+2399 PLIQVGGIINLNTT
-2413 QTPFINVNNSM
+2413 QTPFINVNNVM

-2494 SNNASPN
+2494 SNNASQN
-2501 NILSLSV
+2501 HILSLSV
-2508 LHNQVKMSY
+2508 LHDQIKMSY
-2517 GDKVMDFT
+2517 GNKIMDFT
-2525 PPTLQDYIVGIQ
+2525 PPTLQDYIAGIQ
-2537 GQSALNQIEAI
+2537 GQSALNQIEAV
-2548 GGNNAIKW
+2548 GGNAIKW
-2556 LSTLMIK
+2556 LSTLMME

-2583 LDATKDLQNTASL
+2583 LGVAKDLLNTASL

-2624 LSDFRAREGESN
+2624 LSDFRTREGESD

-2647 RFSDPNPSEIF
+2647 RFSDPNPGEVF
-2658 VKYSQPN
+2658 VKYSQLS
-2665 KHPNNLWVQGVGG
+2665 KHPNNLWVQGIGG
-2678 ASFISGGNGTLYG
+2678 ASFISGGNGTIYG
-2691 LNVGYDR
+2691 LNAGYDR
-2698 LVKNVILGGYV
+2698 LIKNVILGGYV

-2720 MRSLGNNV
+2720 MHSLANNV

-2750 YGGNASHINSSNS
+2750 YGGNATSINSSNS
-2763 LLSVLNQRYNYNT
+2763 LLSVLNQRYSYNT

-2817 MQNPAYQQFVM
+2817 MNDAAYKQFLM

-2864 DLLIKAKGDNMV
+2864 DLLIKSKGGNMV

-2886 RKGEIFNTFASVIT
+2886 RKGEVFNTFASVIT

-2919 MGLQYQDLNITG
+2919 MGLQYQDINITG

>member
-1 MKQFKKKPK
+1 MKKFKKKPK
-10 KIKRS
+10 SIKRS
-15 QKIILKRPLW
+15 HQNQKTILKRPLW
-25 LMPLLIGGFASGVYA
+25 LAPLLIGGFASGVYA
-40 DGTDILG
+40 NGTDILG

-70 KWEEKTQQFTG
+70 KWEEKTQQYTG

-94 ANYYHSQNNQDITA
+94 ANYYHTQNNQNITA

-120 GLYNYTGGEYN
+120 GLYNYTGGENN
-131 GGNLDIE
+131 GGNLNIE
-138 LGSNATFNLGAN
+138 LGNNATFNLGAS

-191 HTGTATLNLNANKVT
+191 HTGTATLNLNANKVN
-206 INSNINAYKTS
+206 INSNISAFKTS

-229 INSVSLSGDTC
+229 IGSVSLSGEVC
-240 SSLAKIGSG
+240 SSLARVGVG
-249 ANCSSSGPSYSFK
+249 ANCSTSGPSYSFK
-262 GTTSATNTTFSNA
+262 GITNATNTAFSNA
-275 SGSFTFEESANFS
+275 SGSFTFEENATFS

-297 TFNKG
+297 TFNKE

-315 FTFKGTSSFNN
+315 FNFKGASSFNG
-326 ATFSNASYTFDNQA
+326 ASFSNASYTFNNQA

-356 QSNPT
+356 QN
-361 NSAQH
+361 NQSAQH
-366 PQILFENS
+366 PQI
-374 SFNGGIFT
+374 
-382 FNNQTNPTNSAQH
+382 Q
-395 PQILFE
+395 
-401 NSSFSGSTTTLKGSA
+401 NSSFSGNATTLKG
-416 TFEQA
+416 FVDFQQA

-434 SFDNATFNNTGKITI
+434 SFNNATFNNTGKITI
-449 EKDASFNNTSFN
+449 NESTSFNNTTFN
-461 TPVDTNNMSVTGSVT
+461 TSINTSNMTITGSVT
-476 LSGKNDLKNGS
+476 LSGKNDLKNDS

-497 LAQGATFNLTS
+497 LAQGTTFNLTS
-508 LGSEKSVTILNS
+508 LGDKNSITILNS

-543 TESSSKPQS
+543 NENSLKPQS
-552 FAQGLWD
+552 FAQGLWE

-565 VTGQLLSENA
+565 VTGQLLSA
-575 ATPKN
+575 DTTTSKP
-580 TDSSPSAPTKDSPQV
+580 TDSPPSKSSTNPTQV

-632 TISGS
+632 VISGS
-637 QFDLS
+637 KFDLS
-642 ASNYINANMPWYDHK
+642 ASNYINSDTPWYDHK

-690 FSTNGSNLVIGY
+690 FSASNSNLVIGY
-702 NATWTG
+702 NATWTDH
-708 NSVSS
+708 NVSF
-713 SGTVSFGDTSGSAL
+713 SGTVSFGDTSGSTL

-736 YQCIGTTNGAY
+736 YQCTGTTNGTY

-759 SGNRIGTGGAANLVF
+759 SGNRIGTGGAANLIF
-774 NGVDSINI
+774 NGVDSVNI

-792 GAYSSS
+792 GIYSSS
-798 MTFSTQNM
+798 MTFSTQSM
-806 DSSQNLNGLN
+806 DNSQNLNGLN
-816 ANGKLSVYG
+816 SNGKLLVYG

-839 NAGQATFENTN
+839 NAGQAVFENTN

-872 SGSFEI
+872 SGSFEV
-878 SAKNASFNNANFNN
+878 SAKNASFNNANFKN
-892 SASFNF
+892 STSFNF

-918 QIAGNAVFGNSTNS
+918 QIAGSAVFGNSTNS

-948 IAGNATFDNM
+948 ISGNATFDNVV
-958 AFNGPTNTSV
+958 FNSPTNTSV
-968 KGQVTLN
+968 KGKVTLN

-985 LSFGDGMI
+985 LSFGDGTI
-993 NFSAH
+993 TFNAH

-1050 SAGNGI
+1050 SVGNGV

-1070 QEVFSPN
+1070 QEIFSPN

-1084 GVGMVFDYVDMEK
+1084 GVSMVFDYMDMEK
-1097 SDHLYYQNALG
+1097 SDHLHYQNVLG

-1114 NSYNNNLGNLNNTIY
+1114 NSYNNNLGNSNNTIY

-1147 AEFSQTLTGQN
+1147 AEFSQTFTGQN

-1170 NASDAPQSNT
+1170 DASDAPQSNA

-1239 NGLQG
+1239 NGIQG

-1259 QSSSMNFISNSA
+1259 QSSSMNFTSKSA

-1304 SSFRGYVGQT
+1304 SSFRGYVGKT

-1326 SFTNSSNLSS
+1326 SFTNSTNLSS
-1336 GLYQISAKSVLFDNS
+1336 GLYQISANSVSFDNS

-1366 ISLSQNASINASN
+1366 ISLSQNASINTSN
-1379 HSTLELS
+1379 HSTLELQ
-1386 GDLNLND
+1386 GDLNVND
-1393 TSSLNLNQSA
+1393 TSSLNLNQST

-1418 IASNGSHLNF
+1418 IVNDGSHLNF
-1428 NGAVNFNSA
+1428 NGAANFNSA
-1437 NITTSLS
+1437 NITTSLNH
-1444 DSSIVFKGA
+1444 SSIVFKGA
-1453 SSLGGQFNLSNN
+1453 ISLGGQFNLSNN
-1465 SFLDFQG
+1465 ASLDFQG

-1477 SNTAFNFYNNAFSQ
+1477 SNTAFNFYDNAFSQ

-1513 NPNNSSV
+1513 NPNNNSV

-1558 QADMNSNWYERIS
+1558 QAGMNSNWYERIN
-1571 FFGMRINDGIYDA
+1571 FFGMHISDGIYDA
-1584 KNQTYS
+1584 TNQTYN

-1637 YNNANGVYS
+1637 YHNANGVYS
-1646 YSDDAQGVFYLT
+1646 YSDDAEGVFYLT

-1681 NNNLTSESSVIS
+1681 NNNLSSESSVIS

-1746 NLKGDALNQLTKL
+1746 GLKGDALNQLTKL

-1781 NFNNGALIIGATKI
+1781 NFNNGTLIIGATKI
-1795 GQTNTNSTVVFGG
+1795 GQTDTNSAVVFGG
-1808 LGYQKPCDY
+1808 LGYQTPCDY

-1922 MQSINKA
+1922 VQSINKA

-2043 VISVMLQDIVKPSE
+2043 VISVMLQDIVKPSK
-2057 ALQNDVVAL
+2057 ALQNDVAAL
-2066 GKQMIGEFLGQDML
+2066 GKQMIGEFLGQDAL

-2114 DLIPNLGK
+2114 DLIPSFGK

-2135 QRGDFSFNA
+2135 QKGDFSFNA

-2158 NGGTLSFNAGNSL
+2158 NGGVLSFNAGNSL
-2171 IFAGNNHIAFTNHSG
+2171 IFAGNNHISFTNHFG
-2186 TLNLLS
+2186 TLQLLS

-2205 SNGLKINAANNNV
+2205 SNGLKINAGSNNI
-2218 SVSQGNLF
+2218 SVSQGDLF
-2226 INASCVQQSDPITTN
+2226 INASCTQQSDP
-2241 TANPCALSAQSANGA
+2241 TAANATNPCTLSTQSANGA
-2256 SSNNASNNAPIAL
+2256 SSSNASNNAPIAL

-2314 AQFQANNLTISNQ
+2314 AQFQANNLIISNQ

-2353 KIGVLQNLVIASNA
+2353 KIEVLQNLVIASNA
-2367 SLSTGIYGLE
+2367 SLSTGIYGLG
-2377 VGGALNNFGAIHFN
+2377 VGGVLNHFGTINFN
-2391 LENIQTPA
+2391 LENSQTPVN

-2413 QTPFINVNNSM
+2413 QTPFMNVNNSM
-2424 ANNTTYTLLKS
+2424 ANNTAYTLLKS

-2468 NGVLTY
+2468 NGTLTY

-2484 GLLLSVALPN
+2484 GLLLSVALPD
-2494 SNNASPN
+2494 SNNAHQN

-2508 LHNQVKMSY
+2508 LYNQIKMSY
-2517 GDKVMDFT
+2517 GDKAMDFT

-2537 GQSALNQIEAI
+2537 GQSVLNQIEAV
-2548 GGNNAIKW
+2548 GGNAIKW
-2556 LSTLMIK
+2556 LSTLMME

-2570 APIYLEN
+2570 APIYLKN
-2577 HSLNEI
+2577 HSLHEI
-2583 LDATKDLQNTASL
+2583 LGVAKDLLNTASL

-2607 NLLELASYTQQT
+2607 NLLELAGYTQQT

-2624 LSDFRAREGESN
+2624 LSDFRSREGESD

-2647 RFSDPNPSEIF
+2647 RFSDPNPGEVF
-2658 VKYSQPN
+2658 VKYSQLS
-2665 KHPNNLWVQGVGG
+2665 KHPNNLWAQGIGG

-2720 MRSLGNNV
+2720 MHSLANNV

-2750 YGGNASHINSSNS
+2750 YGGNANNINSSNP

-2817 MQNPAYQQFVM
+2817 MNDAAYKQFLM

-2864 DLLIKAKGDNMV
+2864 DLLIKSKGGNTV

-2886 RKGEIFNTFASVIT
+2886 RKGEVFNTFASVIT

-2919 MGLQYQDLNITG
+2919 MGLQYQDINITG

>member
-1 MKQFKKKPK
+1 MKKFKKKPK
-10 KIKRS
+10 SIKRS
-15 QKIILKRPLW
+15 HQKTILKRPLW
-25 LMPLLIGGFASGVYA
+25 LAPLLIGGFASGVYA

-52 KSQKVCV
+52 KSQRVCV
-59 HRPWYALWSCD
+59 HHPWYALWSCD
-70 KWEEKTQQFTG
+70 KWEEKTQQYTG

-138 LGSNATFNLGAN
+138 LGSNATFNLGAS

-191 HTGTATLNLNANKVT
+191 HTGTATLNLNANQVN
-206 INSNINAYKTS
+206 INSNISAFKTS
-217 QVNIGNA
+217 QVNVGNA
-224 NSAIT
+224 NSVIT
-229 INSVSLSGDTC
+229 INSVSLNGDTC
-240 SSLAKIGSG
+240 SSLARVGVG
-249 ANCSSSGPSYSFK
+249 ANCSTSGPSYSFK
-262 GTTSATNTTFSNA
+262 GTTNATNTAFSNA
-275 SGSFTFEESANFS
+275 SGSFTFEENATFS
-288 GAKLNGGAF
+288 GAKWNGGAF
-297 TFNKG
+297 TFNKE
-302 FNATNNTAFNSGS
+302 FSATNNTAFNSGS
-315 FTFKGTSSFNN
+315 FNFKGASSFNG
-326 ATFSNASYTFDNQA
+326 ASFSNATYTFNDQA

-345 SFNGGTFTFNN
+345 SFNGGAFTFNN
-356 QSNPT
+356 QN
-361 NSAQH
+361 NQSAQH
-366 PQILFENS
+366 PQI
-374 SFNGGIFT
+374 
-382 FNNQTNPTNSAQH
+382 Q
-395 PQILFE
+395 
-401 NSSFSGSTTTLKGSA
+401 NSSFSGNATTLKG
-416 TFEQA
+416 FVDFQQA

-434 SFDNATFNNTGKITI
+434 SFNNATFNNTGKITI
-449 EKDASFNNTSFN
+449 NEGASFNNTTFN
-461 TPVDTNNMSVTGSVT
+461 TSINTNNMSVTGSVT

-497 LAQGATFNLTS
+497 LAQGTTFNLTS
-508 LGSEKSVTILNS
+508 LGDKKSVTILNS

-530 NHALNSLTNALKT
+530 NHAINSLTNALKT
-543 TESSSKPQS
+543 NESSSLPQS
-552 FAQGLWD
+552 FAQGLWE

-565 VTGQLLSENA
+565 VTGQLLSA
-575 ATPKN
+575 DATTSKPA
-580 TDSSPSAPTKDSPQV
+580 DSSPSKSSTNSTQV

-632 TISGS
+632 VISGS
-637 QFDLS
+637 KFDLS
-642 ASNYINANMPWYDHK
+642 ASNYINSNTPWYDHK

-690 FSTNGSNLVIGY
+690 FSTSGSNLVIGY
-702 NATWTG
+702 NSTWTDH
-708 NSVSS
+708 NVSS
-713 SGTVSFGDTSGSAL
+713 SDTVSFGDISGSAL

-736 YQCIGTTNGAY
+736 YQCTGTTNGTY

-759 SGNRIGTGGAANLVF
+759 SGNRIGTGGAANLIF
-774 NGVDSINI
+774 NGVDSVNI

-792 GAYSSS
+792 GIYSSS
-798 MTFSTQNM
+798 MTFSTQGM
-806 DSSQNLNGLN
+806 DNSQNLNNLN
-816 ANGKLSVYG
+816 PNGKLLVYG
-825 ATFTNQAKDGKFIF
+825 TTFTNEAKDGKFIF

-878 SAKNASFNNANFNN
+878 SAKNASFNNAHFNN

-910 FTNANSNL
+910 FTNAHSNL
-918 QIAGNAVFGNSTNS
+918 QIAGNAVFGNSTN
-932 DGSQNTANFNN
+932 GSQNTANFNN

-948 IAGNATFDNM
+948 ISGNATFDNVV
-958 AFNGPTNTSV
+958 FNSPTNTSV

-985 LSFGDGMI
+985 LSFGDGTI
-993 NFSAH
+993 TFNAH

-1016 SSSKEIEYNNA
+1016 NSSKEIEYNNA

-1050 SAGNGI
+1050 SVGNGV

-1070 QEVFSPN
+1070 QEVFSQN

-1084 GVGMVFDYVDMEK
+1084 GVGMVFDYMDMEK

-1114 NSYNNNLGNLNNTIY
+1114 NSYNNNLGNANNTIY

-1147 AEFSQTLTGQN
+1147 AEFSQTFTGQN
-1158 SAIVFGAKNIWT
+1158 SAIVFGAKSIWT
-1170 NASDAPQSNT
+1170 DASDAPQSNA

-1217 YITGSIE
+1217 YITASIE

-1259 QSSSMNFISNSA
+1259 QSSSMNFVSNSA

-1304 SSFRGYVGQT
+1304 SSFRGYVGKT

-1326 SFTNSSNLSS
+1326 NFTNSTNLSF
-1336 GLYQISAKSVLFDNS
+1336 GLYQMQAKSVSFDNS

-1366 ISLSQNASINASN
+1366 INLSQNASINASN
-1379 HSTLELS
+1379 HSTLELQ
-1386 GDLNLND
+1386 GGLNLND
-1393 TSSLNLNQSA
+1393 TSSLNLNQST

-1418 IASNGSHLNF
+1418 IASNNAHINF
-1428 NGAVNFNSA
+1428 NGTTNFNSA
-1437 NITTSLS
+1437 NITTSLNN
-1444 DSSIVFKGA
+1444 SSIVFKGA
-1453 SSLGGQFNLSNN
+1453 ISLGGQFNLSNN
-1465 SFLDFQG
+1465 SSLDFQG

-1477 SNTAFNFYNNAFSQ
+1477 SNTAFNFYDNAFSQ

-1513 NPNNSSV
+1513 NPNSSSV
-1520 LNLKN
+1520 LDLKN
-1525 SQLVFSDQGSLNIAN
+1525 SQLVFGDQGSLNIAN

-1545 DLNDNKNRVYNII
+1545 DLNDDKNRVYNII
-1558 QADMNSNWYERIS
+1558 QADMSSNWYERIN

-1627 GSEIFNYQKV
+1627 SSEIFNYQKV

-1672 ASGSNNTTK
+1672 ANGSNNTTK

-1746 NLKGDALNQLTKL
+1746 DLKGDALNQLAKL

-1781 NFNNGALIIGATKI
+1781 NFNNGTLIIGATKI
-1795 GQTNTNSTVVFGG
+1795 GQTDTNSAVVFGG
-1808 LGYQKPCDY
+1808 LGYQTPCDY

-1877 QTSLILNQAN
+1877 KTSLILNQAN

-1937 NTLGSGSVIGG
+1937 NTLGSNSVIGG

-2043 VISVMLQDIVKPSE
+2043 VISVVLQDIVKPSN
-2057 ALQNDVVAL
+2057 ALKNDVVAL
-2066 GKQMIGEFLGQDML
+2066 GKQMIGEFLGQDTL

-2114 DLIPNLGK
+2114 DLIPSLGK

-2135 QRGDFSFNA
+2135 QKGDFSFNA

-2171 IFAGNNHIAFTNHSG
+2171 IFAGNNHIAFTNHAG
-2186 TLNLLS
+2186 TLQLLS
-2192 NQVSNINITTLDA
+2192 DQVSNINITTLNA

-2226 INASCVQQSDPITTN
+2226 INASCAQQSDPTAANI
-2241 TANPCALSAQSANGA
+2241 ANPCTLSAQSVNGA

-2269 NNNDESLMVTAND
+2269 SNNDESLMVTAND

-2314 AQFQANNLTISNQ
+2314 AQFQANNLIISNQ

-2353 KIGVLQNLVIASNA
+2353 KIEVLQNLVIASNA

-2377 VGGALNNFGAIHFN
+2377 VGGALNNLGTINFN
-2391 LENIQTPA
+2391 LENFQTPVN

-2494 SNNASPN
+2494 SNNASQN

-2508 LHNQVKMSY
+2508 LHNQIKMSY
-2517 GDKVMDFT
+2517 GDKAMDFT

-2537 GQSALNQIEAI
+2537 GQSALNQIEAV
-2548 GGNNAIKW
+2548 GGNAIKW
-2556 LSTLMIK
+2556 LSTLMME

-2570 APIYLEN
+2570 APIYLKN

-2583 LDATKDLQNTASL
+2583 LGVTKDLQNTASL

-2602 RDNAT
+2602 RNNAT

-2624 LSDFRAREGESN
+2624 LSDFRAREGESD
-2636 FSERLLELKNK
+2636 FSERLLEIKNK
-2647 RFSDPNPSEIF
+2647 RFSDPNPGEVFI
-2658 VKYSQPN
+2658 KHSQLS
-2665 KHPNNLWVQGVGG
+2665 KHPNNLWAQGIGG

-2691 LNVGYDR
+2691 LNAGYDR

-2720 MRSLGNNV
+2720 MRSLANNV

-2750 YGGNASHINSSNS
+2750 YGGNANNINSSNS

-2817 MQNPAYQQFVM
+2817 MNDAAYKQFLM

-2841 MGLESRKYFGKNSYY
+2841 MGLESRKYFGQNSYY

-2864 DLLIKAKGDNMV
+2864 DLLIKSKGDNVV

-2886 RKGEIFNTFASVIT
+2886 RKGEVFNTFASVIT

-2919 MGLQYQDLNITG
+2919 MGLQYQDINITG

>member
-1 MKQFKKKPK
+1 MKKFKKKPK
-10 KIKRS
+10 KITRN
-15 QKIILKRPLW
+15 QKTILKRPLW
-25 LMPLLIGGFASGVYA
+25 LAPLLIGGFASGVYA
-40 DGTDILG
+40 DGANILG

-59 HRPWYALWSCD
+59 HHPWYALWSCD

-120 GLYNYTGGEYN
+120 GLYNYTGEENN
-131 GGNLDIE
+131 GGNLNIE
-138 LGSNATFNLGAN
+138 LGSNATFDLGAHN
-150 SGNSFTSWYPNGH
+150 GNSFTSWYPNGH

-178 VEVGNRVGSGAGT
+178 VEVGNRVGSGAST
-191 HTGTATLNLNANKVT
+191 HTGTATLNLNANKVN
-206 INSNINAYKTS
+206 INSNISAFKTS

-224 NSAIT
+224 NSTIT
-229 INSVSLSGDTC
+229 IGLVSLSGDIC
-240 SSLAKIGSG
+240 SSLASVGVG
-249 ANCSSSGPSYSFK
+249 ANCSTSGPSYSFK
-262 GTTSATNTTFSNA
+262 GTTNATNTAFSNA
-275 SGSFTFEESANFS
+275 SGSFTFEENATFS

-297 TFNKG
+297 IFNKD
-302 FNATNNTAFNSGS
+302 FSATNNTAFNSGS
-315 FTFKGTSSFNN
+315 FNFKGVSSFNGAN
-326 ATFSNASYTFDNQA
+326 FSNASYTFNNQA

-356 QSNPT
+356 QTNQT
-361 NSAQH
+361 NSTQH
-366 PQILFENS
+366 PQI
-374 SFNGGIFT
+374 
-382 FNNQTNPTNSAQH
+382 Q
-395 PQILFE
+395 
-401 NSSFSGSTTTLKGSA
+401 NSSFSGNAITLKG
-416 TFEQA
+416 FVNFQQA

-434 SFDNATFNNTGKITI
+434 SFSNANFNNTGKITI
-449 EKDASFNNTSFN
+449 NESASFNNTTFN
-461 TPVDTNNMSVTGSVT
+461 TSVDTSNMSVTGGVT
-476 LSGKNDLKNGS
+476 LSGKNDLNNGS

-497 LAQGATFNLTS
+497 LTQGTTFNLTS
-508 LGSEKSVTILNS
+508 LSSEKSVTILNS

-530 NHALNSLTNALKT
+530 NHAINGLTNALKT
-543 TESSSKPQS
+543 NENSSDPQS

-565 VTGQLLSENA
+565 VTGQLLSA
-575 ATPKN
+575 DATTSKPA
-580 TDSSPSAPTKDSPQV
+580 DSSPSKFSSNSTQV

-603 DTIYKLQETFSPNS
+603 DIIYKLQETFSHNS

-632 TISGS
+632 VISGS
-637 QFDLS
+637 KFDLS
-642 ASNYINANMPWYDHK
+642 ASNYINSDTPWYDHK
-657 YYIPKSQ
+657 SYIPKSQ

-690 FSTNGSNLVIGY
+690 FSTSNSNLVIGY
-702 NATWTG
+702 NSTWTDH
-708 NSVSS
+708 NVSS
-713 SGTVSFGDTSGSAL
+713 SDTVSFGDTSGSAL
-727 NGHCGPWPY
+727 NGHCGPWSY
-736 YQCIGTTNGAY
+736 YQCTGTTNGTY

-774 NGVDSINI
+774 NGADSVNI

-792 GAYSSS
+792 GIYSSS
-798 MTFSTQNM
+798 MTFSTQIM
-806 DSSQNLNGLN
+806 DNSQNLNDLN
-816 ANGKLSVYG
+816 ANGTLSVYG
-825 ATFTNQAKDGKFIF
+825 TTFTNQAKYGKFIF
-839 NAGQATFENTN
+839 NAGQATFENTS

-878 SAKNASFNNANFNN
+878 SAKNASFNNAHFNN
-892 SASFNF
+892 STSFNF
-898 NNSNATTSFVGD
+898 NNSNATTSFMGD
-910 FTNANSNL
+910 FTNAHSNL
-918 QIAGNAVFGNSTNS
+918 QIAGNAVFGNSTN
-932 DGSQNTANFNN
+932 GSQNNANFNN

-948 IAGNATFDNM
+948 ILGNATFYNVV
-958 AFNGPTNTSV
+958 FNGPTNTSV

-985 LSFGDGMI
+985 LSFGDGTI
-993 NFSAH
+993 VFNAH

-1050 SAGNGI
+1050 SVGNGV

-1084 GVGMVFDYVDMEK
+1084 GVGMVFDYMDMEK
-1097 SDHLYYQNALG
+1097 SDHLYYKDVVG

-1114 NSYNNNLGNLNNTIY
+1114 NSYNNNLGNSNNTIY

-1147 AEFSQTLTGQN
+1147 AEFSQIFTGQN
-1158 SAIVFGAKNIWT
+1158 SAIVFGAKSIWT
-1170 NASDAPQSNT
+1170 DASDAPQSNA

-1259 QSSSMNFISNSA
+1259 QSSSMNFVSNSA

-1286 NKGNPNF
+1286 NGGNPNF

-1304 SSFRGYVGQT
+1304 SSFRGYVGKT

-1326 SFTNSSNLSS
+1326 SFTNSTNLSS
-1336 GLYQISAKSVLFDNS
+1336 GLYQMQAKSVLFDNS

-1366 ISLSQNASINASN
+1366 INLSQNASINASN
-1379 HSTLELS
+1379 HSTLELQ

-1418 IASNGSHLNF
+1418 IASNNAHINF

-1437 NITTSLS
+1437 NITTSLN

-1453 SSLGGQFNLSNN
+1453 ISLGGQFNLSNN
-1465 SFLDFQG
+1465 SSLDFQG
-1472 SSAIT
+1472 SSAII
-1477 SNTAFNFYNNAFSQ
+1477 SNTAFNFYDNAFSQ

-1558 QADMNSNWYERIS
+1558 QAGMNNNWYERIN
-1571 FFGMRINDGIYDA
+1571 FFGMHISDGIYDA
-1584 KNQTYS
+1584 INQTYS

-1627 GSEIFNYQKV
+1627 GSEVFNYQKV

-1646 YSDDAQGVFYLT
+1646 YSDDAEGVFYLT
-1658 SSVKGYYNPNQSYQ
+1658 SNVKGYYNPNQSYQ
-1672 ASGSNNTTK
+1672 ANGSNNTTK
-1681 NNNLTSESSVIS
+1681 NNNLTSESSIIS

-1706 HVYNKGYN
+1706 HIYNKGYN

-1732 KKILGNDFSLSSLS
+1732 KKVLGNDFSLSSLS
-1746 NLKGDALNQLTKL
+1746 DLNPNALNQLTKL
-1759 ITPSDWK
+1759 ITPNDWK

-1781 NFNNGALIIGATKI
+1781 NFNNGTLIIGATKI
-1795 GQTNTNSTVVFGG
+1795 GQTDTNSAVVFGG
-1808 LGYQKPCDY
+1808 LGYQTPCDY

-1922 MQSINKA
+1922 VQSINKA

-2043 VISVMLQDIVKPSE
+2043 VISVMLQDIVKPSN
-2057 ALQNDVVAL
+2057 ALKNDVMAL
-2066 GKQMIGEFLGQDML
+2066 GKQMIGEFLGQDTL

-2114 DLIPNLGK
+2114 DLIPNFGK

-2135 QRGDFSFNA
+2135 QKGDFNFNA

-2150 QNSTFSNA
+2150 QNSTFSNT

-2186 TLNLLS
+2186 TLQLLS

-2205 SNGLKINAANNNV
+2205 SNGLKINAGSNNI
-2218 SVSQGNLF
+2218 SVSQGDLF
-2226 INASCVQQSDPITTN
+2226 INASCTQQSDP
-2241 TANPCALSAQSANGA
+2241 TAADATNPCALSAQSTNGA
-2256 SSNNASNNAPIAL
+2256 SNASNNMQIAL

-2314 AQFQANNLTISNQ
+2314 AQFQANNLIISNQ

-2333 ASFVTNNL
+2333 ASFTANNL
-2341 NIQGAFNNNATQ
+2341 NIQGAFNNNATR
-2353 KIGVLQNLVIASNA
+2353 KIEVLQNLTIASNA

-2377 VGGALNNFGAIHFN
+2377 VGGSLNNFGTIHFN
-2391 LENIQTPA
+2391 LENIQTPT

-2484 GLLLSVALPN
+2484 GLLLSVALPG
-2494 SNNASPN
+2494 SNNAHQN

-2508 LHNQVKMSY
+2508 LHDQIKMSY
-2517 GDKVMDFT
+2517 GSKIMDFT

-2556 LSTLMIK
+2556 LSTLMME

-2570 APIYLEN
+2570 APIYLKN

-2583 LDATKDLQNTASL
+2583 LGVTKDLQNTASL

-2624 LSDFRAREGESN
+2624 LSDFRAREGESA

-2647 RFSDPNPSEIF
+2647 RFSDPNPGEVF
-2658 VKYSQPN
+2658 VKHSQLS

-2709 AYGYSGFNGNI
+2709 AYGYSDFNGNI
-2720 MRSLGNNV
+2720 MHSLGNNV

-2750 YGGNASHINSSNS
+2750 YGGNATSINSSNS
-2763 LLSVLNQRYNYNT
+2763 LLSVLNQRYSYNT

-2817 MQNPAYQQFVM
+2817 MNDAAYKQFLM

-2841 MGLESRKYFGKNSYY
+2841 MGLESRKYFGQNSYY

-2864 DLLIKAKGDNMV
+2864 DLLVKSKGGNTV

-2886 RKGEIFNTFASVIT
+2886 RKGEVFNTFASVIT

-2919 MGLQYQDLNITG
+2919 MGLQYQDINITG

>member
-1 MKQFKKKPK
+1 MKKFKKKPK
-10 KIKRS
+10 SIKRS
-15 QKIILKRPLW
+15 HQNQKTILKRPLW
-25 LMPLLIGGFASGVYA
+25 LTPLLIGGFASGVYA
-40 DGTDILG
+40 NGTDILG

-52 KSQKVCV
+52 KSQRVCV

-70 KWEEKTQQFTG
+70 KWEEKTQQYTG

-94 ANYYHSQNNQDITA
+94 ANYYHSQNNQNITA

-138 LGSNATFNLGAN
+138 LGSNATFNLGAS

-191 HTGTATLNLNANKVT
+191 HTGTATLNLNANKVN
-206 INSNINAYKTS
+206 INSNISAFKTS
-217 QVNIGNA
+217 QVNVGNA
-224 NSAIT
+224 NSVIT
-229 INSVSLSGDTC
+229 ISSVSLSGNVC
-240 SSLAKIGSG
+240 SSLASVGVG
-249 ANCSSSGPSYSFK
+249 ANCSTSGPSYSFK
-262 GTTSATNTTFSNA
+262 GTTNATNTTFSNA
-275 SGSFTFEESANFS
+275 SVSFTFEENATFS
-288 GAKLNGGAF
+288 GAKLNGGSY
-297 TFNKG
+297 TFNKE
-302 FNATNNTAFNSGS
+302 FRATNNTAFNSGS
-315 FTFKGTSSFNN
+315 FNFKGASSFNGTNFNN
-326 ATFSNASYTFDNQA
+326 ATYTFDNQA

-345 SFNGGTFTFNN
+345 SFNGGTFTFNS
-356 QSNPT
+356 QINPT

-366 PQILFENS
+366 PQI
-374 SFNGGIFT
+374 
-382 FNNQTNPTNSAQH
+382 Q
-395 PQILFE
+395 
-401 NSSFSGSTTTLKGSA
+401 NSSFSGNATTLKGSVN
-416 TFEQA
+416 FQQA

-434 SFDNATFNNTGKITI
+434 SFNNANFNNTGKITI
-449 EKDASFNNTSFN
+449 EKEASFNNTTFN
-461 TPVDTNNMSVTGSVT
+461 TSINTNNMSVTGGVT

-487 TLDFGSSKIT
+487 TLDFGSSQVT
-497 LAQGATFNLTS
+497 LTQGTTFNLTS
-508 LGSEKSVTILNS
+508 LEDKNSVTILNS
-520 SGGITYNHLL
+520 SGGITYNNLL
-530 NHALNSLTNALKT
+530 NHALNGLTNALKT
-543 TESSSKPQS
+543 SESSSEPQS

-575 ATPKN
+575 TTPKSTDTPTN
-580 TDSSPSAPTKDSPQV
+580 TPQV

-603 DTIYKLQETFSPNS
+603 DTIYKLQETFGPNS
-617 IIIQALESGTYTPPP
+617 ITIQALESGTYTPPP

-642 ASNYINANMPWYDHK
+642 TSNYINADMPWYNHK
-657 YYIPKSQ
+657 YYIPKSE

-676 VQIWGSYTNSFKQT
+676 VEIWGSFTNSFKQT
-690 FSTNGSNLVIGY
+690 FSANNSNLVIGY
-702 NATWTG
+702 NSTWTG

-713 SGTVSFGDTSGSAL
+713 SETVSFGDTSGSAL
-727 NGHCGPWPY
+727 SGHCGTWPY
-736 YQCIGTTNGAY
+736 YQCTGTTNGTY

-759 SGNRIGTGGAANLVF
+759 SGNRIGTGGAANLIF
-774 NGVDSINI
+774 NGVDSVNI

-792 GAYSSS
+792 GIYSSS

-806 DSSQNLNGLN
+806 DNSQNLSGLN

-825 ATFTNQAKDGKFIF
+825 TTFTNQAKDGKFIF
-839 NAGQATFENTN
+839 NAGQAVFENTN

-918 QIAGNAVFGNSTNS
+918 QIAGNAVFGNPTNS
-932 DGSQNTANFNN
+932 NGSQNNANFNN

-948 IAGNATFDNM
+948 ISGNATFDNVV
-958 AFNGPTNTSV
+958 FNGPTNTSV

-985 LSFGDGMI
+985 LSFGDGTI
-993 NFSAH
+993 VFNAH

-1006 ITNGNPITLV
+1006 ITNGNPITLI

-1050 SAGNGI
+1050 SAGNGV

-1070 QEVFSPN
+1070 QETFSPN

-1084 GVGMVFDYVDMEK
+1084 GVSMVFDYMDMEK
-1097 SDHLYYQNALG
+1097 ADHLYYKSIVG

-1114 NSYNNNLGNLNNTIY
+1114 NSYNNNLGNANNTIY
-1129 YYDKSIDFY
+1129 YYDNSIDFY
-1138 ASGKTLFTK
+1138 ASGKTLSTK
-1147 AEFSQTLTGQN
+1147 AEFSQTFTGQN
-1158 SAIVFGAKNIWT
+1158 SAIVFGAKSIWT
-1170 NASDAPQSNT
+1170 NASDAPQSNV

-1209 GHYEAQKI
+1209 GNYEAQKI

-1259 QSSSMNFISNSA
+1259 QSSSMSFISNNA

-1286 NKGNPNF
+1286 NGGKPNF

-1304 SSFRGYVGQT
+1304 SSFRGYVGKT

-1319 FNAVNAI
+1319 FNATNAI
-1326 SFTNSSNLSS
+1326 NFTNSTNLSS
-1336 GLYQISAKSVLFDNS
+1336 GLYQMQANSVLFDNS

-1366 ISLSQNASINASN
+1366 INLSQNASINASN
-1379 HSTLELS
+1379 HSTLEIQ

-1393 TSSLNLNQSA
+1393 TSSLNLNQST
-1403 INVSNNATINDYASL
+1403 INISNNATINDFASL
-1418 IASNGSHLNF
+1418 IVNNGSHLNF
-1428 NGAVNFNSA
+1428 NGAVNFNSS
-1437 NITTSLS
+1437 NITTSLN

-1453 SSLGGQFNLSNN
+1453 VSLGGQFNLSNN
-1465 SFLDFQG
+1465 SSLDFQN

-1477 SNTAFNFYNNAFSQ
+1477 SSTAFNFYNNAFSQ
-1491 SPITFHQ
+1491 SPITFRQ
-1498 ALDIKAPLSLGGNLL
+1498 TLDIKAPLSLGGNLL

-1558 QADMNSNWYERIS
+1558 QAGMNGNWYERIN
-1571 FFGMRINDGIYDA
+1571 FFGMHINDGIYDA

-1627 GSEIFNYQKV
+1627 GSEVFNYQKV

-1646 YSDDAQGVFYLT
+1646 YSDDAEGVFYLT
-1658 SSVKGYYNPNQSYQ
+1658 SNVKGYYNPNQSYQ
-1672 ASGSNNTTK
+1672 ANGSNNTTK
-1681 NNNLTSESSVIS
+1681 NNNLISESSIIS
-1693 QTYNAQGNPISAL
+1693 QTYDAQGNPISAL
-1706 HVYNKGYN
+1706 HIYNKGYN

-1746 NLKGDALNQLTKL
+1746 GLKGDALNQLTKL

-1795 GQTNTNSTVVFGG
+1795 GQTDTNSAVVFGG
-1808 LGYQKPCDY
+1808 LGYQTPCDY

-1922 MQSINKA
+1922 VQSINKA

-1937 NTLGSGSVIGG
+1937 NTLGSNSVIGG

-1973 DSGLNTAIKDLI
+1973 DSGLNAAIKDLI

-2043 VISVMLQDIVKPSE
+2043 VISVVLQDIVKPSN
-2057 ALQNDVVAL
+2057 ALKNDVVAL
-2066 GKQMIGEFLGQDML
+2066 GKQMIGEFLGQDTL

-2114 DLIPNLGK
+2114 DLIPSLGK

-2135 QRGDFSFNA
+2135 QKGDFSFNA

-2171 IFAGNNHIAFTNHSG
+2171 IFAGNNHIAFTNHFG
-2186 TLNLLS
+2186 TLQLLS

-2205 SNGLKINAANNNV
+2205 SNGLKINAINNNV
-2218 SVSQGNLF
+2218 SVSQGDLF
-2226 INASCVQQSDPITTN
+2226 INASCVQPSGL
-2241 TANPCALSAQSANGA
+2241 TAPSTNPCTLNAN
-2256 SSNNASNNAPIAL
+2256 SNNASNNASNNTQIAL
-2269 NNNDESLMVTAND
+2269 NNNDESLRVTAND

-2341 NIQGAFNNNATQ
+2341 NIQGAFNNNATR
-2353 KIGVLQNLVIASNA
+2353 KIEALQNLTIASNA
-2367 SLSTGIYGLE
+2367 SLSTGIYGIQ
-2377 VGGALNNFGAIHFN
+2377 VGGALNHFGTINFN
-2391 LENIQTPA
+2391 LENPQTPA
-2399 PLIQAEGIINLNTT
+2399 TALIQAGGVINLNAT
-2413 QTPFINVNNSM
+2413 QTPFININNSM
-2424 ANNTTYTLLKS
+2424 ANNTAYTLLKS
-2435 SRYIDYNINPNSL
+2435 SRYINYNINPNSL

-2462 NHIEEK
+2462 NHIEEN

-2494 SNNASPN
+2494 SSQNNAPKN

-2508 LHNQVKMSY
+2508 LHDQIKMSY
-2517 GDKVMDFT
+2517 GNKIMDFT

-2548 GGNNAIKW
+2548 GGNSAVKW
-2556 LSTLMIK
+2556 LSTLMME

-2583 LDATKDLQNTASL
+2583 LGVTKDLQNTISL

-2607 NLLELASYTQQT
+2607 NLLEMASYTQQT

-2624 LSDFRAREGESN
+2624 LSDFRSREGESN
-2636 FSERLLELKNK
+2636 FSLLELKNK
-2647 RFSDPNPSEIF
+2647 RFRDANPSEVF

-2678 ASFISGGNGTLYG
+2678 ASFIAGGNGTLYG
-2691 LNVGYDR
+2691 LNAGYDR

-2709 AYGYSGFNGNI
+2709 AYGYSDFNGHI
-2720 MRSLGNNV
+2720 IHSLANNV
-2728 DVGMYA
+2728 DVGVYA

-2750 YGGNASHINSSNS
+2750 YGGNATNINSSNP
-2763 LLSVLNQRYNYNT
+2763 LLSVINQRYHYNT

-2803 LSYHFIGLSGMKGK
+2803 VSYHFIGLSGMKGK
-2817 MQNPAYQQFVM
+2817 MNDAAYKQFVM

-2841 MGLESRKYFGKNSYY
+2841 LGLESRKYFGQNSYY

-2864 DLLIKAKGDNMV
+2864 DLLIKSKGDNVV

-2886 RKGEIFNTFASVIT
+2886 RKGEAFNTFASVVT

-2919 MGLQYQDLNITG
+2919 LGLQYQDINLTG
-2931 NVGMRVA
+2931 NVGMRVV

>member
-1 MKQFKKKPK
+1 
-10 KIKRS
+10 
-15 QKIILKRPLW
+15 
-25 LMPLLIGGFASGVYA
+25 MPLLIGGFASGAYA

-59 HRPWYALWSCD
+59 HHPWYALWSCD

-120 GLYNYTGGEYN
+120 GLYNYTGGENN

-138 LGSNATFNLGAN
+138 LGSNATFNLGAS

-163 TNVTFSAGTINVNNS
+163 TNVTFSAGTINVNNR

-191 HTGTATLNLNANKVT
+191 HTGTATLNLNANKVNV
-206 INSNINAYKTS
+206 NSNINTYKTS

-229 INSVSLSGDTC
+229 IGSVSLSGDTC

-249 ANCSSSGPSYSFK
+249 ANCSTSGPSYSFK
-262 GTTSATNTTFSNA
+262 GTTNATNTTFSNA
-275 SGSFTFEESANFS
+275 NGSFTFEESATFS

-302 FNATNNTAFNSGS
+302 FSATNNTAFNSGS
-315 FTFKGTSSFNN
+315 FTFKDTSSFNN
-326 ATFSNASYTFDNQA
+326 ATFNNATYTFNNQA

-356 QSNPT
+356 QSNPM
-361 NSAQH
+361 
-366 PQILFENS
+366 
-374 SFNGGIFT
+374 
-382 FNNQTNPTNSAQH
+382 NSAQH

-401 NSSFSGSTTTLKGSA
+401 NSSFSGNATTLKGSA

-421 FNNSNHQLTIQNA
+421 FNNSNHQLTMQNA
-434 SFDNATFNNTGKITI
+434 SFNNATFNNTGKITI
-449 EKDASFNNTSFN
+449 NESASFNNTTFN
-461 TPVDTNNMSVTGSVT
+461 TPVNTNNMTISGGVT

-487 TLDFGSSKIT
+487 TLDFGSSKVT
-497 LAQGATFNLTS
+497 LAQGTTFNLTS

-530 NHALNSLTNALKT
+530 NHAINSLTNALKT
-543 TESSSKPQS
+543 TEGPSKPQS

-575 ATPKN
+575 TTPKPA
-580 TDSSPSAPTKDSPQV
+580 DSSPPKSSTNSTQV

-603 DTIYKLQETFSPNS
+603 DTIYKLQETFSHNS

-632 TISGS
+632 VINGS
-637 QFDLS
+637 KFDLS
-642 ASNYINANMPWYDHK
+642 ASNYINADMPWYDHK

-690 FSTNGSNLVIGY
+690 FSANGSNLVIGY

-736 YQCIGTTNGAY
+736 YQCAGTTNGTY

-759 SGNRIGTGGAANLVF
+759 SGNRVGTGGAANLVF

-792 GAYSSS
+792 GIYSSS

-806 DSSQNLNGLN
+806 DNSQNLNGLN

-878 SAKNASFNNANFNN
+878 GAKNASFNNANFNN

-932 DGSQNTANFNN
+932 NGSQNNANFNN

-948 IAGNATFDNM
+948 IAGNATFDNVV
-958 AFNGPTNTSV
+958 FNSPTNTSV
-968 KGQVTLN
+968 KGKVTLN

-985 LSFGDGMI
+985 LSFGDGTI
-993 NFSAH
+993 VFSAH

-1070 QEVFSPN
+1070 QEIFSPN
-1077 SISIRRL
+1077 SISIWRL

-1114 NSYNNNLGNLNNTIY
+1114 NSYNNNLGNSNNTIY
-1129 YYDKSIDFY
+1129 YYDNSIDFY

-1147 AEFSQTLTGQN
+1147 AEFSQTFTGQN

-1170 NASDAPQSNT
+1170 SVSDAPQSNT

-1188 GAGSNDASGHCWN
+1188 GVGSNDASGHCWN

-1259 QSSSMNFISNSA
+1259 QSSSMNFVSNSA

-1304 SSFRGYVGQT
+1304 SSFRGYVGTT

-1326 SFTNSSNLSS
+1326 NFTNSTNLSS
-1336 GLYQISAKSVLFDNS
+1336 GLYQMQAKSVLFDNS

-1366 ISLSQNASINASN
+1366 INLSQNASINASN

-1444 DSSIVFKGA
+1444 NSSIVFKGA
-1453 SSLGGQFNLSNN
+1453 VSLGGQFNLSNH
-1465 SFLDFQG
+1465 SSLDFQG

-1477 SNTAFNFYNNAFSQ
+1477 SNTAFNFYDNAFSQ
-1491 SPITFHQ
+1491 SPIAFHQ

-1513 NPNNSSV
+1513 NPNNNSV

-1545 DLNDNKNRVYNII
+1545 DLNGNKNRVYNII
-1558 QADMNSNWYERIS
+1558 QAGMNGNWYERIN

-1681 NNNLTSESSVIS
+1681 NNNITSESSVIS

-1714 FNNIK
+1714 FSNIK

-1795 GQTNTNSTVVFGG
+1795 GQTNTNSAVVFGG

-2033 GFISANDIGQ
+2033 SFISANDIGQ

-2066 GKQMIGEFLGQDML
+2066 GKQMIGEFLGQDTL

-2114 DLIPNLGK
+2114 DLIPNLGN
-2122 KGLFAPYGLSQVW
+2122 KGLFAPYGLSQAW
-2135 QRGDFSFNA
+2135 QKGDFSFNA
-2144 QGNVFV
+2144 QGNIFV

-2171 IFAGNNHIAFTNHSG
+2171 IFAGNNHIAFTNHFG

-2218 SVSQGNLF
+2218 SVSQGDLF
-2226 INASCVQQSDPITTN
+2226 INASCAQQSDPTTASTTN
-2241 TANPCALSAQSANGA
+2241 PCTLTTQNNAY
-2256 SSNNASNNAPIAL
+2256 SSNASNNAPIAL
-2269 NNNDESLMVTAND
+2269 NNNDESLVVAAND

-2299 IKGSANIK
+2299 IKGSANVK

-2327 AVLEKN
+2327 AILEKN

-2341 NIQGAFNNNATQ
+2341 NIQGAFNNNTTQ
-2353 KIGVLQNLVIASNA
+2353 KIEVLQNLVIASNA
-2367 SLSTGIYGLE
+2367 SLSTGVYGLE
-2377 VGGALNNFGAIHFN
+2377 VGGALNNFGTIHFN
-2391 LENIQTPA
+2391 LENSQTPTN

-2413 QTPFINVNNSM
+2413 QTPFINVDNSM

-2435 SRYIDYNINPNSL
+2435 SRYINYNINPDSL

-2508 LHNQVKMSY
+2508 LYNQIKMSY
-2517 GDKVMDFT
+2517 GNKAMDFT
-2525 PPTLQDYIVGIQ
+2525 PPTLQDYIAGIQ

-2548 GGNNAIKW
+2548 GGNSAINW

-2647 RFSDPNPSEIF
+2647 RFSDPNPSEVF
-2658 VKYSQPN
+2658 VKYSQLS
-2665 KHPNNLWVQGVGG
+2665 KHQNNLWIQGVGG

-2698 LVKNVILGGYV
+2698 LVKNMILGGYV
-2709 AYGYSGFNGNI
+2709 AYGYSNFNGNI

-2740 NEFTLSANET
+2740 NEFTLSTNET
-2750 YGGNASHINSSNS
+2750 YGSNATSINSSNS

-2817 MQNPAYQQFVM
+2817 MNDAAYKQFLM

-2841 MGLESRKYFGKNSYY
+2841 MGLESRKYFGQNSYY

-2864 DLLIKAKGDNMV
+2864 DLLIKSKGDNTV

>member
-1 MKQFKKKPK
+1 MKKFKKKPK
-10 KIKRS
+10 SIKRS
-15 QKIILKRPLW
+15 HQKTILKRPLW
-25 LMPLLIGGFASGVYA
+25 LAPLLIGGFASGVHANNLWDLLNPKVGGEYVHWVKGSQYCA
-40 DGTDILG
+40 WWEFAGCLKNV
-47 LSWGE
+47 WGANH
-52 KSQKVCV
+52 KG
-59 HRPWYALWSCD
+59 YDA
-70 KWEEKTQQFTG
+70 
-81 NQLIT
+81 
-86 KTWAGGNA
+86 GNA
-94 ANYYHSQNNQDITA
+94 ANYLSSQNYQAISVGSGNET
-108 NLKNDNGTYFLS
+108 GTYSLS
-120 GLYNYTGGEYN
+120 GFTNYV
-131 GGNLDIE
+131 GGNLTI
-138 LGSNATFNLGAN
+138 NLGN
-150 SGNSFTSWYPNGH
+150 SVVLDLSGSNSFTSYQGYNQGKDDVSFNVGAINLNG
-163 TNVTFSAGTINVNNS
+163 AL
-178 VEVGNRVGSGAGT
+178 EVGNRVGSGAGT
-191 HTGTATLNLNANKVT
+191 HTGTATLNLNANKVN
-206 INSNINAYKTS
+206 INSNISAFKTS

-229 INSVSLSGDTC
+229 IGSVSLSGDTC
-240 SSLAKIGSG
+240 SSLASVGVG
-249 ANCSSSGPSYSFK
+249 ANCSTSGPSYSFK
-262 GTTSATNTTFSNA
+262 GTTNATNTAFSNA
-275 SGSFTFEESANFS
+275 SGSFTFEENATFS

-302 FNATNNTAFNSGS
+302 FNATNNTAFDSGS
-315 FTFKGTSSFNN
+315 FNFKDASSFNG
-326 ATFSNASYTFDNQA
+326 ATFSDASYTFNNQA

-356 QSNPT
+356 QT
-361 NSAQH
+361 
-366 PQILFENS
+366 
-374 SFNGGIFT
+374 
-382 FNNQTNPTNSAQH
+382 NQTNSTQH

-401 NSSFSGSTTTLKGSA
+401 NSSFSGNATTLKG
-416 TFEQA
+416 FVDFQQA
-421 FNNSNHQLTIQNA
+421 FNNSNHQLIVQNA
-434 SFDNATFNNTGKITI
+434 SFNNANFNNTGKITI
-449 EKDASFNNTSFN
+449 NESASFNNTTFN
-461 TPVDTNNMSVTGSVT
+461 TSVNTSNMTIAGSVT

-487 TLDFGSSKIT
+487 TLDFGSSQVT
-497 LAQGATFNLTS
+497 LTQGTTFNLTS
-508 LGSEKSVTILNS
+508 LGDKNSVTILNS
-520 SGGITYNHLL
+520 SGGITYNNLL

-543 TESSSKPQS
+543 NESSLKPQS

-565 VTGQLLSENA
+565 VTGQLLSTD
-575 ATPKN
+575 ATTSKPA
-580 TDSSPSAPTKDSPQV
+580 DSSPSKSSTNPTQV

-603 DTIYKLQETFSPNS
+603 DIIYKLQETFSHNS

-632 TISGS
+632 IISGS
-637 QFDLS
+637 KFDLS
-642 ASNYINANMPWYDHK
+642 ASNYIDSNTPWYDHK
-657 YYIPKSQ
+657 SYIPKSQ
-664 NFTESGTYYLPS
+664 NFIESGTYYLPS

-690 FSTNGSNLVIGY
+690 FSASGSNLVIGY
-702 NATWTG
+702 NSTWTDH
-708 NSVSS
+708 NVSS
-713 SGTVSFGDTSGSAL
+713 SDTVSFGDTSGSAL

-736 YQCIGTTNGAY
+736 YQCTGTTNGTY

-774 NGVDSINI
+774 NGADSVNI

-792 GAYSSS
+792 GIYSSS
-798 MTFSTQNM
+798 MTFSTQIM
-806 DSSQNLNGLN
+806 DNSQNLNDLN
-816 ANGKLSVYG
+816 ANGTLSVYG

-839 NAGQATFENTN
+839 NAGQAVFENTN

-892 SASFNF
+892 STSFNF

-910 FTNANSNL
+910 FTNAHSNL
-918 QIAGNAVFGNSTNS
+918 QIAGSAVFGNSNN
-932 DGSQNTANFNN
+932 DSQNNANFNN

-948 IAGNATFDNM
+948 ISGNATFDNVV
-958 AFNGPTNTSV
+958 FNGPTNMSV
-968 KGQVTLN
+968 KGQVILN

-985 LSFGDGMI
+985 LSFGDGTI
-993 NFSAH
+993 TFNAH
-998 SVINIGEA
+998 SVINIAEA

-1050 SAGNGI
+1050 SAGNGV

-1070 QEVFSPN
+1070 QEIFSPN

-1084 GVGMVFDYVDMEK
+1084 GVGMVFDYMDMEK
-1097 SDHLYYQNALG
+1097 SDHLYYKDVAG

-1114 NSYNNNLGNLNNTIY
+1114 NSYNNNLGDSNNTIY

-1147 AEFSQTLTGQN
+1147 AEFSQTFTGQN

-1259 QSSSMNFISNSA
+1259 QSSSMNFTSNSA

-1286 NKGNPNF
+1286 NGGNPNF

-1319 FNAVNAI
+1319 FNATNAI
-1326 SFTNSSNLSS
+1326 NFTNSTNLSS
-1336 GLYQISAKSVLFDNS
+1336 GLYQMQAKSVLFDNS

-1366 ISLSQNASINASN
+1366 INLSQNASINASN
-1379 HSTLELS
+1379 HSTLELQ

-1393 TSSLNLNQSA
+1393 TSSLNLNQST

-1418 IASNGSHLNF
+1418 IVNDGSRLNF
-1428 NGAVNFNSA
+1428 NGTTNFNSA
-1437 NITTSLS
+1437 NITTSLN

-1453 SSLGGQFNLSNN
+1453 ISLGGQFNLNNN
-1465 SFLDFQG
+1465 SSLDFQG

-1477 SNTAFNFYNNAFSQ
+1477 SNTAFNFYDNAFSQ

-1498 ALDIKAPLSLGGNLL
+1498 SLDIKAPLSLGGNLL

-1558 QADMNSNWYERIS
+1558 QADMNNNNNWYERIN
-1571 FFGMRINDGIYDA
+1571 FFGMRINDGVYDA
-1584 KNQTYS
+1584 INQTYS

-1627 GSEIFNYQKV
+1627 GSEVFNYQKV

-1646 YSDDAQGVFYLT
+1646 YSDDAEGVFYLT
-1658 SSVKGYYNPNQSYQ
+1658 SNVKGYYSPNQSYQ

-1681 NNNLTSESSVIS
+1681 NNNLTSDSSVIS

-1706 HVYNKGYN
+1706 HIYNKGYN

-1746 NLKGDALNQLTKL
+1746 DLNSNALNQLTKL
-1759 ITPSDWK
+1759 ITPNDWK
-1766 NINELID
+1766 NINEFID

-1781 NFNNGALIIGATKI
+1781 NFNNGTLIVGAAKI

-1817 TDIVCQKFRGTYL
+1817 TDVVCQKFRGTYL

-1877 QTSLILNQAN
+1877 QTSLVLNQAN

-1929 GGLGNLIV
+1929 GGLGNLIAD
-1937 NTLGSGSVIGG
+1937 TLGSDSVIGG
-1948 YLTPEQKNQTL
+1948 HLTPEQKNQTL

-1973 DSGLNTAIKDLI
+1973 DSGLNTAINDLI

-2043 VISVMLQDIVKPSE
+2043 VISVILQDIVKPSS
-2057 ALQNDVVAL
+2057 ALKNDVAAL
-2066 GKQMIGEFLGQDML
+2066 GKQMIGEFLGQDTL

-2095 LDKVLAAKGLGP
+2095 LDKVLAAKGLGS

-2114 DLIPNLGK
+2114 DLMPNLGK

-2135 QRGDFSFNA
+2135 QKGDFSFNA

-2158 NGGTLSFNAGNSL
+2158 NGGTLSFNAGDTL
-2171 IFAGNNHIAFTNHSG
+2171 IFAGNNRISFTNHAG
-2186 TLNLLS
+2186 ALNLLS
-2192 NQVSNINITTLDA
+2192 DQVSNINITTLNA
-2205 SNGLKINAANNNV
+2205 SNGLKINASNNNV

-2226 INASCVQQSDPITTN
+2226 INASCVGQNDPTTAN
-2241 TANPCALSAQSANGA
+2241 IANPCALSAQSVNDD
-2256 SSNNASNNAPIAL
+2256 SSGNASNNAQIAL

-2333 ASFVTNNL
+2333 ASFTANNL
-2341 NIQGAFNNNATQ
+2341 NIQGAFNNNATR
-2353 KIGVLQNLVIASNA
+2353 KIEVLQNLTIASNA

-2391 LENIQTPA
+2391 LENIQTPT
-2399 PLIQAEGIINLNTT
+2399 PLIQARGIINLNTT
-2413 QTPFINVNNSM
+2413 QTPFMNVNNSM

-2494 SNNASPN
+2494 SNNAHQN

-2508 LHNQVKMSY
+2508 LHNQIKMSY
-2517 GDKVMDFT
+2517 GNKVMDFT

-2537 GQSALNQIEAI
+2537 GQSALNQIEAV

-2556 LSTLMIK
+2556 LSTLMME

-2570 APIYLEN
+2570 APIYLKN
-2577 HSLNEI
+2577 HSLHEI
-2583 LDATKDLQNTASL
+2583 LGVAKDLLNTASL

-2602 RDNAT
+2602 RNNAT

-2624 LSDFRAREGESN
+2624 LSDFRSREGESD
-2636 FSERLLELKNK
+2636 FSKRLLELKNK
-2647 RFSDPNPSEIF
+2647 RFSDPNPGEVF

-2665 KHPNNLWVQGVGG
+2665 KHPNNLWVQGIGG

-2691 LNVGYDR
+2691 MNVGYDR

-2720 MRSLGNNV
+2720 MHSLANNV

-2750 YGGNASHINSSNS
+2750 YESNASNINSSNS

-2803 LSYHFIGLSGMKGK
+2803 LSYYFIGLSGMKGK
-2817 MQNPAYQQFVM
+2817 MNDAAYKQFLM

-2864 DLLIKAKGDNMV
+2864 DLLIKSKGGNVV

-2886 RKGEIFNTFASVIT
+2886 RKGEVFNTFASVIT

-2919 MGLQYQDLNITG
+2919 MGLQYQDINITG

>member
-1 MKQFKKKPK
+1 MKKFKKKPK
-10 KIKRS
+10 SIKRS
-15 QKIILKRPLW
+15 HQKTILKRPLW
-25 LMPLLIGGFASGVYA
+25 LAPLLIGGFASGVYA
-40 DGTDILG
+40 NNLWDLLNPKVGGEYVHWVKGSQYCAWWEFAGCLKNV
-47 LSWGE
+47 WGANH
-52 KSQKVCV
+52 KG
-59 HRPWYALWSCD
+59 YDA
-70 KWEEKTQQFTG
+70 
-81 NQLIT
+81 
-86 KTWAGGNA
+86 GNA
-94 ANYYHSQNNQDITA
+94 ANYLSSQNYQAISVGSGNET
-108 NLKNDNGTYFLS
+108 GTYSLS
-120 GLYNYTGGEYN
+120 GFTNYV
-131 GGNLDIE
+131 GGNLTI
-138 LGSNATFNLGAN
+138 NLGN
-150 SGNSFTSWYPNGH
+150 SVVLDLSGSNSFTSYHGYNQGKDDVSF
-163 TNVTFSAGTINVNNS
+163 NVGTINLNGAL
-178 VEVGNRVGSGAGT
+178 EVGNRVGSGAGT
-191 HTGTATLNLNANKVT
+191 HTGTATLNLNANKVN
-206 INSNINAYKTS
+206 INSNISAFKTS

-224 NSAIT
+224 NSAI
-229 INSVSLSGDTC
+229 IIGSVSLNGDTC
-240 SSLAKIGSG
+240 SSLARVGVG
-249 ANCSSSGPSYSFK
+249 ANCSTSGPSYSFK
-262 GTTSATNTTFSNA
+262 GTTNATNTAFSNA
-275 SGSFTFEESANFS
+275 SGSFTFEENATFS
-288 GAKLNGGAF
+288 GVKWNGGAF
-297 TFNKG
+297 TFNKE

-315 FTFKGTSSFNN
+315 FNFKGVSSFNG
-326 ATFSNASYTFDNQA
+326 ASFSNASYTFDDQA

-356 QSNPT
+356 Q
-361 NSAQH
+361 
-366 PQILFENS
+366 
-374 SFNGGIFT
+374 
-382 FNNQTNPTNSAQH
+382 TNPTNSAQH
-395 PQILFE
+395 PQIQ
-401 NSSFSGSTTTLKGSA
+401 NSSFSGNATTLKG
-416 TFEQA
+416 FVNFQQA

-434 SFDNATFNNTGKITI
+434 SFNNATFNNTGKITI
-449 EKDASFNNTSFN
+449 NEGASFNSTTFNTS
-461 TPVDTNNMSVTGSVT
+461 VDTNNMSVTGSVT
-476 LSGKNDLKNGS
+476 LSGKNDLNNGS

-497 LAQGATFNLTS
+497 LAQGTTFNLTS
-508 LGSEKSVTILNS
+508 LGDKNSVTILNS

-530 NHALNSLTNALKT
+530 NHAINGLTSALKT
-543 TESSSKPQS
+543 NESPSKPQS
-552 FAQGLWD
+552 FAQGLWN

-565 VTGQLLSENA
+565 VTGQLLNENA
-575 ATPKN
+575 TTSKP
-580 TDSSPSAPTKDSPQV
+580 TDSSPPKSSTNPTQV

-642 ASNYINANMPWYDHK
+642 ASNYINADMPWYDHK

-690 FSTNGSNLVIGY
+690 FSASGSNLVIGY
-702 NATWTG
+702 NSTWTG

-713 SGTVSFGDTSGSAL
+713 SDTVSFGDTSGSAL

-736 YQCIGTTNGAY
+736 YQCTGATNGTY

-792 GAYSSS
+792 GIYSSS

-806 DSSQNLNGLN
+806 DSSQNLKGLN

-825 ATFTNQAKDGKFIF
+825 TTFTNQAKDGKFIF
-839 NAGQATFENTN
+839 NAGQAVFENTN

-898 NNSNATTSFVGD
+898 NNSSATTSFVGD
-910 FTNANSNL
+910 FTNAHSNL

-932 DGSQNTANFNN
+932 NGSQNNANFNN

-948 IAGNATFDNM
+948 ISGNATFDNVV
-958 AFNGPTNTSV
+958 FNSPTNTSV
-968 KGQVTLN
+968 KGKVTLN

-985 LSFGDGMI
+985 LSFGDGTI
-993 NFSAH
+993 TFNAH

-1006 ITNGNPITLV
+1006 ITNGNPITLI
-1016 SSSKEIEYNNA
+1016 SSSKEIDYNNA

-1050 SAGNGI
+1050 SVGNGV

-1070 QEVFSPN
+1070 QEVFSQN

-1084 GVGMVFDYVDMEK
+1084 GVSMVFDYVDMEK
-1097 SDHLYYQNALG
+1097 SDHLYYKDVAG

-1114 NSYNNNLGNLNNTIY
+1114 NSYNNNLGNANNTIY
-1129 YYDKSIDFY
+1129 YYDNSIDFY

-1147 AEFSQTLTGQN
+1147 AEFSQTFTGQN

-1170 NASDAPQSNT
+1170 SLSDVPQSNA

-1224 SGNRISSGGGASLNF
+1224 SGNRISSGGGANLNF

-1286 NKGNPNF
+1286 NGGNPNF

-1319 FNAVNAI
+1319 FNATNAI

-1336 GLYQISAKSVLFDNS
+1336 GLYQMQAKSVLFDNS

-1360 SIKANA
+1360 SIKASA
-1366 ISLSQNASINASN
+1366 INLSQNASINASN
-1379 HSTLELS
+1379 HSTLELQ

-1393 TSSLNLNQSA
+1393 TSSLNLNQST

-1437 NITTSLS
+1437 NITASLNN
-1444 DSSIVFKGA
+1444 SSIVFKGA

-1465 SFLDFQG
+1465 SSLDFQG

-1477 SNTAFNFYNNAFSQ
+1477 SNTAFNFYDNAFSQ

-1513 NPNNSSV
+1513 NPNSSSV
-1520 LNLKN
+1520 LDLKN
-1525 SQLVFSDQGSLNIAN
+1525 SQLVFGDQGSLNIAN

-1558 QADMNSNWYERIS
+1558 QAGMNNNWYERIS
-1571 FFGMRINDGIYDA
+1571 FFGVRINDGIYDA

-1603 SFKDNQLSV
+1603 SFKNNQLSV

-1627 GSEIFNYQKV
+1627 GSEVFNYQKV

-1646 YSDDAQGVFYLT
+1646 YSDDAEGVFYLT
-1658 SSVKGYYNPNQSYQ
+1658 SNVKGYYNPNQSYQ
-1672 ASGSNNTTK
+1672 ANGSNNTTK
-1681 NNNLTSESSVIS
+1681 NNNLTSESSIIS

-1746 NLKGDALNQLTKL
+1746 DLKGDALNQLTKL

-1781 NFNNGALIIGATKI
+1781 NFNNGTLTIGATKI
-1795 GQTNTNSTVVFGG
+1795 GQTNTNSAVVFGG

-1887 IVSSQTDGIFSMLGQ
+1887 IVSSQTDGIFGMLGQ

-1922 MQSINKA
+1922 VQSINKA

-2033 GFISANDIGQ
+2033 SFISANDIGQ

-2057 ALQNDVVAL
+2057 ALQNDVMAL
-2066 GKQMIGEFLGQDML
+2066 GKQMIGEFLGQDTL

-2135 QRGDFSFNA
+2135 QKGDFSFNA

-2171 IFAGNNHIAFTNHSG
+2171 IFAGNNHIAFTNHFG
-2186 TLNLLS
+2186 TLQLLS
-2192 NQVSNINITTLDA
+2192 DQVSNINITTLDA
-2205 SNGLKINAANNNV
+2205 SNGLKINAGSNNI
-2218 SVSQGNLF
+2218 SVSQGDLF
-2226 INASCVQQSDPITTN
+2226 INASCTQQSTPT
-2241 TANPCALSAQSANGA
+2241 TANATNPCTLSTQSANGV
-2256 SSNNASNNAPIAL
+2256 SSSNASNNAPIAL

-2282 FNFSGNIYAN
+2282 FNFAGNIYAN

-2314 AQFQANNLTISNQ
+2314 AQFQANNLIISNQ

-2353 KIGVLQNLVIASNA
+2353 KIEVLQNLVIASNA

-2377 VGGALNNFGAIHFN
+2377 IGGSLNNLGTIHFN
-2391 LENIQTPA
+2391 LENSQTPA
-2399 PLIQAEGIINLNTT
+2399 MPLIQTGGVINLNAT

-2484 GLLLSVALPN
+2484 GLLLSVALPD
-2494 SNNASPN
+2494 SNNASQN
-2501 NILSLSV
+2501 HILSLSV
-2508 LHNQVKMSY
+2508 LHDQIKMSY
-2517 GDKVMDFT
+2517 GDRIMDFT
-2525 PPTLQDYIVGIQ
+2525 PPTLQDYIAGIQ
-2537 GQSALNQIEAI
+2537 GQSALNQIEAV
-2548 GGNNAIKW
+2548 GGNAIKW
-2556 LSTLMIK
+2556 LSTLMME

-2570 APIYLEN
+2570 VPIYLEN

-2583 LDATKDLQNTASL
+2583 LGVAKDLQNTASL

-2602 RDNAT
+2602 RNNAT

-2624 LSDFRAREGESN
+2624 LSDFRAREGESD
-2636 FSERLLELKNK
+2636 FSKRLLELKNK
-2647 RFSDPNPSEIF
+2647 RFSDPNPGEVF
-2658 VKYSQPN
+2658 VKHSQPS
-2665 KHPNNLWVQGVGG
+2665 KHQNNLWVQGIGG

-2750 YGGNASHINSSNS
+2750 YGGNATSINSSNP

-2817 MQNPAYQQFVM
+2817 MNDAAYKQFLM

-2841 MGLESRKYFGKNSYY
+2841 MGLESRKYFGQNSYY

-2864 DLLIKAKGDNMV
+2864 DLLIKSKGGNMV

-2886 RKGEIFNTFASVIT
+2886 RKGEVFNTFASVIT

-2919 MGLQYQDLNITG
+2919 MGLQYQDINITG

>member
-1 MKQFKKKPK
+1 MKKFKKKSK
-10 KIKRS
+10 SIKRS
-15 QKIILKRPLW
+15 HQTIILKRSLW
-25 LMPLLIGGFASGVYA
+25 IMPLLISGFASGVYA
-40 DGTDILG
+40 NNLWDLLNPKVGG
-47 LSWGE
+47 EYVHWVKGSQYCSW
-52 KSQKVCV
+52 
-59 HRPWYALWSCD
+59 
-70 KWEEKTQQFTG
+70 WEFSGCLRNVWGANHKG
-81 NQLIT
+81 YD
-86 KTWAGGNA
+86 AGNA
-94 ANYYHSQNNQDITA
+94 ANYLSSQNYQAISVGSGNET
-108 NLKNDNGTYFLS
+108 GTYSLS
-120 GLYNYTGGEYN
+120 GFTNYV
-131 GGNLDIE
+131 GGNLTI
-138 LGSNATFNLGAN
+138 NLGN
-150 SGNSFTSWYPNGH
+150 SVVLDLSGSNSFTSYQGYNEGKDDVSF
-163 TNVTFSAGTINVNNS
+163 NVGTINLNGTL
-178 VEVGNRVGSGAGT
+178 EVGNRVGSGAGT

-206 INSNINAYKTS
+206 INSNISAYKTS
-217 QVNIGNA
+217 QVNVGNA

-229 INSVSLSGDTC
+229 IGSVSLSGDTC
-240 SSLAKIGSG
+240 SSLARVGVG

-262 GTTSATNTTFSNA
+262 GTTNATNTTFSNA
-275 SGSFTFEESANFS
+275 SGSFTFEENATFS

-302 FNATNNTAFNSGS
+302 FSATNNTAFNSGS
-315 FTFKGTSSFNN
+315 FTFKEN
-326 ATFSNASYTFDNQA
+326 ATFNGASFSNAAYTFDNQA

-356 QSNPT
+356 QNNQT
-361 NSAQH
+361 NNAQH
-366 PQILFENS
+366 PQI
-374 SFNGGIFT
+374 
-382 FNNQTNPTNSAQH
+382 A
-395 PQILFE
+395 FE
-401 NSSFSGSTTTLKGSA
+401 NSSFSGSATTIKGSA

-421 FNNSNHQLTIQNA
+421 FNNSNQQLTIQNA
-434 SFDNATFNNTGKITI
+434 SFNNATFNNTGKITI
-449 EKDASFNNTSFN
+449 NENASFNNTAFN
-461 TPVDTNNMSVTGSVT
+461 TPIEANNTTITGGVT
-476 LSGKNDLKNGS
+476 LSGKNDLNNGS
-487 TLDFGSSKIT
+487 TLDFGSSKVT
-497 LAQGATFNLTS
+497 LTQGTIFNLTT
-508 LGSEKSVTILNS
+508 LGNEKSLTILNS

-530 NHALNSLTNALKT
+530 NHALNGLTNALKT
-543 TESSSKPQS
+543 SESSSEPQS
-552 FAQGLWD
+552 FAQGLWG

-565 VTGQLLSENA
+565 VTGQLLENSPPSKSA
-575 ATPKN
+575 DAPPTN
-580 TDSSPSAPTKDSPQV
+580 TPQV

-603 DTIYKLQETFSPNS
+603 DTIYKLQETFGPNS
-617 IIIQALESGTYTPPP
+617 ITIQALESGIYTPPP

-637 QFDLS
+637 QFNLS
-642 ASNYINANMPWYDHK
+642 TSNYINADMPWYNHK
-657 YYIPKSQ
+657 YYIPKSE
-664 NFTESGTYYLPS
+664 NFAESGTYYLPS
-676 VQIWGSYTNSFKQT
+676 VEIWGSYTNSFKQT
-690 FSTNGSNLVIGY
+690 FSANNSNLVIGY
-702 NATWTG
+702 NSTWSG

-713 SGTVSFGDTSGSAL
+713 NDIVSFGDTSGSAL
-727 NGHCGPWPY
+727 SGHCGPWPY
-736 YQCIGTTNGAY
+736 YQCAGTTNGTY

-774 NGVDSINI
+774 NGVNSINI
-782 ANATITQHNA
+782 ANAKITQHNA
-792 GAYSSS
+792 GIYSSS

-806 DSSQNLNGLN
+806 DSSYNLNGLN

-825 ATFTNQAKDGKFIF
+825 TTFTNQAKDGKFTF

-850 FNGGSYQFSGDSLN
+850 FNGGSYQFSGDSLT
-864 FSNNNQFN
+864 FGNNNQFN

-898 NNSNATTSFVGD
+898 SNSSATTSFIGD
-910 FTNANSNL
+910 FTNANANL
-918 QIAGNAVFGNSTNS
+918 QIAGNAVFGNSAN
-932 DGSQNTANFNN
+932 GSPNNANFNN
-943 TGSVN
+943 TGSMN
-948 IAGNATFDNM
+948 ILGNATFNNVV
-958 AFNGPTNTSV
+958 FNSPTNTSV

-985 LSFGDGMI
+985 LSFGDGTI
-993 NFSAH
+993 SFGAH

-1006 ITNGNPITLV
+1006 ITNGNPITLI
-1016 SSSKEIEYNNA
+1016 SSSKEIDYNNA
-1027 FSKNLWQLINY
+1027 FAKNLWQLINY
-1038 QGHGASSEKLVS
+1038 QGHGASSEKIVS
-1050 SAGNGI
+1050 SAGNGV

-1070 QEVFSPN
+1070 QETFSPN

-1097 SDHLYYQNALG
+1097 ADHLYYHNALG

-1114 NSYNNNLGNLNNTIY
+1114 NSYNNNLGNANNTIY
-1129 YYDKSIDFY
+1129 YYDNSIDFY

-1147 AEFSQTLTGQN
+1147 ADFSQIFTGQN

-1170 NASDAPQSNT
+1170 SASDAPQSNT

-1209 GHYEAQKI
+1209 GNYEAQKI

-1259 QSSSMNFISNSA
+1259 QSSSMSFISNNA

-1286 NKGNPNF
+1286 NGGKPNF

-1304 SSFRGYVGQT
+1304 SSFRGYVGNT

-1319 FNAVNAI
+1319 FNATNAI
-1326 SFTNSSNLSS
+1326 NFTNSTNLSS
-1336 GLYQISAKSVLFDNS
+1336 GLYQMQAKSVLFDNS

-1366 ISLSQNASINASN
+1366 INLSQNASINASN
-1379 HSTLELS
+1379 HSTLELQ

-1437 NITTSLS
+1437 NITTSLNN
-1444 DSSIVFKGA
+1444 SSIVFKG
-1453 SSLGGQFNLSNN
+1453 SVSLGGQFNLSNN
-1465 SFLDFQG
+1465 SSLDFQG

-1477 SNTAFNFYNNAFSQ
+1477 SNTVFNFYDNAFSQ

-1498 ALDIKAPLSLGGNLL
+1498 ALDVKAPLSLGGNLL
-1513 NPNNSSV
+1513 NPNNNSV

-1558 QADMNSNWYERIS
+1558 QADMDMNGNWYERIN

-1681 NNNLTSESSVIS
+1681 NNNISSESSVIS

-1746 NLKGDALNQLTKL
+1746 DLKGDALNQLTKL

-1766 NINELID
+1766 NINEFID

-1781 NFNNGALIIGATKI
+1781 NFNNGALIVGATKI
-1795 GQTNTNSTVVFGG
+1795 GQTNTNSAVVFGG
-1808 LGYQKPCDY
+1808 LGYQTPCDY

-1937 NTLGSGSVIGG
+1937 NTLGSNSVIGG

-1997 GLAGLGGIDLQNP
+1997 GLAGLGGVDLQNP

-2066 GKQMIGEFLGQDML
+2066 GKQMIGEFLGQDTL

-2114 DLIPNLGK
+2114 DLIPNLGN

-2135 QRGDFSFNA
+2135 QKGDFSFNA

-2205 SNGLKINAANNNV
+2205 SNGLKINAGSNNV
-2218 SVSQGNLF
+2218 SVSQGDLF
-2226 INASCVQQSDPITTN
+2226 INASCAQQSDPTTASTTN
-2241 TANPCALSAQSANGA
+2241 PCTTAQNNA
-2256 SSNNASNNAPIAL
+2256 SSSNASNNAPIAL
-2269 NNNDESLMVTAND
+2269 NNNDESLVVAANG

-2341 NIQGAFNNNATQ
+2341 NIQGAFNNNTTQ
-2353 KIGVLQNLVIASNA
+2353 KIEVLQNLVIASNA

-2377 VGGALNNFGAIHFN
+2377 VGGALNNLGTIHFN
-2391 LENIQTPA
+2391 LENIQTPVN

-2413 QTPFINVNNSM
+2413 QTPFMNVSV
-2424 ANNTTYTLLKS
+2424 ANGGTYTLLKS
-2435 SRYIDYNINPNSL
+2435 SRYINYNISPDSL

-2468 NGVLTY
+2468 NGALTY

-2508 LHNQVKMSY
+2508 LYNQVKMSY
-2517 GDKVMDFT
+2517 GNKAMDFT
-2525 PPTLQDYIVGIQ
+2525 PPTLQDYIAGIQ

-2548 GGNNAIKW
+2548 GGNSAINW
-2556 LSTLMIK
+2556 LSTLMMDI
-2563 TKENPLF
+2563 KENPLF
-2570 APIYLEN
+2570 APIYLKN

-2583 LDATKDLQNTASL
+2583 LGVTKDLQNTASL

-2647 RFSDPNPSEIF
+2647 RFSDPNPSEVF

-2698 LVKNVILGGYV
+2698 LVKNMILGGYV

-2720 MRSLGNNV
+2720 MHSSANNV

-2864 DLLIKAKGDNMV
+2864 DLLIKAKGGNMV

-2919 MGLQYQDLNITG
+2919 MGLQYQDINITG

>member
-1 MKQFKKKPK
+1 MKKFKKKPK
-10 KIKRS
+10 SIKRS
-15 QKIILKRPLW
+15 HQNQKTILKRPLW
-25 LMPLLIGGFASGVYA
+25 LTPLLIGGFASGVYA
-40 DGTDILG
+40 NNLWDLLNPKVGGEYVHWVKGSQYCAWWEFAGCLKNV
-47 LSWGE
+47 WGANH
-52 KSQKVCV
+52 KG
-59 HRPWYALWSCD
+59 YDA
-70 KWEEKTQQFTG
+70 
-81 NQLIT
+81 
-86 KTWAGGNA
+86 GNA
-94 ANYYHSQNNQDITA
+94 ANYLSSQNYQAISVGSGNET
-108 NLKNDNGTYFLS
+108 GTYSLS
-120 GLYNYTGGEYN
+120 GFTNYV
-131 GGNLDIE
+131 GGNLTI
-138 LGSNATFNLGAN
+138 NLGN
-150 SGNSFTSWYPNGH
+150 SVVLDLSGSNSFTSYQGYNQGKDDVSFNVGAINLNG
-163 TNVTFSAGTINVNNS
+163 AL
-178 VEVGNRVGSGAGT
+178 EVGNRVGSGAGT
-191 HTGTATLNLNANKVT
+191 HTGTATLNLNANKVN
-206 INSNINAYKTS
+206 INSNISAFKTS
-217 QVNIGNA
+217 QVNIGNT
-224 NSAIT
+224 NSTIT
-229 INSVSLSGDTC
+229 IGSVSLSGDTC
-240 SSLAKIGSG
+240 SSLASVGVG
-249 ANCSSSGPSYSFK
+249 ANCSTSGPSYSFK

-275 SGSFTFEESANFS
+275 SGSFTFEENAAFS
-288 GAKLNGGAF
+288 GAKWNGGTY

-302 FNATNNTAFNSGS
+302 FSATNNTAFNSGS
-315 FTFKGTSSFNN
+315 FNFKGASSFNGDS
-326 ATFSNASYTFDNQA
+326 FSNASYTFNNQA

-345 SFNGGTFTFNN
+345 SFNGGT
-356 QSNPT
+356 
-361 NSAQH
+361 
-366 PQILFENS
+366 
-374 SFNGGIFT
+374 FT

-401 NSSFSGSTTTLKGSA
+401 NSSFSGNATTLKG
-416 TFEQA
+416 FVNFQQA

-434 SFDNATFNNTGKITI
+434 SFNNATFNNTGKITI
-449 EKDASFNNTSFN
+449 NEGASFNNTSFN
-461 TPVDTNNMSVTGSVT
+461 TSVDTNNMSVTGSVT
-476 LSGKNDLKNGS
+476 LSGKNDLQNGS
-487 TLDFGSSKIT
+487 TLDFGSSKVT
-497 LAQGATFNLTS
+497 LTQGTTFNLTS

-530 NHALNSLTNALKT
+530 NHVLNSLTNALKT
-543 TESSSKPQS
+543 NESASKPQS
-552 FAQGLWD
+552 FAQGLWE

-565 VTGQLLSENA
+565 VAGQLLNENIA
-575 ATPKN
+575 ASKPA
-580 TDSSPSAPTKDSPQV
+580 DSSPSKASSNSTQV

-603 DTIYKLQETFSPNS
+603 DTIYKLQETFSHNS

-632 TISGS
+632 VISGS
-637 QFDLS
+637 KFDLS
-642 ASNYINANMPWYDHK
+642 ASNYINSDMPWYNHK

-690 FSTNGSNLVIGY
+690 FSASNSNLVIGY
-702 NATWTG
+702 NSTWTG

-713 SGTVSFGDTSGSAL
+713 SDTVSFGDTSGSAL

-736 YQCIGTTNGAY
+736 YQCTGTTNGTY

-759 SGNRIGTGGAANLVF
+759 SGNRVGTGGAANLVF
-774 NGVDSINI
+774 NGVDNINI

-792 GAYSSS
+792 GIYSSS
-798 MTFSTQNM
+798 MTFSTQSM
-806 DSSQNLNGLN
+806 DNSQNLKGLN
-816 ANGKLSVYG
+816 SNGKLSVYG
-825 ATFTNQAKDGKFIF
+825 TTFTNQAKDGKFTF

-898 NNSNATTSFVGD
+898 NNSNATTSFMGD
-910 FTNANSNL
+910 FTNAHSNL
-918 QIAGNAVFGNSTNS
+918 QIAGNAVFGNSS

-948 IAGNATFDNM
+948 ISGNATFDNVV
-958 AFNGPTNTSV
+958 FNGPTNTSV

-985 LSFGDGMI
+985 LSFGDGTI
-993 NFSAH
+993 TFNAH
-998 SVINIGEA
+998 SVINISGA

-1050 SAGNGI
+1050 SAGNGV

-1070 QEVFSPN
+1070 QEVFSQN

-1114 NSYNNNLGNLNNTIY
+1114 NSYNNNLGNANNTIY
-1129 YYDKSIDFY
+1129 YYDNSIDFY

-1147 AEFSQTLTGQN
+1147 AEFSQTFTGQN

-1170 NASDAPQSNT
+1170 SLSDAPQSNT

-1259 QSSSMNFISNSA
+1259 QSSSMNFVSNSA

-1304 SSFRGYVGQT
+1304 SSFRGYVGTT

-1319 FNAVNAI
+1319 FNAKNAI
-1326 SFTNSSNLSS
+1326 NFTNSTNLSS
-1336 GLYQISAKSVLFDNS
+1336 GLYRISAKSVLFDNS

-1366 ISLSQNASINASN
+1366 INLSQNASINASN
-1379 HSTLELS
+1379 HSTLELQ
-1386 GDLNLND
+1386 GDLNVND
-1393 TSSLNLNQSA
+1393 TSSLNLNQST

-1418 IASNGSHLNF
+1418 IANDGSHLNF

-1437 NITTSLS
+1437 NTTTSLNN
-1444 DSSIVFKGA
+1444 SSIVFKGA
-1453 SSLGGQFNLSNN
+1453 ISLGGQFNLSNN
-1465 SFLDFQG
+1465 SSLDFQG

-1477 SNTAFNFYNNAFSQ
+1477 SNTAFNFYDNAFSQ

-1558 QADMNSNWYERIS
+1558 QAGMNSNWYERIS

-1646 YSDDAQGVFYLT
+1646 YSDDAEGVFYLT
-1658 SSVKGYYNPNQSYQ
+1658 SSVKGYYNPNQFYQ

-1681 NNNLTSESSVIS
+1681 NNNLSSESSVIS
-1693 QTYNAQGNPISAL
+1693 QTYNVQGNPISAL

-1732 KKILGNDFSLSSLS
+1732 KKILGNDFSLSSLNVLNS
-1746 NLKGDALNQLTKL
+1746 NALNQLTKL

-1781 NFNNGALIIGATKI
+1781 NFNNGALIVGATKI
-1795 GQTNTNSTVVFGG
+1795 GQTDTNSAVVFGG

-1922 MQSINKA
+1922 VQSINKA
-1929 GGLGNLIV
+1929 GGLGNLIADV
-1937 NTLGSGSVIGG
+1937 LGSGSVIGG

-2043 VISVMLQDIVKPSE
+2043 VISVVLQDIVKPSN
-2057 ALQNDVVAL
+2057 ALKNDVAAL
-2066 GKQMIGEFLGQDML
+2066 GKQMIGEFLGQDTL

-2095 LDKVLAAKGLGP
+2095 LDKVLVAKGLGP

-2114 DLIPNLGK
+2114 DLIPSLGK

-2135 QRGDFSFNA
+2135 QKGDFSFNA

-2171 IFAGNNHIAFTNHSG
+2171 IFAGNNHIAFTNHFG
-2186 TLNLLS
+2186 TLQLLS

-2205 SNGLKINAANNNV
+2205 SNGLKINAGNNNI
-2218 SVSQGNLF
+2218 SVSQGDLF
-2226 INASCVQQSDPITTN
+2226 INASCTQQSTP
-2241 TANPCALSAQSANGA
+2241 TAANATNPCALSAQSANGA
-2256 SSNNASNNAPIAL
+2256 SSSNVSNNVPIAL

-2299 IKGSANIK
+2299 IKGSANVK

-2353 KIGVLQNLVIASNA
+2353 KIEVLQNLTIASNA
-2367 SLSTGIYGLE
+2367 SLSTGIYGLG
-2377 VGGALNNFGAIHFN
+2377 VGGVLNNFGTIHFN
-2391 LENIQTPA
+2391 LENFQTPVN
-2399 PLIQAEGIINLNTT
+2399 PLIQAGGVINLNAT
-2413 QTPFINVNNSM
+2413 QTPFINVNNVM

-2494 SNNASPN
+2494 SNNAHQN

-2508 LHNQVKMSY
+2508 LHDQIKMSY
-2517 GDKVMDFT
+2517 GNKIMDFT
-2525 PPTLQDYIVGIQ
+2525 PPTLQDYIAGIQ

-2548 GGNNAIKW
+2548 GGNAIKW
-2556 LSTLMIK
+2556 LSTLMME

-2570 APIYLEN
+2570 APIYLKN

-2583 LDATKDLQNTASL
+2583 LGVTKDLQNTASL

-2602 RDNAT
+2602 RNNAT

-2624 LSDFRAREGESN
+2624 LSDFRTREGESD

-2647 RFSDPNPSEIF
+2647 RFSDPNPGEVF
-2658 VKYSQPN
+2658 VKHSQLS
-2665 KHPNNLWVQGVGG
+2665 KHPNNLWVQGIGG

-2709 AYGYSGFNGNI
+2709 AYGYSDFNGNI
-2720 MRSLGNNV
+2720 MHSLGNNV

-2750 YGGNASHINSSNS
+2750 YGGNANNINSSNP
-2763 LLSVLNQRYNYNT
+2763 LLSVLNQRYSYNT

-2817 MQNPAYQQFVM
+2817 MNDAAYKQFLM

-2841 MGLESRKYFGKNSYY
+2841 MGLESRKYFGQNSYY

-2864 DLLIKAKGDNMV
+2864 DLLIKSKGGNTV

-2886 RKGEIFNTFASVIT
+2886 RKGEVFNTFASVIT

-2919 MGLQYQDLNITG
+2919 MGLQYQDINITG

>member
-1 MKQFKKKPK
+1 MKKFKKKPK
-10 KIKRS
+10 SIKRS
-15 QKIILKRPLW
+15 HQKTILKRPLW
-25 LMPLLIGGFASGVYA
+25 LAPLLIGGFASGVYA
-40 DGTDILG
+40 NNLWDL
-47 LSWGE
+47 LNP
-52 KSQKVCV
+52 KV
-59 HRPWYALWSCD
+59 
-70 KWEEKTQQFTG
+70 
-81 NQLIT
+81 
-86 KTWAGGNA
+86 
-94 ANYYHSQNNQDITA
+94 
-108 NLKNDNGTYFLS
+108 
-120 GLYNYTGGEYN
+120 GGEYVHWVKGSQYCAWWEFAGCLKN
-131 GGNLDIE
+131 VWGANHKGYDAGNVANYLSSQNYQAISVGSGNETGTYSLSGFTNYVGGNLTI
-138 LGSNATFNLGAN
+138 NLGN
-150 SGNSFTSWYPNGH
+150 SVVLDLSGSNSFTSYQGYNQGKDDVSFNVGAINLNG
-163 TNVTFSAGTINVNNS
+163 AL
-178 VEVGNRVGSGAGT
+178 EVGNRVGSGAGT
-191 HTGTATLNLNANKVT
+191 HTGTATLNLNANKVN
-206 INSNINAYKTS
+206 INSNISAFKTS

-224 NSAIT
+224 NSVIT
-229 INSVSLSGDTC
+229 IGSVSLSGDTC
-240 SSLAKIGSG
+240 SSLASVGVG
-249 ANCSSSGPSYSFK
+249 ANCSTSGPSYSFK
-262 GTTSATNTTFSNA
+262 GTTNATNTAFSNA
-275 SGSFTFEESANFS
+275 SGSFTFEENATFS
-288 GAKLNGGAF
+288 GAKLNGGSF
-297 TFNKG
+297 TFNKE
-302 FNATNNTAFNSGS
+302 FSATNNTAFDSGS
-315 FTFKGTSSFNN
+315 FNFKGASSFNG
-326 ATFSNASYTFDNQA
+326 ATFSNASYTFNNQA

-356 QSNPT
+356 QT
-361 NSAQH
+361 NQ
-366 PQILFENS
+366 
-374 SFNGGIFT
+374 
-382 FNNQTNPTNSAQH
+382 TNSAQH

-401 NSSFSGSTTTLKGSA
+401 NSSFSGNATTLKG
-416 TFEQA
+416 FVDFQQA
-421 FNNSNHQLTIQNA
+421 FNNSNHQLIMQNA
-434 SFDNATFNNTGKITI
+434 SFNNANFNNTGKITI
-449 EKDASFNNTSFN
+449 NESASFNNTTFN
-461 TPVDTNNMSVTGSVT
+461 TSVNTSNMTITGSVT

-487 TLDFGSSKIT
+487 TLDFGSSQVT
-497 LAQGATFNLTS
+497 LTQGTTFNLTS
-508 LGSEKSVTILNS
+508 LGDKNSVTILNS
-520 SGGITYNHLL
+520 SGGITYNNLL

-543 TESSSKPQS
+543 NESSSRPQS

-559 MITYNG
+559 IITYNG
-565 VTGQLLSENA
+565 VTGQLLSTD
-575 ATPKN
+575 ATTSKPA
-580 TDSSPSAPTKDSPQV
+580 DSSPSKSSTNPAQV

-603 DTIYKLQETFSPNS
+603 DTIYKLQETFSHNS

-632 TISGS
+632 IISGS
-637 QFDLS
+637 KFDLS
-642 ASNYINANMPWYDHK
+642 ASNYINSDTPWYDHK
-657 YYIPKSQ
+657 SYIPKSQ

-690 FSTNGSNLVIGY
+690 FSASGSNLVIGY
-702 NATWTG
+702 NSTWTDH
-708 NSVSS
+708 NVSS
-713 SGTVSFGDTSGSAL
+713 SDTVSFGDTSGSTL

-736 YQCIGTTNGAY
+736 YQCTGTTNGTY

-774 NGVDSINI
+774 NGVDSVNI

-792 GAYSSS
+792 GIYSSS
-798 MTFSTQNM
+798 MTFSTQSM
-806 DSSQNLNGLN
+806 DNSQNLNGLN
-816 ANGKLSVYG
+816 PNGTLSVYG
-825 ATFTNQAKDGKFIF
+825 TTFTNQAKDGKFIF
-839 NAGQATFENTN
+839 NAGKAVFENTN

-878 SAKNASFNNANFNN
+878 STKNASFDNANFNN
-892 SASFNF
+892 STSFNF

-910 FTNANSNL
+910 FTNTNSNL
-918 QIAGNAVFGNSTNS
+918 QIAGSAVFGNSNN
-932 DGSQNTANFNN
+932 GSQNNANFNN

-948 IAGNATFDNM
+948 ISGNATFDNM
-958 AFNGPTNTSV
+958 VFNGPTNMSV
-968 KGQVTLN
+968 KGQVALN
-975 NITLKNLNAP
+975 NITLKNLNTP
-985 LSFGDGMI
+985 LSFGDGTI
-993 NFSAH
+993 TFNAH
-998 SVINIGEA
+998 SVINIAEA

-1016 SSSKEIEYNNA
+1016 SSSKEIEYNNV

-1038 QGHGASSEKLVS
+1038 QGHEASSEKLVS
-1050 SAGNGI
+1050 SAGNGV

-1070 QEVFSPN
+1070 QEIFSQN

-1084 GVGMVFDYVDMEK
+1084 GVGMVFDYMDMEK
-1097 SDHLYYQNALG
+1097 SDHLYYKDVAG

-1114 NSYNNNLGNLNNTIY
+1114 NSYNNNLGKLNNTIY
-1129 YYDKSIDFY
+1129 YYDNSIDFY

-1147 AEFSQTLTGQN
+1147 AEFSQTFTGQN
-1158 SAIVFGAKNIWT
+1158 SAIVFGAKSIWT

-1259 QSSSMNFISNSA
+1259 QNSSMNFISNSA

-1286 NKGNPNF
+1286 NGGNPNF

-1319 FNAVNAI
+1319 FNAANAI
-1326 SFTNSSNLSS
+1326 SFTNSTNLSS
-1336 GLYQISAKSVLFDNS
+1336 GLYQMQAKSVSFDNS

-1366 ISLSQNASINASN
+1366 INLSQNASINASN
-1379 HSTLELS
+1379 HSTLELK

-1418 IASNGSHLNF
+1418 IVNDGSRLNF
-1428 NGAVNFNSA
+1428 NGTTNFNSA
-1437 NITTSLS
+1437 NITTSLNH
-1444 DSSIVFKGA
+1444 SSIVFKGA
-1453 SSLGGQFNLSNN
+1453 ISLGGQFNLSNN
-1465 SFLDFQG
+1465 SSLDFQG

-1477 SNTAFNFYNNAFSQ
+1477 SNTAFNFYDNAFSQ

-1558 QADMNSNWYERIS
+1558 QAGMNNNWYERIN
-1571 FFGMRINDGIYDA
+1571 FFGMRINDGVYDA
-1584 KNQTYS
+1584 INQTYS

-1627 GSEIFNYQKV
+1627 GSEVFNYQKV

-1646 YSDDAQGVFYLT
+1646 YSDDAEGVFYLT
-1658 SSVKGYYNPNQSYQ
+1658 SNVKGYYNPNQSYQ

-1681 NNNLTSESSVIS
+1681 NNNLTSDSSIIS

-1746 NLKGDALNQLTKL
+1746 DLNSNALNQLTKL
-1759 ITPSDWK
+1759 ITPNDWK
-1766 NINELID
+1766 NINEFID

-1781 NFNNGALIIGATKI
+1781 NFNNGTLIVGAAKI
-1795 GQTNTNSTVVFGG
+1795 GQTDTNSAVVFGG

-1877 QTSLILNQAN
+1877 QTSLVLNQAN

-1929 GGLGNLIV
+1929 GGLGNLIAD
-1937 NTLGSGSVIGG
+1937 TLGSNSVIGRH
-1948 YLTPEQKNQTL
+1948 LTPEQKNQTL

-2033 GFISANDIGQ
+2033 GFISANDIGK
-2043 VISVMLQDIVKPSE
+2043 VISVILQDIVKPSS
-2057 ALQNDVVAL
+2057 ALKSDVAAL
-2066 GKQMIGEFLGQDML
+2066 GKQMIGEFLGQDTL

-2095 LDKVLAAKGLGP
+2095 LDKVLAAKGLGS

-2114 DLIPNLGK
+2114 DLMPNLGK

-2135 QRGDFSFNA
+2135 QKGDFSFNA

-2158 NGGTLSFNAGNSL
+2158 NGGTLSFNAGDTL
-2171 IFAGNNHIAFTNHSG
+2171 IFAGNNHISFTNHAG
-2186 TLNLLS
+2186 ALNLLS
-2192 NQVSNINITTLDA
+2192 DQVSNINITTLNA

-2226 INASCVQQSDPITTN
+2226 INASCVGQNDPT
-2241 TANPCALSAQSANGA
+2241 TANIANSCALSAQSANDA
-2256 SSNNASNNAPIAL
+2256 SSGNASNNAQIAL

-2333 ASFVTNNL
+2333 ASFMANNL
-2341 NIQGAFNNNATQ
+2341 NIQGAFNNNATR
-2353 KIGVLQNLVIASNA
+2353 KIEVLQNLTIASNA

-2391 LENIQTPA
+2391 LENIQTPT
-2399 PLIQAEGIINLNTT
+2399 PLIQAKGIINLNTT
-2413 QTPFINVNNSM
+2413 QTPFMNVNNSM

-2494 SNNASPN
+2494 SNNAHQN

-2508 LHNQVKMSY
+2508 LYDQIKMSY

-2537 GQSALNQIEAI
+2537 GQSALNQIESV

-2556 LSTLMIK
+2556 LSTLMME

-2570 APIYLEN
+2570 APIYLKN
-2577 HSLNEI
+2577 HSLHEI
-2583 LDATKDLQNTASL
+2583 LGVAKDLLNTASL

-2602 RDNAT
+2602 RNNAT

-2624 LSDFRAREGESN
+2624 LSDFRAREGESD
-2636 FSERLLELKNK
+2636 FSKHLLELKNK
-2647 RFSDPNPSEIF
+2647 RFSDPNPGEVF

-2665 KHPNNLWVQGVGG
+2665 KHPNNLWVQGIGG

-2720 MRSLGNNV
+2720 MHSLANNV

-2750 YGGNASHINSSNS
+2750 YEGNASNINSSNS
-2763 LLSVLNQRYNYNT
+2763 LLSVLNQRYSYNT

-2781 NGNYGYDFMFKQ
+2781 NGNYGYDFMFKH

-2803 LSYHFIGLSGMKGK
+2803 LSYHFIGLSAMKGK
-2817 MQNPAYQQFVM
+2817 MNDAAYERFVM

-2864 DLLIKAKGDNMV
+2864 DLLIKSKGGNVV

-2886 RKGEIFNTFASVIT
+2886 RKGEVFNTFASVIT
-2900 GGEMHLWRLMY
+2900 GGEMHLWRLVY

-2919 MGLQYQDLNITG
+2919 MGLQYQDINITG

>member
-1 MKQFKKKPK
+1 MKKFKKKPK
-10 KIKRS
+10 SIKRS
-15 QKIILKRPLW
+15 HQKTILKRPLW
-25 LMPLLIGGFASGVYA
+25 LAPLLIGGFASGVYA
-40 DGTDILG
+40 DGTDIFG

-120 GLYNYTGGEYN
+120 GLYNYTGGENN
-131 GGNLDIE
+131 GGNLNIE
-138 LGSNATFNLGAN
+138 LGSNATFDLGAH

-178 VEVGNRVGSGAGT
+178 VEVGNRVGTGAGT
-191 HTGTATLNLNANKVT
+191 HTGTATLNLNANKVN
-206 INSNINAYKTS
+206 INSNISTFKTS

-229 INSVSLSGDTC
+229 IGSVSLSGDVC
-240 SSLAKIGSG
+240 SSLASVGVG
-249 ANCSSSGPSYSFK
+249 ANCSTSGPSYSFK
-262 GTTSATNTTFSNA
+262 GATNATNTAFSNA
-275 SGSFTFEESANFS
+275 NGSFTFEENATFS

-302 FNATNNTAFNSGS
+302 FSATNNTAFNSGS
-315 FTFKGTSSFNN
+315 FNFKGASSFNGASFSD
-326 ATFSNASYTFDNQA
+326 ATYTFNNQA
-340 TFQNS
+340 TFNNS

-356 QSNPT
+356 QN
-361 NSAQH
+361 NQSAQH
-366 PQILFENS
+366 PQI
-374 SFNGGIFT
+374 
-382 FNNQTNPTNSAQH
+382 Q
-395 PQILFE
+395 
-401 NSSFSGSTTTLKGSA
+401 NSSFSGNATTLKG
-416 TFEQA
+416 FVDFQQA
-421 FNNSNHQLTIQNA
+421 FNNSNHQLTMQSA
-434 SFDNATFNNTGKITI
+434 SFNNANFNNTGKITI
-449 EKDASFNNTSFN
+449 NESTSFN
-461 TPVDTNNMSVTGSVT
+461 DTTFNTSVDTNNMIITGSVT

-497 LAQGATFNLTS
+497 LTQGTTFNLTS
-508 LGSEKSVTILNS
+508 LEDKNSVTILNS
-520 SGGITYNHLL
+520 SGGITYNNLL

-543 TESSSKPQS
+543 NESSSDLQS

-565 VTGQLLSENA
+565 VTGQLLSA
-575 ATPKN
+575 DATASKP
-580 TDSSPSAPTKDSPQV
+580 ADSPPSKSSTNPTQV

-632 TISGS
+632 VISGS
-637 QFDLS
+637 KFDLS
-642 ASNYINANMPWYDHK
+642 ASNYIDSNMPWYDHK
-657 YYIPKSQ
+657 SYIPKSQ
-664 NFTESGTYYLPS
+664 NFTESGTYYLSS

-690 FSTNGSNLVIGY
+690 FSASNSNLVIGY
-702 NATWTG
+702 NSTWTDH
-708 NSVSS
+708 NVSS

-736 YQCIGTTNGAY
+736 YQCTGTTDGTY

-774 NGVDSINI
+774 NGADSVNI

-792 GAYSSS
+792 GIYSSS
-798 MTFSTQNM
+798 MTFSTQSM
-806 DSSQNLNGLN
+806 DNSHNVNGLN
-816 ANGKLSVYG
+816 ANGTLLVYG
-825 ATFTNQAKDGKFIF
+825 TTFTNHAKDGKFIF
-839 NAGQATFENTN
+839 NAGKATFENTN

-878 SAKNASFNNANFNN
+878 SAKNASFDNANFNN

-898 NNSNATTSFVGD
+898 NNSNATTSFIGD
-910 FTNANSNL
+910 FTNAHSNL
-918 QIAGNAVFGNSTNS
+918 QIAGNAVFGNSAN
-932 DGSQNTANFNN
+932 GSQNNANFNN

-948 IAGNATFDNM
+948 ILGNATFDNVV
-958 AFNGPTNTSV
+958 FNGPTNMSV

-985 LSFGDGMI
+985 LSFGDGTI
-993 NFSAH
+993 TFNAH
-998 SVINIGEA
+998 SVINIAEA

-1050 SAGNGI
+1050 SAGNGV

-1070 QEVFSPN
+1070 QEIFSQN

-1084 GVGMVFDYVDMEK
+1084 GVGMVFDYMDMEK

-1114 NSYNNNLGNLNNTIY
+1114 NSYNNNLGNSNNTIY
-1129 YYDKSIDFY
+1129 YYDNSIDFY

-1147 AEFSQTLTGQN
+1147 AEFSQTFTGQN

-1170 NASDAPQSNT
+1170 NASDVPQSNA

-1239 NGLQG
+1239 NALQG

-1259 QSSSMNFISNSA
+1259 QSSSMNFVSNSA

-1286 NKGNPNF
+1286 NGGNPNF

-1319 FNAVNAI
+1319 FNAANAI
-1326 SFTNSSNLSS
+1326 SFTNSTNLSS
-1336 GLYQISAKSVLFDNS
+1336 GLYQMQAKSVSFDNS

-1366 ISLSQNASINASN
+1366 INLSQNASINASN
-1379 HSTLELS
+1379 HSTLELQ

-1393 TSSLNLNQSA
+1393 TSSINLNQSA
-1403 INVSNNATINDYASL
+1403 INISNNATINDYASL
-1418 IASNGSHLNF
+1418 IVNDGSRLNF
-1428 NGAVNFNSA
+1428 NGTTNFNSE
-1437 NITTSLS
+1437 NITTSLNN
-1444 DSSIVFKGA
+1444 SSIVFKGA
-1453 SSLGGQFNLSNN
+1453 ISLGGQFNLSNN
-1465 SFLDFQG
+1465 SSLDFQG
-1472 SSAIT
+1472 FSAIT
-1477 SNTAFNFYNNAFSQ
+1477 SNTAFNFYDNAFSQ

-1498 ALDIKAPLSLGGNLL
+1498 TLDIKAPLSLGGNLL

-1558 QADMNSNWYERIS
+1558 QAGMNSNWYERIN
-1571 FFGMRINDGIYDA
+1571 FFGMRINDGVYDA
-1584 KNQTYS
+1584 TNQTYS

-1627 GSEIFNYQKV
+1627 GSEVFNYQKV

-1646 YSDDAQGVFYLT
+1646 YSDDAEGVFYLT
-1658 SSVKGYYNPNQSYQ
+1658 SNVKGYYNPNQSYQ
-1672 ASGSNNTTK
+1672 ANGSNNTTK

-1706 HVYNKGYN
+1706 HIYNKGYN

-1746 NLKGDALNQLTKL
+1746 DLNPNALNQLTKL
-1759 ITPSDWK
+1759 ITPNDWK

-1781 NFNNGALIIGATKI
+1781 NFNNGTLIVGATKI
-1795 GQTNTNSTVVFGG
+1795 GQTNTNSAVVFGG

-1859 GSGNAWGTGG
+1859 GSGNAYGTGG

-1929 GGLGNLIV
+1929 GGLGNLIAD
-1937 NTLGSGSVIGG
+1937 TLGSDSVIGG
-1948 YLTPEQKNQTL
+1948 HLTPEQKNQTL

-2043 VISVMLQDIVKPSE
+2043 VISVILQDIVKPSE

-2066 GKQMIGEFLGQDML
+2066 GKQMIGEFLGQDVL

-2135 QRGDFSFNA
+2135 QKGDFNFNA

-2171 IFAGNNHIAFTNHSG
+2171 IFAGNNHISFTNHAG
-2186 TLNLLS
+2186 TLQLLS
-2192 NQVSNINITTLDA
+2192 NQVSNINITTLNA

-2226 INASCVQQSDPITTN
+2226 VNASCAQQSDPT
-2241 TANPCALSAQSANGA
+2241 TANITNPCVLNAQSANGA
-2256 SSNNASNNAPIAL
+2256 SSNNASNNAQIAL

-2292 GVVDFSK
+2292 GVVDLSK

-2333 ASFVTNNL
+2333 ASFTANNL
-2341 NIQGAFNNNATQ
+2341 NIQGSFNNNATR
-2353 KIGVLQNLVIASNA
+2353 KIEVLQNLTIASNA
-2367 SLSTGIYGLE
+2367 SLSTRIYGLE

-2391 LENIQTPA
+2391 LENIQTPT
-2399 PLIQAEGIINLNTT
+2399 PLIQARGIINLNTT
-2413 QTPFINVNNSM
+2413 QTSFMNVNNSM

-2448 QSYLKLY
+2448 QSYLNLY

-2462 NHIEEK
+2462 NHIEKK
-2468 NGVLTY
+2468 NGALTY

-2484 GLLLSVALPN
+2484 GLLLSVALPD
-2494 SNNASPN
+2494 SNNAHQN

-2508 LHNQVKMSY
+2508 LYNQVKMSY

-2537 GQSALNQIEAI
+2537 GQSALNKIEAV

-2556 LSTLMIK
+2556 LSTLMME

-2570 APIYLEN
+2570 APIYLKN
-2577 HSLNEI
+2577 HSLHEV
-2583 LDATKDLQNTASL
+2583 LGVAKDLLNTASL

-2624 LSDFRAREGESN
+2624 LSDFRAREGESD
-2636 FSERLLELKNK
+2636 FSRCLLELKNK
-2647 RFSDPNPSEIF
+2647 RFSDPNPSALEVF

-2665 KHPNNLWVQGVGG
+2665 KHPNNLWVQGIGG

-2720 MRSLGNNV
+2720 MHSLANNV

-2750 YGGNASHINSSNS
+2750 YEGNASNINSSNS

-2803 LSYHFIGLSGMKGK
+2803 LSYHFIGLSGMKGNDATYK
-2817 MQNPAYQQFVM
+2817 QFLM
-2828 HSNPSNE
+2828 HSNLSNE

-2841 MGLESRKYFGKNSYY
+2841 MGLESRKYFGKDSYY

-2864 DLLIKAKGDNMV
+2864 DLLIKSKGGNMV

-2886 RKGEIFNTFASVIT
+2886 RKGEVLTLLRA
-2900 GGEMHLWRLMY
+2900 
-2911 VNAGVGLK
+2911 
-2919 MGLQYQDLNITG
+2919 
-2931 NVGMRVA
+2931 
-2938 F
+2938 

>member
-1 MKQFKKKPK
+1 MKKFKKKPK
-10 KIKRS
+10 SIKRS
-15 QKIILKRPLW
+15 HQNQKTILKRPLW
-25 LMPLLIGGFASGVYA
+25 LAPLLIGGFASGVYA
-40 DGTDILG
+40 NNLWDLLNPKVGG
-47 LSWGE
+47 EYVHWVKGSQYCSW
-52 KSQKVCV
+52 
-59 HRPWYALWSCD
+59 
-70 KWEEKTQQFTG
+70 WEF
-81 NQLIT
+81 
-86 KTWAGGNA
+86 AGCLKNVWGANHKGYDAGNA
-94 ANYYHSQNNQDITA
+94 ANYLSSQNYQAISVGSGNEM
-108 NLKNDNGTYFLS
+108 GTYSLS
-120 GLYNYTGGEYN
+120 GFTNYV
-131 GGNLDIE
+131 GGNLTI
-138 LGSNATFNLGAN
+138 NLGN
-150 SGNSFTSWYPNGH
+150 SVVLDLSGSNSFTSYQGYNQGKDDVSF
-163 TNVTFSAGTINVNNS
+163 NVGTINLNGTL
-178 VEVGNRVGSGAGT
+178 EVGNRVGSGAGT
-191 HTGTATLNLNANKVT
+191 HTGIATLNLNANKVN
-206 INSNINAYKTS
+206 INSNISAYKTS

-224 NSAIT
+224 NSVIT
-229 INSVSLSGDTC
+229 IGSVSLSGDTC
-240 SSLAKIGSG
+240 SSLASVGVG
-249 ANCSSSGPSYSFK
+249 ANCSTSGPSYSFK
-262 GTTSATNTTFSNA
+262 GTANATNTAFSNA
-275 SGSFTFEESANFS
+275 SGSFTFEENATFS
-288 GAKLNGGAF
+288 GAKLNGRAF
-297 TFNKG
+297 TFNKE
-302 FNATNNTAFNSGS
+302 FKATNNTAFNSGS
-315 FTFKGTSSFNN
+315 FNFKGASSFNG
-326 ATFSNASYTFDNQA
+326 ASFSNASYTFNDQA

-356 QSNPT
+356 QNNQST
-361 NSAQH
+361 QH
-366 PQILFENS
+366 PQI
-374 SFNGGIFT
+374 
-382 FNNQTNPTNSAQH
+382 Q
-395 PQILFE
+395 
-401 NSSFSGSTTTLKGSA
+401 NSSFSGNATTLKG
-416 TFEQA
+416 FVNFQQA
-421 FNNSNHQLTIQNA
+421 FNNSNHQLMVQNA
-434 SFDNATFNNTGKITI
+434 SFNNANFNNTGKITI
-449 EKDASFNNTSFN
+449 NESASFNNTIFN
-461 TPVDTNNMSVTGSVT
+461 TSVDTSNMVITGSVT

-497 LAQGATFNLTS
+497 LTQGTTFNLTS
-508 LGSEKSVTILNS
+508 LGDKNSVTILNS
-520 SGGITYNHLL
+520 SGGITYNNLL

-543 TESSSKPQS
+543 NENSSDPQS

-565 VTGQLLSENA
+565 VTGQLLNENA
-575 ATPKN
+575 AASKPA
-580 TDSSPSAPTKDSPQV
+580 DSSPSKSSTNSTKV

-603 DTIYKLQETFSPNS
+603 DIIYKLQETFSHNS

-632 TISGS
+632 VISGS
-637 QFDLS
+637 KFDLS
-642 ASNYINANMPWYDHK
+642 ASNYIDANTPWYDHK
-657 YYIPKSQ
+657 SYIPKSQ

-690 FSTNGSNLVIGY
+690 FSASGSNLVIGY
-702 NATWTG
+702 NATWAG

-713 SGTVSFGDTSGSAL
+713 SDTVSFGDTSGSTL
-727 NGHCGPWPY
+727 SGHCGPWPY
-736 YQCIGTTNGAY
+736 YQCTGTTDGTY

-792 GAYSSS
+792 GIYSSS

-806 DSSQNLNGLN
+806 DNSQNLKGLN
-816 ANGKLSVYG
+816 SNGTLSVYG
-825 ATFTNQAKDGKFIF
+825 TTFTNQAKDGKFIF

-898 NNSNATTSFVGD
+898 NNSSATTSFVGD
-910 FTNANSNL
+910 FTNAHSNL
-918 QIAGNAVFGNSTNS
+918 QIAGNAVFGNSTN
-932 DGSQNTANFNN
+932 GSQNTANFNN

-948 IAGNATFDNM
+948 ISGNATFDNVV
-958 AFNGPTNTSV
+958 FNGPTNTSV

-985 LSFGDGMI
+985 LSFGDGTI
-993 NFSAH
+993 TFNAH
-998 SVINIGEA
+998 SVINIDEA

-1050 SAGNGI
+1050 SVGNGV

-1070 QEVFSPN
+1070 QEIFSQN

-1084 GVGMVFDYVDMEK
+1084 GVSMVFDYVDMEK
-1097 SDHLYYQNALG
+1097 SDHLYYKDVVG

-1114 NSYNNNLGNLNNTIY
+1114 NSYNNNLGNANNTIY
-1129 YYDKSIDFY
+1129 YYDNSIDFY

-1147 AEFSQTLTGQN
+1147 AEFSQTFTGQN

-1170 NASDAPQSNT
+1170 DASDAPQSNA

-1319 FNAVNAI
+1319 FNAKNAI
-1326 SFTNSSNLSS
+1326 SFTNSTNLSS
-1336 GLYQISAKSVLFDNS
+1336 GLYQMQAKSVLFDNS

-1366 ISLSQNASINASN
+1366 INLSQNASINASN
-1379 HSTLELS
+1379 HSTLELQ

-1437 NITTSLS
+1437 NTTTSLNN
-1444 DSSIVFKGA
+1444 SSIVFKGA
-1453 SSLGGQFNLSNN
+1453 SFLGGQFNLSNN
-1465 SFLDFQG
+1465 SSLDFQG

-1477 SNTAFNFYNNAFSQ
+1477 FNTAFNFYDNAFSQ

-1498 ALDIKAPLSLGGNLL
+1498 TLDIKAPLSLGGNLL
-1513 NPNNSSV
+1513 NPNSSSV
-1520 LNLKN
+1520 LDLKN
-1525 SQLVFSDQGSLNIAN
+1525 SQLVFGDQGSLNIAN

-1658 SSVKGYYNPNQSYQ
+1658 SNVKGYYNPNQSYQ

-1681 NNNLTSESSVIS
+1681 NNNLSSESSVIS

-1746 NLKGDALNQLTKL
+1746 DLKGDALNQLTKL

-1781 NFNNGALIIGATKI
+1781 NFNNGTLIIGATKI
-1795 GQTNTNSTVVFGG
+1795 GQTDTNSAVVFGG
-1808 LGYQKPCDY
+1808 LGYQTPCDY

-1922 MQSINKA
+1922 VQSINKA

-2043 VISVMLQDIVKPSE
+2043 VISVVLQDIVKPSS
-2057 ALQNDVVAL
+2057 ALKNDVAAL
-2066 GKQMIGEFLGQDML
+2066 GKQMIGEFLGQDTL

-2114 DLIPNLGK
+2114 DLIPSLGK

-2135 QRGDFSFNA
+2135 QKGDFSFNA

-2171 IFAGNNHIAFTNHSG
+2171 IFAGNNHISFTNHAG
-2186 TLNLLS
+2186 TLQLLS
-2192 NQVSNINITTLDA
+2192 NQVSNINITTLNA
-2205 SNGLKINAANNNV
+2205 SNGLKINAGSNNI
-2218 SVSQGNLF
+2218 SVSQGDLF
-2226 INASCVQQSDPITTN
+2226 INASCVQQSDPTTAN
-2241 TANPCALSAQSANGA
+2241 IANPCTLSAQSANGA

-2299 IKGSANIK
+2299 IKGSANVK

-2353 KIGVLQNLVIASNA
+2353 KIEVLQNLVIASNA

-2377 VGGALNNFGAIHFN
+2377 VGGVLNNLGTIHFN
-2391 LENIQTPA
+2391 LENSQTPVN

-2448 QSYLKLY
+2448 QSYLNLY

-2484 GLLLSVALPN
+2484 GLLLSVALPS
-2494 SNNASPN
+2494 SNNAHQN

-2508 LHNQVKMSY
+2508 LHDQIKMSY
-2517 GDKVMDFT
+2517 GNKIMDFT
-2525 PPTLQDYIVGIQ
+2525 PPTLQDYIAGIQ
-2537 GQSALNQIEAI
+2537 GQSALNQIEAV
-2548 GGNNAIKW
+2548 GGNAIKW
-2556 LSTLMIK
+2556 LSTLMME

-2570 APIYLEN
+2570 APIYLKN
-2577 HSLNEI
+2577 HSLNEV
-2583 LDATKDLQNTASL
+2583 LGVAKDIQNTASL

-2624 LSDFRAREGESN
+2624 LSDFRAREGESD
-2636 FSERLLELKNK
+2636 FSLLELKNK
-2647 RFSDPNPSEIF
+2647 RSSDPNPGEIF
-2658 VKYSQPN
+2658 VKHSQLS
-2665 KHPNNLWVQGVGG
+2665 KHQNNLWVQGIGG

-2709 AYGYSGFNGNI
+2709 AYGYSDFNGNI
-2720 MRSLGNNV
+2720 MRSLANNV

-2740 NEFTLSANET
+2740 NEFTFSANET
-2750 YGGNASHINSSNS
+2750 YGGNANNINSSNP
-2763 LLSVLNQRYNYNT
+2763 LLSVLNQRYSYNT

-2841 MGLESRKYFGKNSYY
+2841 MGLESRKYFGQNSYY

-2864 DLLIKAKGDNMV
+2864 DLLIKSKGGNMV

>member
-1 MKQFKKKPK
+1 MKKFKKKPK
-10 KIKRS
+10 SIKRS
-15 QKIILKRPLW
+15 HQKIILKRPLW
-25 LMPLLIGGFASGVYA
+25 FVPLLIGGFASGVYA
-40 DGTDILG
+40 NGTNILG

-52 KSQKVCV
+52 KSQRVCV

-70 KWEEKTQQFTG
+70 KWEEKTQQYTG

-94 ANYYHSQNNQDITA
+94 ANYYHTQNNQNITA

-131 GGNLDIE
+131 GGNLNIE
-138 LGSNATFNLGAN
+138 LGSNATFNLGAS

-191 HTGTATLNLNANKVT
+191 HTGIATLNLNANKVT
-206 INSNINAYKTS
+206 INSNISAYKTS
-217 QVNIGNA
+217 QVNVGNA

-229 INSVSLSGDTC
+229 IGSVSLNGDTC
-240 SSLAKIGSG
+240 SSLASVGVG
-249 ANCSSSGPSYSFK
+249 ANCSTSGPSYSFK
-262 GTTSATNTTFSNA
+262 GTTNATNTAFSNA
-275 SGSFTFEESANFS
+275 NGSFTFEENATFS

-297 TFNKG
+297 TFNKE
-302 FNATNNTAFNSGS
+302 FKATNNTAFNSGS
-315 FTFKGTSSFNN
+315 FTFKGASSFNN
-326 ATFSNASYTFDNQA
+326 ATFSNASYTFNNQA

-345 SFNGGTFTFNN
+345 SFNGGTFTFNDQTN
-356 QSNPT
+356 QST
-361 NSAQH
+361 QH
-366 PQILFENS
+366 PQI
-374 SFNGGIFT
+374 
-382 FNNQTNPTNSAQH
+382 Q
-395 PQILFE
+395 
-401 NSSFSGSTTTLKGSA
+401 NSSFSGNATTLKG
-416 TFEQA
+416 FVDFQKA

-434 SFDNATFNNTGKITI
+434 SFNNANFNNTGKITI
-449 EKDASFNNTSFN
+449 SEGASFNSTTFNTS
-461 TPVDTNNMSVTGSVT
+461 VDTSNMTISGGVT

-497 LAQGATFNLTS
+497 LTQGTTFNLTS
-508 LGSEKSVTILNS
+508 LSSEKSVTILNS

-530 NHALNSLTNALKT
+530 NHAINSLTNALKT
-543 TESSSKPQS
+543 NESPSRPQS

-565 VTGQLLSENA
+565 VTGQLLNENA
-575 ATPKN
+575 ATSKP
-580 TDSSPSAPTKDSPQV
+580 TDSSPSKSSTNPTQV

-603 DTIYKLQETFSPNS
+603 DTIYKLQETFGPNS

-632 TISGS
+632 VINGS
-637 QFDLS
+637 KFDLS
-642 ASNYINANMPWYDHK
+642 ASNYINSDMPWYDHK

-690 FSTNGSNLVIGY
+690 FSASNSNLVIGY
-702 NATWTG
+702 NSTWTG
-708 NSVSS
+708 NNVSS
-713 SGTVSFGDTSGSAL
+713 SDTVSFGDTSGSIL

-736 YQCIGTTNGAY
+736 YQCTGTTNGTY

-759 SGNRIGTGGAANLVF
+759 SGNRIGTGGAANLIF

-792 GAYSSS
+792 GIYSSS
-798 MTFSTQNM
+798 MTFSTQSM
-806 DSSQNLNGLN
+806 DNSQNLNGLN
-816 ANGKLSVYG
+816 SNGTLSVYG
-825 ATFTNQAKDGKFIF
+825 TTFTNQAKDGKFIF

-878 SAKNASFNNANFNN
+878 GAKNASFNNASFNN

-918 QIAGNAVFGNSTNS
+918 QIAGNAVFGNSTN
-932 DGSQNTANFNN
+932 GSQNNANFNN

-948 IAGNATFDNM
+948 ISGNATFDNVV
-958 AFNGPTNTSV
+958 FNGPTNTSV

-985 LSFGDGMI
+985 LSFGDGTI
-993 NFSAH
+993 VFSAH
-998 SVINIGEA
+998 SVINIAES

-1038 QGHGASSEKLVS
+1038 QGHGANSEKLVS
-1050 SAGNGI
+1050 SVGNGV

-1070 QEVFSPN
+1070 QEIFSPN

-1084 GVGMVFDYVDMEK
+1084 GVGMVFDYMDMEK
-1097 SDHLYYQNALG
+1097 SDHLYYKDVAG

-1114 NSYNNNLGNLNNTIY
+1114 NSYNNNLGNSNNTIY
-1129 YYDKSIDFY
+1129 YYDNSIDFY

-1147 AEFSQTLTGQN
+1147 AEFSQTFTGQN

-1319 FNAVNAI
+1319 FNAANAI
-1326 SFTNSSNLSS
+1326 SFTNSTNLSS
-1336 GLYQISAKSVLFDNS
+1336 GLYQMQAKSVLFDNS

-1366 ISLSQNASINASN
+1366 INLSQNASINASN
-1379 HSTLELS
+1379 HSTLELQ

-1393 TSSLNLNQSA
+1393 TSSLNLNQST

-1418 IASNGSHLNF
+1418 IASNNAHINF

-1437 NITTSLS
+1437 NITTSLN

-1453 SSLGGQFNLSNN
+1453 ISLGGQFNLSNN
-1465 SFLDFQG
+1465 SSLDFQG
-1472 SSAIT
+1472 SSAII
-1477 SNTAFNFYNNAFSQ
+1477 SNTAFNFYDNAFSQ

-1558 QADMNSNWYERIS
+1558 QAGMNNNWYERIN
-1571 FFGMRINDGIYDA
+1571 FFGMHISDGIYDA
-1584 KNQTYS
+1584 INQTYS

-1646 YSDDAQGVFYLT
+1646 YSDDAEGVFYLT
-1658 SSVKGYYNPNQSYQ
+1658 SNMKGYYNPNQSYQ
-1672 ASGSNNTTK
+1672 ANGSNNTTK
-1681 NNNLTSESSVIS
+1681 NNNLSSESSVIS

-1706 HVYNKGYN
+1706 HIYNKGYN

-1746 NLKGDALNQLTKL
+1746 DLKGDALNQLTKL

-1781 NFNNGALIIGATKI
+1781 NFNSGTLIIGATKI
-1795 GQTNTNSTVVFGG
+1795 GQTDTNSAVVFGG
-1808 LGYQKPCDY
+1808 LGYQTPCDY

-1922 MQSINKA
+1922 VQSINKA

-1937 NTLGSGSVIGG
+1937 NTLGSNSVIGG

-2043 VISVMLQDIVKPSE
+2043 VISVVLQDIVKPSN
-2057 ALQNDVVAL
+2057 ALKNDVVAL
-2066 GKQMIGEFLGQDML
+2066 GKQMIGEFLGQDTL

-2114 DLIPNLGK
+2114 DLIPSLGK

-2135 QRGDFSFNA
+2135 QKGDFSFNA

-2158 NGGTLSFNAGNSL
+2158 NGGALSFNAGNSL
-2171 IFAGNNHIAFTNHSG
+2171 IFAGNNHIAFTNHFG
-2186 TLNLLS
+2186 TLQLLS

-2226 INASCVQQSDPITTN
+2226 INASCTQQSDPTTAN
-2241 TANPCALSAQSANGA
+2241 IANPCTLNAQNANNA
-2256 SSNNASNNAPIAL
+2256 SSSNASNNAPIAL

-2299 IKGSANIK
+2299 IKGSANVK

-2314 AQFQANNLTISNQ
+2314 AQFQANNLIISNQ

-2341 NIQGAFNNNATQ
+2341 NIQGAFNNNATR
-2353 KIGVLQNLVIASNA
+2353 KIEVLQNLTIASNA

-2391 LENIQTPA
+2391 LENIQTPT

-2413 QTPFINVNNSM
+2413 QTPFMNVNNSM

-2468 NGVLTY
+2468 NGALTY

-2484 GLLLSVALPN
+2484 GLLLSVALPD
-2494 SNNASPN
+2494 SNNAHQN

-2508 LHNQVKMSY
+2508 LYNQIKMSY
-2517 GDKVMDFT
+2517 GDKAMDFT

-2537 GQSALNQIEAI
+2537 GQSALNQIEAV
-2548 GGNNAIKW
+2548 GGNAIKW
-2556 LSTLMIK
+2556 LSTLMME

-2570 APIYLEN
+2570 APIYLKN

-2583 LDATKDLQNTASL
+2583 LGVTKDLQNTASL

-2624 LSDFRAREGESN
+2624 LSDFRTREGESD

-2647 RFSDPNPSEIF
+2647 RFSDPNPGEVF
-2658 VKYSQPN
+2658 VKYSQLS
-2665 KHPNNLWVQGVGG
+2665 KHQNNLWVQGIGG
-2678 ASFISGGNGTLYG
+2678 ASFIAGGNGTLYG

-2709 AYGYSGFNGNI
+2709 AYGYSDFNGNI

-2750 YGGNASHINSSNS
+2750 YGGNANNINSSNP

-2817 MQNPAYQQFVM
+2817 MNDAAYKQFLM
-2828 HSNPSNE
+2828 HSNLSNE

-2841 MGLESRKYFGKNSYY
+2841 MGLESRKYFGQNSYY

-2864 DLLIKAKGDNMV
+2864 DLLIKSKGGNTV

-2886 RKGEIFNTFASVIT
+2886 RKGEVFNTFASVIT

-2919 MGLQYQDLNITG
+2919 MGLQYQDINITG

>member
-1 MKQFKKKPK
+1 M
-10 KIKRS
+10 
-15 QKIILKRPLW
+15 
-25 LMPLLIGGFASGVYA
+25 
-40 DGTDILG
+40 D
-47 LSWGE
+47 
-52 KSQKVCV
+52 
-59 HRPWYALWSCD
+59 
-70 KWEEKTQQFTG
+70 
-81 NQLIT
+81 
-86 KTWAGGNA
+86 
-94 ANYYHSQNNQDITA
+94 
-108 NLKNDNGTYFLS
+108 
-120 GLYNYTGGEYN
+120 
-131 GGNLDIE
+131 
-138 LGSNATFNLGAN
+138 
-150 SGNSFTSWYPNGH
+150 
-163 TNVTFSAGTINVNNS
+163 
-178 VEVGNRVGSGAGT
+178 
-191 HTGTATLNLNANKVT
+191 
-206 INSNINAYKTS
+206 
-217 QVNIGNA
+217 
-224 NSAIT
+224 
-229 INSVSLSGDTC
+229 
-240 SSLAKIGSG
+240 
-249 ANCSSSGPSYSFK
+249 
-262 GTTSATNTTFSNA
+262 
-275 SGSFTFEESANFS
+275 
-288 GAKLNGGAF
+288 
-297 TFNKG
+297 
-302 FNATNNTAFNSGS
+302 
-315 FTFKGTSSFNN
+315 
-326 ATFSNASYTFDNQA
+326 
-340 TFQNS
+340 FQ
-345 SFNGGTFTFNN
+345 
-356 QSNPT
+356 
-361 NSAQH
+361 
-366 PQILFENS
+366 
-374 SFNGGIFT
+374 
-382 FNNQTNPTNSAQH
+382 
-395 PQILFE
+395 
-401 NSSFSGSTTTLKGSA
+401 
-416 TFEQA
+416 QA
-421 FNNSNHQLTIQNA
+421 FNNSNRQLMVQSA
-434 SFDNATFNNTGKITI
+434 SFNNANFNNTGKITI
-449 EKDASFNNTSFN
+449 NESASFNDTTFNTSIN
-461 TPVDTNNMSVTGSVT
+461 TSNMIITGSVT
-476 LSGKNDLKNGS
+476 LSGKNDLNNGS
-487 TLDFGSSKIT
+487 TLDFGSSKIILT
-497 LAQGATFNLTS
+497 QGTTFNLTS
-508 LGSEKSVTILNS
+508 LEDKNSVTILNS
-520 SGGITYNHLL
+520 SGGITYNNLL

-543 TESSSKPQS
+543 NESSSDPQS
-552 FAQGLWD
+552 FAQGLWE

-565 VTGQLLSENA
+565 VTGQLLNENIA
-575 ATPKN
+575 VSKP
-580 TDSSPSAPTKDSPQV
+580 TDSSPSKSSTNPTQV

-603 DTIYKLQETFSPNS
+603 DTIYKLQETFSHNS

-632 TISGS
+632 IISGS
-637 QFDLS
+637 KFDLS
-642 ASNYINANMPWYDHK
+642 ASNYIDSNMPWYNHK
-657 YYIPKSQ
+657 SYIPKSQ

-690 FSTNGSNLVIGY
+690 FSASGSNLVIGY
-702 NATWTG
+702 NSTWTDH
-708 NSVSS
+708 NVSS
-713 SGTVSFGDTSGSAL
+713 SDTVSFGDTSGSAL

-736 YQCIGTTNGAY
+736 YQCTGTTDGTY

-774 NGVDSINI
+774 NGVDSVNI

-792 GAYSSS
+792 GIYSSS
-798 MTFSTQNM
+798 MTFSTQGM
-806 DSSQNLNGLN
+806 DNSQNLNGLN
-816 ANGKLSVYG
+816 PNGMLLVYG

-839 NAGQATFENTN
+839 NAGKATFENTN

-864 FSNNNQFN
+864 FLNNNQFN

-878 SAKNASFNNANFNN
+878 SAKNASFDNANFNN

-918 QIAGNAVFGNSTNS
+918 QIVGNAVFGNPTNS
-932 DGSQNTANFNN
+932 NGSQNNANFNN

-948 IAGNATFDNM
+948 ISGNATFDNVV
-958 AFNGPTNTSV
+958 FNSPINMSV
-968 KGQVTLN
+968 KGQVALN

-985 LSFGDGMI
+985 LSFGDGTI
-993 NFSAH
+993 TFNAH
-998 SVINIGEA
+998 SVINIAEA

-1027 FSKNLWQLINY
+1027 KNLWQLINY

-1050 SAGNGI
+1050 SVGNGV

-1070 QEVFSPN
+1070 QEIFSQN

-1084 GVGMVFDYVDMEK
+1084 GVGMVFDYMDMEK
-1097 SDHLYYQNALG
+1097 SDHLYYKDVVG

-1114 NSYNNNLGNLNNTIY
+1114 NSYNNNLGNSNNTIY

-1147 AEFSQTLTGQN
+1147 AEFSQTFTGQN

-1170 NASDAPQSNT
+1170 NASDAPQSNV

-1239 NGLQG
+1239 NALQG

-1259 QSSSMNFISNSA
+1259 QSSSMNFTSNGA

-1286 NKGNPNF
+1286 NGGNPNF

-1326 SFTNSSNLSS
+1326 SFTNSTNLSS
-1336 GLYQISAKSVLFDNS
+1336 SLYQMQAKSVSFDNS

-1366 ISLSQNASINASN
+1366 INLSQNASINASN
-1379 HSTLELS
+1379 HSTLELQ

-1393 TSSLNLNQSA
+1393 TSSLNLNQSV

-1418 IASNGSHLNF
+1418 IVNDGSHLNF
-1428 NGAVNFNSA
+1428 NGATNFNSE
-1437 NITTSLS
+1437 NITTSLNN
-1444 DSSIVFKGA
+1444 SSIVFKGA
-1453 SSLGGQFNLSNN
+1453 ISLGGQFNLSDN
-1465 SFLDFQG
+1465 SSLDFQG

-1477 SNTAFNFYNNAFSQ
+1477 SNTAFNFYDSTFSQ

-1520 LNLKN
+1520 LDLKN
-1525 SQLVFSDQGSLNIAN
+1525 SQLIFSDQGSLNIAN

-1558 QADMNSNWYERIS
+1558 QAGMNNNWYERIN
-1571 FFGMRINDGIYDA
+1571 FFGMRINDGVYDA
-1584 KNQTYS
+1584 INQTYS

-1627 GSEIFNYQKV
+1627 GSEVFNYQKV
-1637 YNNANGVYS
+1637 YNNTNGVYS
-1646 YSDDAQGVFYLT
+1646 YSDDAEGVFYLT
-1658 SSVKGYYNPNQSYQ
+1658 SNVKGYYSPNQSYQ

-1681 NNNLTSESSVIS
+1681 NNNLTSDSSVIS

-1706 HVYNKGYN
+1706 HIYNKGYN

-1746 NLKGDALNQLTKL
+1746 DLNSNALNQLTKL
-1759 ITPSDWK
+1759 ITPNDWK
-1766 NINELID
+1766 NINEFID

-1781 NFNNGALIIGATKI
+1781 NFNNGTLIVGAAKI
-1795 GQTNTNSTVVFGG
+1795 GQTDTNSAVVFGG

-1869 SASVTFNS
+1869 SASITFNS

-1929 GGLGNLIV
+1929 GGLGNLIAD
-1937 NTLGSGSVIGG
+1937 TLGSDSVIGG
-1948 YLTPEQKNQTL
+1948 HLTPEQKNQTL

-1973 DSGLNTAIKDLI
+1973 DSGLNAAIKDLI

-2043 VISVMLQDIVKPSE
+2043 VISVMLQDIVKPSN
-2057 ALQNDVVAL
+2057 ALKNDVAAL
-2066 GKQMIGEFLGQDML
+2066 GKQMIGEFLGQDTL

-2114 DLIPNLGK
+2114 DLMPNLGK

-2135 QRGDFSFNA
+2135 QKGDFNFNA

-2171 IFAGNNHIAFTNHSG
+2171 IFAGNNHISFTNHAG
-2186 TLNLLS
+2186 ALQLLS
-2192 NQVSNINITTLDA
+2192 NQVSNINITTLNA

-2226 INASCVQQSDPITTN
+2226 INASCVGQNDPTTAN
-2241 TANPCALSAQSANGA
+2241 IANPCALSTQSVNGT
-2256 SSNNASNNAPIAL
+2256 SSSNASNNAQIAL

-2333 ASFVTNNL
+2333 ASFMANNL
-2341 NIQGAFNNNATQ
+2341 NIQGAFNNNATC
-2353 KIGVLQNLVIASNA
+2353 KIEVLQNLTIASTA

-2391 LENIQTPA
+2391 LENIQTPT

-2413 QTPFINVNNSM
+2413 QTPFMNINNSM
-2424 ANNTTYTLLKS
+2424 ANNTTHTLLKS

-2494 SNNASPN
+2494 SNNAHQN

-2508 LHNQVKMSY
+2508 LYNQVKMSY

-2537 GQSALNQIEAI
+2537 GQSALNKIEAV

-2556 LSTLMIK
+2556 LSTLMME

-2570 APIYLEN
+2570 APIYLKN
-2577 HSLNEI
+2577 HSLHEI
-2583 LDATKDLQNTASL
+2583 LGVAKDLLNTANL

-2602 RDNAT
+2602 RNNAT

-2624 LSDFRAREGESN
+2624 LSDFRSREGESD

-2647 RFSDPNPSEIF
+2647 RFSDPNPGEVF
-2658 VKYSQPN
+2658 VKYSQLS
-2665 KHPNNLWVQGVGG
+2665 KHPNNLWVQGIGG
-2678 ASFISGGNGTLYG
+2678 ASFIAGGNGTLYG
-2691 LNVGYDR
+2691 LNAGYDR

-2720 MRSLGNNV
+2720 MHSLANNV

-2740 NEFTLSANET
+2740 NEFTLSANEI
-2750 YGGNASHINSSNS
+2750 YGGNASNINSSNS
-2763 LLSVLNQRYNYNT
+2763 LLSVLNQRYSYNT
-2776 WTTSV
+2776 
-2781 NGNYGYDFMFKQ
+2781 
-2793 KSVVL
+2793 
-2798 KPQVG
+2798 
-2803 LSYHFIGLSGMKGK
+2803 
-2817 MQNPAYQQFVM
+2817 
-2828 HSNPSNE
+2828 
-2835 SVLTLN
+2835 
-2841 MGLESRKYFGKNSYY
+2841 
-2856 FVTARLGR
+2856 
-2864 DLLIKAKGDNMV
+2864 
-2876 RFVGE
+2876 
-2881 NTLLY
+2881 
-2886 RKGEIFNTFASVIT
+2886 
-2900 GGEMHLWRLMY
+2900 
-2911 VNAGVGLK
+2911 
-2919 MGLQYQDLNITG
+2919 
-2931 NVGMRVA
+2931 
-2938 F
+2938 

>member
-1 MKQFKKKPK
+1 MKKFKKKPK
-10 KIKRS
+10 SIKRS
-15 QKIILKRPLW
+15 HQNQKTILKRPLW
-25 LMPLLIGGFASGVYA
+25 LAPLLIGGFASGVYA
-40 DGTDILG
+40 DGTNILG

-70 KWEEKTQQFTG
+70 KWEEKTQQYTG

-131 GGNLDIE
+131 GGNLNIE
-138 LGSNATFNLGAN
+138 LGNNATFDLGAH

-206 INSNINAYKTS
+206 INSNISAYKTS

-224 NSAIT
+224 NSTIT
-229 INSVSLSGDTC
+229 IGSVSLSGDTC
-240 SSLAKIGSG
+240 SSLASVGVG
-249 ANCSSSGPSYSFK
+249 ANCSTSGPSYSFK
-262 GTTSATNTTFSNA
+262 GTTNATNTTFSNA
-275 SGSFTFEESANFS
+275 NGSFTFEENATFS
-288 GAKLNGGAF
+288 GAKWNGGTY
-297 TFNKG
+297 TFNKE

-315 FTFKGTSSFNN
+315 FTFKGTSSFNGAN
-326 ATFSNASYTFDNQA
+326 FSSATYTFNNQA

-356 QSNPT
+356 QN
-361 NSAQH
+361 NQSAQH
-366 PQILFENS
+366 PQI
-374 SFNGGIFT
+374 
-382 FNNQTNPTNSAQH
+382 Q
-395 PQILFE
+395 
-401 NSSFSGSTTTLKGSA
+401 NSSFSGGATTLKGSVI
-416 TFEQA
+416 FQQA

-461 TPVDTNNMSVTGSVT
+461 TSINTNNMSVTGGVT

-497 LAQGATFNLTS
+497 LAQGTIFNLTS
-508 LGSEKSVTILNS
+508 LGDKNSVTILNS
-520 SGGITYNHLL
+520 SGGITYNNLL
-530 NHALNSLTNALKT
+530 NHVLNSLTSALKT
-543 TESSSKPQS
+543 SESSSKPQS
-552 FAQGLWD
+552 FAQGLWE

-565 VTGQLLSENA
+565 VTGQLLNENA
-575 ATPKN
+575 TTSKP
-580 TDSSPSAPTKDSPQV
+580 TDSSPSKSSTNPTQV

-617 IIIQALESGTYTPPP
+617 IIIRALESGTYTPPP
-632 TISGS
+632 VINGS
-637 QFDLS
+637 KFDLS
-642 ASNYINANMPWYDHK
+642 ASNYINADMPWYDHK

-690 FSTNGSNLVIGY
+690 FSANGSNLVIGY
-702 NATWTG
+702 NSTWTG

-713 SGTVSFGDTSGSAL
+713 SDTVSFGDTSGSAL
-727 NGHCGPWPY
+727 YGHCGPWPY
-736 YQCIGTTNGAY
+736 YQCTGTTNGTY

-792 GAYSSS
+792 GIYSSS

-806 DSSQNLNGLN
+806 DNSQNLKGLN
-816 ANGKLSVYG
+816 SNGTLSVYG
-825 ATFTNQAKDGKFIF
+825 TTFTNQAKDGKFIF
-839 NAGQATFENTN
+839 NAGQAVFENTN

-864 FSNNNQFN
+864 FLNNNQFN

-878 SAKNASFNNANFNN
+878 GAKNASFNNANFNN

-898 NNSNATTSFVGD
+898 NNSSATTSFMGD

-932 DGSQNTANFNN
+932 SGSQNTANFNN

-948 IAGNATFDNM
+948 ISGNATFDNVV
-958 AFNGPTNTSV
+958 FNSPTNTSV

-985 LSFGDGMI
+985 LSFGDGTI
-993 NFSAH
+993 SFGAH
-998 SVINIGEA
+998 SVINIGET

-1016 SSSKEIEYNNA
+1016 SSSKEIDYNNA

-1050 SAGNGI
+1050 SAGNGV

-1070 QEVFSPN
+1070 QEVFSQN

-1084 GVGMVFDYVDMEK
+1084 GVNMVFDYVDMEK

-1114 NSYNNNLGNLNNTIY
+1114 NSYNNNLGNPNNTIY

-1147 AEFSQTLTGQN
+1147 AEFSQTFTGQN
-1158 SAIVFGAKNIWT
+1158 SAIVFGAKSIWT

-1239 NGLQG
+1239 NALQG

-1259 QSSSMNFISNSA
+1259 QSSSMNFVSNSA

-1286 NKGNPNF
+1286 NGGNPNF

-1319 FNAVNAI
+1319 FNATNAI

-1336 GLYQISAKSVLFDNS
+1336 GLYQMQAKSVLFDNS

-1366 ISLSQNASINASN
+1366 INLSQNASINASN
-1379 HSTLELS
+1379 HSTLELQ

-1393 TSSLNLNQSA
+1393 TSSLNLNQST

-1418 IASNGSHLNF
+1418 IASNGSRLNF

-1437 NITTSLS
+1437 NITTSLNN
-1444 DSSIVFKGA
+1444 SSIVFKGA
-1453 SSLGGQFNLSNN
+1453 ISLGGQFNLSNN
-1465 SFLDFQG
+1465 SSLDFQG

-1477 SNTAFNFYNNAFSQ
+1477 SNTAFNFYDNAFSQ

-1520 LNLKN
+1520 LDLKN

-1571 FFGMRINDGIYDA
+1571 FFGMRISDGIYDTI
-1584 KNQTYS
+1584 NQTYS

-1627 GSEIFNYQKV
+1627 GSEVFNYQKV

-1646 YSDDAQGVFYLT
+1646 YSDDAEGVFYLT

-1672 ASGSNNTTK
+1672 ANGSNNTTK
-1681 NNNLTSESSVIS
+1681 NNNLSSESSVIS

-1706 HVYNKGYN
+1706 HIYNKGYN

-1719 ALGQMALKLYPEI
+1719 ALGQMVLKLYPEI

-1746 NLKGDALNQLTKL
+1746 GLKGDALNQLIKL

-1781 NFNNGALIIGATKI
+1781 NFNNGALIVGATKI
-1795 GQTNTNSTVVFGG
+1795 GQTNTNSAVVFGG

-1922 MQSINKA
+1922 VQSINKA
-1929 GGLGNLIV
+1929 GGLGNLIADV
-1937 NTLGSGSVIGG
+1937 LGSDSVIGG
-1948 YLTPEQKNQTL
+1948 HLTPEQKNQTL

-1973 DSGLNTAIKDLI
+1973 DSGLNAAIKDLI

-2043 VISVMLQDIVKPSE
+2043 VISVMLQDIVKPSD
-2057 ALQNDVVAL
+2057 ALKNDVVAL
-2066 GKQMIGEFLGQDML
+2066 GKQMIGKFLGQDTL
-2080 NSLESLLQNQQIKSV
+2080 NSLESLLQNQQIRSV

-2122 KGLFAPYGLSQVW
+2122 KGIFAPYGLSQVW
-2135 QRGDFSFNA
+2135 QKGDFSFNA

-2171 IFAGNNHIAFTNHSG
+2171 IFAGNNHISFTNHFG
-2186 TLNLLS
+2186 TLQLLS

-2205 SNGLKINAANNNV
+2205 SNGLKINAGSNNV
-2218 SVSQGNLF
+2218 SVSQGDLF
-2226 INASCVQQSDPITTN
+2226 INASCAQQSDPTTAN
-2241 TANPCALSAQSANGA
+2241 IANPCTLTTQSANGA
-2256 SSNNASNNAPIAL
+2256 SSNSASNNAPIAL

-2292 GVVDFSK
+2292 GVVDFLK

-2314 AQFQANNLTISNQ
+2314 AQFQANNLIISNQ

-2333 ASFVTNNL
+2333 ASFMANNL

-2353 KIGVLQNLVIASNA
+2353 KIEVLQNLVIASNA

-2377 VGGALNNFGAIHFN
+2377 VGGVLNNLGTIHFN
-2391 LENIQTPA
+2391 LENSQTPVN

-2413 QTPFINVNNSM
+2413 QTPFMNVNNSM

-2468 NGVLTY
+2468 NGALTY

-2484 GLLLSVALPN
+2484 GLLLSVVLPD
-2494 SNNASPN
+2494 SNNAHQN

-2508 LHNQVKMSY
+2508 LYNQIKMSY
-2517 GDKVMDFT
+2517 GDKAMDFT

-2537 GQSALNQIEAI
+2537 GQSTLNQIEAI

-2556 LSTLMIK
+2556 LSTLMME

-2577 HSLNEI
+2577 HSLHEI
-2583 LDATKDLQNTASL
+2583 LGVTKDLLNTASL

-2624 LSDFRAREGESN
+2624 LSDFRSREGESD
-2636 FSERLLELKNK
+2636 FSECLSELKNK
-2647 RFSDPNPSEIF
+2647 RFSDPNPGEVF
-2658 VKYSQPN
+2658 VKYSQLS
-2665 KHPNNLWVQGVGG
+2665 KHQNNLWVQGIGG
-2678 ASFISGGNGTLYG
+2678 ASFISGSNGTLYG
-2691 LNVGYDR
+2691 LNAGYDR

-2750 YGGNASHINSSNS
+2750 YGGNANNINSSNS
-2763 LLSVLNQRYNYNT
+2763 LLSVLNQRYSYNT

-2803 LSYHFIGLSGMKGK
+2803 LSYHFIGLSGMKG
-2817 MQNPAYQQFVM
+2817 NDAAYKQFLM

-2841 MGLESRKYFGKNSYY
+2841 MGLESRKYFGQNSYY

-2864 DLLIKAKGDNMV
+2864 DLLIKSKGGNTV

-2886 RKGEIFNTFASVIT
+2886 RKGEVFNTFASVIT
-2900 GGEMHLWRLMY
+2900 GGEMHLWRLVY

-2919 MGLQYQDLNITG
+2919 MGLQYQDINITG

>member
-1 MKQFKKKPK
+1 MKKFKKKLK
-10 KIKRS
+10 NIKRS

-25 LMPLLIGGFASGVYA
+25 LMPLLISGFASGVYA

-59 HRPWYALWSCD
+59 HHPWYALWSCD

-131 GGNLDIE
+131 GGNLNIE
-138 LGSNATFNLGAN
+138 LGNNATFDLGTH

-191 HTGTATLNLNANKVT
+191 HTGTATLNLNANKVNV
-206 INSNINAYKTS
+206 NSNINAYKTS

-240 SSLAKIGSG
+240 SSLASVGIG
-249 ANCSSSGPSYSFK
+249 ANCSTSGPSYSFK
-262 GTTSATNTTFSNA
+262 GTTNATNTAFSNA
-275 SGSFTFEESANFS
+275 NGSFTFEENATFS
-288 GAKLNGGAF
+288 GAKWNGGAF

-302 FNATNNTAFNSGS
+302 FSATNNTAFNSGS
-315 FTFKGTSSFNN
+315 FNFKGASSFNG
-326 ATFSNASYTFDNQA
+326 ASFSNATYTFNDQA

-345 SFNGGTFTFNN
+345 SFNGGAFTFSN
-356 QSNPT
+356 QTNPA

-366 PQILFENS
+366 PQI
-374 SFNGGIFT
+374 
-382 FNNQTNPTNSAQH
+382 Q
-395 PQILFE
+395 
-401 NSSFSGSTTTLKGSA
+401 NSSFSGSATTLKGSVN
-416 TFEQA
+416 FQQA

-434 SFDNATFNNTGKITI
+434 SFDNANFNNTGKITI
-449 EKDASFNNTSFN
+449 EKDASFNSTTFNTSIN
-461 TPVDTNNMSVTGSVT
+461 TSNMSVTGSVT
-476 LSGKNDLKNGS
+476 LSGKNDLENGS

-497 LAQGATFNLTS
+497 LTQGTTFNLTS
-508 LGSEKSVTILNS
+508 LSSEKSVTILNS
-520 SGGITYNHLL
+520 SGGINYNNLL
-530 NHALNSLTNALKT
+530 NHAINGLTNTLKT
-543 TESSSKPQS
+543 NESSSKPQS

-575 ATPKN
+575 ATPKPAN
-580 TDSSPSAPTKDSPQV
+580 ASPSAPTKDSPQV

-603 DTIYKLQETFSPNS
+603 DTIYKLQETFGHNS

-632 TISGS
+632 VINGS
-637 QFDLS
+637 KFDLS
-642 ASNYINANMPWYDHK
+642 ASNYINADMPWYDHK

-690 FSTNGSNLVIGY
+690 FSASGSNLVIGH
-702 NATWTG
+702 NSTWTG

-713 SGTVSFGDTSGSAL
+713 SGTVSFGDTSGRAL

-736 YQCIGTTNGAY
+736 YQCTGTTNGTY
-747 SAYHVYITANLR
+747 STYHVYITANLR
-759 SGNRIGTGGAANLVF
+759 SGNRIGTGGAANLIF

-792 GAYSSS
+792 GIYSSS
-798 MTFSTQNM
+798 MTFSTQSM
-806 DSSQNLNGLN
+806 DNSQNLSGLN

-825 ATFTNQAKDGKFIF
+825 TTFTNQAKDGKFIF

-878 SAKNASFNNANFNN
+878 GAKNASFNNANFNN

-898 NNSNATTSFVGD
+898 NNSSATISFVGD

-948 IAGNATFDNM
+948 IAGNATFDNVV
-958 AFNGPTNTSV
+958 FNSPTNTSV
-968 KGQVTLN
+968 KGQVILN

-985 LSFGDGMI
+985 LSFGDGTI
-993 NFSAH
+993 AFNAH

-1050 SAGNGI
+1050 SVGNGV

-1070 QEVFSPN
+1070 QEIFSPN
-1077 SISIRRL
+1077 SISVRRL
-1084 GVGMVFDYVDMEK
+1084 GVSMVFDYVDMEK
-1097 SDHLYYQNALG
+1097 SDHLYYKDVVG

-1114 NSYNNNLGNLNNTIY
+1114 NSYNNNLGNANNTIY
-1129 YYDKSIDFY
+1129 YYDNSIDFY

-1147 AEFSQTLTGQN
+1147 AEFSQTFTGQN

-1170 NASDAPQSNT
+1170 SASDAPQSNA

-1259 QSSSMNFISNSA
+1259 QSSSMNFVSNSA

-1336 GLYQISAKSVLFDNS
+1336 GLYQMQAKSVLFDNS

-1366 ISLSQNASINASN
+1366 ISLSQNTSINASN
-1379 HSTLELS
+1379 HSTLDLQ
-1386 GDLNLND
+1386 GDLNVND
-1393 TSSLNLNQSA
+1393 TSSLNLNQST

-1428 NGAVNFNSA
+1428 NGAVHFNSA

-1453 SSLGGQFNLSNN
+1453 VSLGGQFNLSNN
-1465 SFLDFQG
+1465 SSLDFQG

-1477 SNTAFNFYNNAFSQ
+1477 SNTAFNFYDNAFSQ
-1491 SPITFHQ
+1491 SLITFHQ

-1513 NPNNSSV
+1513 NPNNNSV

-1558 QADMNSNWYERIS
+1558 QADMNNNWYERIS

-1627 GSEIFNYQKV
+1627 GSEVFNYQKV

-1658 SSVKGYYNPNQSYQ
+1658 SNVKGYYNPNQSYQ
-1672 ASGSNNTTK
+1672 ANGSNNTTK
-1681 NNNLTSESSVIS
+1681 NNNLISESSVIS
-1693 QTYNAQGNPISAL
+1693 QTYDAQGNPISAL

-1746 NLKGDALNQLTKL
+1746 GLKGDALNQLTKL

-1781 NFNNGALIIGATKI
+1781 NFNNGALIVGATKI

-1808 LGYQKPCDY
+1808 FGYQKPCDY

-1922 MQSINKA
+1922 VQSINKA

-1937 NTLGSGSVIGG
+1937 NTLGSNSVIGG

-2043 VISVMLQDIVKPSE
+2043 IISVMLQDIVKPSN
-2057 ALQNDVVAL
+2057 ALKNDVVAL
-2066 GKQMIGEFLGQDML
+2066 GKQMIGEFLGQDTL

-2114 DLIPNLGK
+2114 DLIPSLGN
-2122 KGLFAPYGLSQVW
+2122 KGLFAPYGLSQAW
-2135 QRGDFSFNA
+2135 QKGDFSFNA

-2171 IFAGNNHIAFTNHSG
+2171 IFAGNNHIAFTNHFG
-2186 TLNLLS
+2186 TLQLLS

-2205 SNGLKINAANNNV
+2205 SNGLKINAGSNNV
-2218 SVSQGNLF
+2218 SVSQGDLF
-2226 INASCVQQSDPITTN
+2226 VNASCAQQSDPT
-2241 TANPCALSAQSANGA
+2241 TANATNPCTLNAQSANDA
-2256 SSNNASNNAPIAL
+2256 SSSNASNNAPIAL

-2314 AQFQANNLTISNQ
+2314 AQFQANNLIISNQ

-2333 ASFVTNNL
+2333 ASFTANNL
-2341 NIQGAFNNNATQ
+2341 SIQGAFNNNATQ
-2353 KIGVLQNLVIASNA
+2353 KIGVLQNLVIDSNA
-2367 SLSTGIYGLE
+2367 SLSTGIYGLG
-2377 VGGALNNFGAIHFN
+2377 VGGALNNLGTINFN
-2391 LENIQTPA
+2391 LENSQTPA
-2399 PLIQAEGIINLNTT
+2399 MPLIQAGGVINLNAT
-2413 QTPFINVNNSM
+2413 QTPFINVNNVM
-2424 ANNTTYTLLKS
+2424 ANNTAYTLLKS
-2435 SRYIDYNINPNSL
+2435 SRYINYNINPNSL

-2484 GLLLSVALPN
+2484 GLLLSVVLPN
-2494 SNNASPN
+2494 SNNASLN

-2508 LHNQVKMSY
+2508 LYNQIKMSY
-2517 GDKVMDFT
+2517 GNKIMDFT
-2525 PPTLQDYIVGIQ
+2525 PPTLQDYIAGIQ
-2537 GQSALNQIEAI
+2537 GQSALNQIEAV
-2548 GGNNAIKW
+2548 GGNAIKW
-2556 LSTLMIK
+2556 LSTLMME

-2570 APIYLEN
+2570 APIYLKN

-2602 RDNAT
+2602 RNNAT

-2624 LSDFRAREGESN
+2624 LSDFRAREGESD
-2636 FSERLLELKNK
+2636 FSKRLLELKNK
-2647 RFSDPNPSEIF
+2647 RFSDPNPGEVF
-2658 VKYSQPN
+2658 VKHSQLS
-2665 KHPNNLWVQGVGG
+2665 KHQNNLWVQGVGG
-2678 ASFISGGNGTLYG
+2678 ASFIAGGNGTLYG

-2709 AYGYSGFNGNI
+2709 AYGYSDFNGNI
-2720 MRSLGNNV
+2720 MHSLGNNV

-2740 NEFTLSANET
+2740 NEFTLSSNET
-2750 YGGNASHINSSNS
+2750 YGGNATSINSSNS

-2817 MQNPAYQQFVM
+2817 MNDAAYKQFLM

-2841 MGLESRKYFGKNSYY
+2841 MGLESRKYFGQNSYY

-2864 DLLIKAKGDNMV
+2864 DLLIKSKGGNTV

-2886 RKGEIFNTFASVIT
+2886 RKGEVFNTFASVIT

-2911 VNAGVGLK
+2911 VSAGVGLK
-2919 MGLQYQDLNITG
+2919 MGLQYQDINITG

>member
-1 MKQFKKKPK
+1 MKKFKKKPK
-10 KIKRS
+10 SIKRS
-15 QKIILKRPLW
+15 HQNQKTILKRPLW
-25 LMPLLIGGFASGVYA
+25 LAPLLIGGFASGVYA

-59 HRPWYALWSCD
+59 HHPWYALWSCN

-120 GLYNYTGGEYN
+120 GLYNYTGGENN
-131 GGNLDIE
+131 GGNLNIE
-138 LGSNATFNLGAN
+138 LGSNATFDLGAH

-191 HTGTATLNLNANKVT
+191 HTGTATLNLNANKVN
-206 INSNINAYKTS
+206 INSNISAFKTS

-229 INSVSLSGDTC
+229 IGSVSLSGDVC
-240 SSLAKIGSG
+240 SSLASVGVG
-249 ANCSSSGPSYSFK
+249 ANCSTSGPSYSFK
-262 GTTSATNTTFSNA
+262 GTTNATNTAFSNA
-275 SGSFTFEESANFS
+275 SGSFTFEENATFS
-288 GAKLNGGAF
+288 GAKWNGGAF
-297 TFNKG
+297 TFNKE
-302 FNATNNTAFNSGS
+302 FSATNNTAFNSGS
-315 FTFKGTSSFNN
+315 FNFKGASSFNGTN
-326 ATFSNASYTFDNQA
+326 FNNASYTFNNQA

-345 SFNGGTFTFNN
+345 SFNGGTFTFNDQNN
-356 QSNPT
+356 Q
-361 NSAQH
+361 SAQH
-366 PQILFENS
+366 PQI
-374 SFNGGIFT
+374 
-382 FNNQTNPTNSAQH
+382 Q
-395 PQILFE
+395 
-401 NSSFSGSTTTLKGSA
+401 NSSFSGNATTLKG
-416 TFEQA
+416 FVDFQKA
-421 FNNSNHQLTIQNA
+421 FNNSNHQLMVQNA
-434 SFDNATFNNTGKITI
+434 SFNNANFNNTGKITI
-449 EKDASFNNTSFN
+449 EKEVSFNNTTFN
-461 TPVDTNNMSVTGSVT
+461 TSVDTSNMTITGSIT

-487 TLDFGSSKIT
+487 TLDFGNSKVT
-497 LAQGATFNLTS
+497 LTQGTTFNLTS
-508 LGSEKSVTILNS
+508 LGDKNSVTILNS
-520 SGGITYNHLL
+520 SGGITYNNLL

-543 TESSSKPQS
+543 NESSLKPQS

-559 MITYNG
+559 IITYNG
-565 VTGQLLSENA
+565 VTGQLLSTNA
-575 ATPKN
+575 VASKP
-580 TDSSPSAPTKDSPQV
+580 TDSSPSKSSTNPAQV

-603 DTIYKLQETFSPNS
+603 DTIYKLQETFSHNS

-632 TISGS
+632 VISGS
-637 QFDLS
+637 KFDLS
-642 ASNYINANMPWYDHK
+642 ASNYIDSNMPWYDHK
-657 YYIPKSQ
+657 SYIPKSQ

-690 FSTNGSNLVIGY
+690 FSASNSNLVIGH
-702 NATWTG
+702 NSTWTDH
-708 NSVSS
+708 NVSS
-713 SGTVSFGDTSGSAL
+713 SDTVSFGDTSGSAL

-736 YQCIGTTNGAY
+736 YQCTGTTNGTY

-774 NGVDSINI
+774 NGADSVNI

-792 GAYSSS
+792 GIYSSS
-798 MTFSTQNM
+798 MTFSTQIM
-806 DSSQNLNGLN
+806 DNSQNLNDLN
-816 ANGKLSVYG
+816 ANGTLSVYG

-839 NAGQATFENTN
+839 NAGKAVFENTN

-878 SAKNASFNNANFNN
+878 SAKSASFDNANFNN

-898 NNSNATTSFVGD
+898 NNSNANTSFVGD

-918 QIAGNAVFGNSTNS
+918 QIAGSAVFGNSNN
-932 DGSQNTANFNN
+932 GSQNNANFNN

-948 IAGNATFDNM
+948 ISGNTTFDNVV
-958 AFNGPTNTSV
+958 FNGPTNMSV
-968 KGQVTLN
+968 KGQVALN

-985 LSFGDGMI
+985 LSFGDGTI
-993 NFSAH
+993 TFNAH
-998 SVINIGEA
+998 SVINIAEA

-1027 FSKNLWQLINY
+1027 KNLWQLINY

-1050 SAGNGI
+1050 SVGNGV

-1070 QEVFSPN
+1070 QEIFSQN

-1084 GVGMVFDYVDMEK
+1084 GVGMVFDYMDMEK

-1114 NSYNNNLGNLNNTIY
+1114 NSYNNNLGNSNNTIY
-1129 YYDKSIDFY
+1129 YYDNSIDFY

-1147 AEFSQTLTGQN
+1147 AEFSQTFTGQN

-1244 ILLTNATLYNRAAGT
+1244 ILLTNATLYNRTAGT
-1259 QSSSMNFISNSA
+1259 QSSSMNFTSNSA

-1286 NKGNPNF
+1286 NGGNPNF

-1319 FNAVNAI
+1319 FNAANAI
-1326 SFTNSSNLSS
+1326 NFTNSTNLSS
-1336 GLYQISAKSVLFDNS
+1336 GLYQMQAKSVSFDNS
-1351 NLSVSVGTS
+1351 SLSVSVGTS

-1366 ISLSQNASINASN
+1366 INLSQNASINASN
-1379 HSTLELS
+1379 HSTLELQ

-1393 TSSLNLNQSA
+1393 TSSLNLNQST

-1418 IASNGSHLNF
+1418 IVNDGSRLNF
-1428 NGAVNFNSA
+1428 NGTTNFNSA
-1437 NITTSLS
+1437 NITMSLNH
-1444 DSSIVFKGA
+1444 SSIAFKGA
-1453 SSLGGQFNLSNN
+1453 ISLGGQFNLSNN
-1465 SFLDFQG
+1465 SSLDFQG

-1477 SNTAFNFYNNAFSQ
+1477 SNTAFNFYDSAFSQ

-1498 ALDIKAPLSLGGNLL
+1498 TLDIKAPLSLGGNLL

-1558 QADMNSNWYERIS
+1558 QAGMNNNWYERIN
-1571 FFGMRINDGIYDA
+1571 FFGMRINDGVYDA
-1584 KNQTYS
+1584 INQTYS

-1627 GSEIFNYQKV
+1627 GSEVFNYQKV

-1646 YSDDAQGVFYLT
+1646 YSDDAKGVFYLT
-1658 SSVKGYYNPNQSYQ
+1658 SNVKGYYSPNQSYQ

-1681 NNNLTSESSVIS
+1681 NNNLTSDSSVIS

-1746 NLKGDALNQLTKL
+1746 DLNPNALNQLTKL
-1759 ITPSDWK
+1759 ITPNDWK

-1781 NFNNGALIIGATKI
+1781 NFNNGTLIVGATKI
-1795 GQTNTNSTVVFGG
+1795 GQTNTNSAVVFGG

-1877 QTSLILNQAN
+1877 QTSLVLNQAN

-1929 GGLGNLIV
+1929 GGLGNLIAD
-1937 NTLGSGSVIGG
+1937 TLGSNSVIGRH
-1948 YLTPEQKNQTL
+1948 LTPEQKNQTL

-2043 VISVMLQDIVKPSE
+2043 VISVMLQDIVKPSN
-2057 ALQNDVVAL
+2057 ALKNDVVAL
-2066 GKQMIGEFLGQDML
+2066 GKQMIGEFLGQDTL

-2095 LDKVLAAKGLGP
+2095 LDKVLAAKGLGS

-2114 DLIPNLGK
+2114 DLMPNLGK

-2135 QRGDFSFNA
+2135 QKGDFSFNA

-2158 NGGTLSFNAGNSL
+2158 NGGALSFNAGDTL
-2171 IFAGNNHIAFTNHSG
+2171 IFAGNNRISFTNYAG
-2186 TLNLLS
+2186 ALNLLS
-2192 NQVSNINITTLDA
+2192 NQVSNINITTLNA
-2205 SNGLKINAANNNV
+2205 SNGLKINASNNNV

-2226 INASCVQQSDPITTN
+2226 INASCVGQNDPTTAN
-2241 TANPCALSAQSANGA
+2241 IANPCTLSTQSVNGT
-2256 SSNNASNNAPIAL
+2256 SSSNASNNAQIAL

-2333 ASFVTNNL
+2333 ASFMANNL
-2341 NIQGAFNNNATQ
+2341 NIQGAFNNNATR
-2353 KIGVLQNLVIASNA
+2353 KIEVLQNLTIASTA

-2391 LENIQTPA
+2391 LENIQTPT

-2413 QTPFINVNNSM
+2413 QTPFMNINNSM
-2424 ANNTTYTLLKS
+2424 ANNTTHTLLKS

-2494 SNNASPN
+2494 SNNAHQN

-2508 LHNQVKMSY
+2508 LYNQIKMSY
-2517 GDKVMDFT
+2517 GNKVMDFT

-2537 GQSALNQIEAI
+2537 GQSALNQIEAV

-2556 LSTLMIK
+2556 LSTLMME

-2570 APIYLEN
+2570 APIYLKN

-2583 LDATKDLQNTASL
+2583 LGVAKDLLNTASL

-2602 RDNAT
+2602 RNNAT

-2624 LSDFRAREGESN
+2624 LSDFRSREGESD
-2636 FSERLLELKNK
+2636 FSKCLLELKNK
-2647 RFSDPNPSEIF
+2647 RFSDPNPGEVF

-2665 KHPNNLWVQGVGG
+2665 KHQNNLWVQGIGG

-2720 MRSLGNNV
+2720 MHSLANNV

-2734 RAFLKR
+2734 RAFLKK
-2740 NEFTLSANET
+2740 NEFTLSANEI
-2750 YGGNASHINSSNS
+2750 YGGNASNINSSNS
-2763 LLSVLNQRYNYNT
+2763 LLSVLNQRYSYNT

-2803 LSYHFIGLSGMKGK
+2803 LSYYFIGLSGMKGK
-2817 MQNPAYQQFVM
+2817 MNDAAYERFVM

-2864 DLLIKAKGDNMV
+2864 DLLIKSKGGNVV

-2886 RKGEIFNTFASVIT
+2886 RKGEVFNTFASVIT

-2919 MGLQYQDLNITG
+2919 MGLQYQDINITG

>member
-1 MKQFKKKPK
+1 MKKFKKKPK
-10 KIKRS
+10 SIKRS
-15 QKIILKRPLW
+15 HQKTILKRPLW
-25 LMPLLIGGFASGVYA
+25 LAPLLIGGFASGVHA

-52 KSQKVCV
+52 KSQRVCV
-59 HRPWYALWSCD
+59 HHPWYALWSCD
-70 KWEEKTQQFTG
+70 KWEEKTQQYTG

-94 ANYYHSQNNQDITA
+94 ANYYHTQNNQNITA

-138 LGSNATFNLGAN
+138 LGSNATFNLGAS

-163 TNVTFSAGTINVNNS
+163 TNITFSAGTINVNNS

-191 HTGTATLNLNANKVT
+191 HTGTATLNLNANKVN
-206 INSNINAYKTS
+206 INSNISAFKTS

-229 INSVSLSGDTC
+229 IGLVSLNGDTC
-240 SSLAKIGSG
+240 SSLASVGVG
-249 ANCSSSGPSYSFK
+249 ANCSTSGPSYSFK
-262 GTTSATNTTFSNA
+262 GTTNATNTAFSNA
-275 SGSFTFEESANFS
+275 SGSFTFEENATFS

-297 TFNKG
+297 TFNKE
-302 FNATNNTAFNSGS
+302 FSVTNNTAFNSGN
-315 FTFKGTSSFNN
+315 FNFKGASSFNG
-326 ATFSNASYTFDNQA
+326 ATFSNASYTFNNQA

-345 SFNGGTFTFNN
+345 SFNGGTFTFND
-356 QSNPT
+356 
-361 NSAQH
+361 
-366 PQILFENS
+366 
-374 SFNGGIFT
+374 
-382 FNNQTNPTNSAQH
+382 QTNQTNSAQH

-401 NSSFSGSTTTLKGSA
+401 NSSFSGNATTLKG
-416 TFEQA
+416 FVDFQQA
-421 FNNSNHQLTIQNA
+421 FNNSNHQLTVQNA
-434 SFDNATFNNTGKITI
+434 SFNNANFSNTGKITI
-449 EKDASFNNTSFN
+449 EKEVSFNNTTFN
-461 TPVDTNNMSVTGSVT
+461 TSVNTSNMIITGSVT

-487 TLDFGSSKIT
+487 TLDFGSSQVT
-497 LAQGATFNLTS
+497 LTQGTTFNLTS
-508 LGSEKSVTILNS
+508 LGDKNSVTILNS
-520 SGGITYNHLL
+520 SGGITYNNLL

-543 TESSSKPQS
+543 NESSLKPQS

-559 MITYNG
+559 IITYNG
-565 VTGQLLSENA
+565 VTGQLLSTD
-575 ATPKN
+575 ATTSKPS
-580 TDSSPSAPTKDSPQV
+580 DSSPSKSSTNSTQV

-603 DTIYKLQETFSPNS
+603 DIIYKLQETFSHNS

-632 TISGS
+632 VISGS
-637 QFDLS
+637 RFDLS
-642 ASNYINANMPWYDHK
+642 ASNYIDSNMPWYDHK
-657 YYIPKSQ
+657 SYIPKSQ

-690 FSTNGSNLVIGY
+690 FSASNSNLVIGY
-702 NATWTG
+702 NSTWTDH
-708 NSVSS
+708 NVSS

-736 YQCIGTTNGAY
+736 YQCTGTTNGTY

-774 NGVDSINI
+774 NGVDSVNI

-792 GAYSSS
+792 GIYSSS
-798 MTFSTQNM
+798 MTFSTQSM
-806 DSSQNLNGLN
+806 DNSHNVNNLN
-816 ANGKLSVYG
+816 ANGTLSVYG

-839 NAGQATFENTN
+839 NAGQAVFENTN
-850 FNGGSYQFSGDSLN
+850 FNRGSYQFSGNSLN

-878 SAKNASFNNANFNN
+878 SAKSASFNNANFNN

-918 QIAGNAVFGNSTNS
+918 QIAGNAVFGNSANS
-932 DGSQNTANFNN
+932 SQNNANFNN

-948 IAGNATFDNM
+948 ISGNATFDNVV
-958 AFNGPTNTSV
+958 FNSPTNMSV

-985 LSFGDGMI
+985 LSFGDGTI
-993 NFSAH
+993 TFNAH
-998 SVINIGEA
+998 SVINIGGA

-1050 SAGNGI
+1050 SVGNGV

-1070 QEVFSPN
+1070 QEIFSQN
-1077 SISIRRL
+1077 SISIQRL
-1084 GVGMVFDYVDMEK
+1084 GVGMVFDYMDMEK
-1097 SDHLYYQNALG
+1097 SDHLYYQNTLG

-1114 NSYNNNLGNLNNTIY
+1114 NSYNNNLGNSNNIIY

-1147 AEFSQTLTGQN
+1147 AEFSQTFTGQN
-1158 SAIVFGAKNIWT
+1158 SAIVFGAKSIWT

-1259 QSSSMNFISNSA
+1259 QSSSMNFTSNSA

-1286 NKGNPNF
+1286 NGGNPNF

-1319 FNAVNAI
+1319 FNATNAI
-1326 SFTNSSNLSS
+1326 NFTNSTNLSS
-1336 GLYQISAKSVLFDNS
+1336 GLYQMQAKSVSFDNS
-1351 NLSVSVGTS
+1351 SLSVSVGTS

-1366 ISLSQNASINASN
+1366 INLSQNASINASN
-1379 HSTLELS
+1379 HSTLDLQ

-1418 IASNGSHLNF
+1418 IVNDGSRLNF
-1428 NGAVNFNSA
+1428 NGAVNFNST
-1437 NITTSLS
+1437 NITTSLNH
-1444 DSSIVFKGA
+1444 SSIAFKGA
-1453 SSLGGQFNLSNN
+1453 ISLGGQFNLSNN
-1465 SFLDFQG
+1465 SSLDFQG

-1477 SNTAFNFYNNAFSQ
+1477 SNTAFNFYDNAFSQ

-1498 ALDIKAPLSLGGNLL
+1498 TLDIKAPLSLGGNLL

-1558 QADMNSNWYERIS
+1558 QAGMNNNWYERIN
-1571 FFGMRINDGIYDA
+1571 FFGMRINDGVYDA
-1584 KNQTYS
+1584 INQTYS
-1590 FTNPLNNALKITE
+1590 FTNPLNNSLKITE

-1627 GSEIFNYQKV
+1627 GSEVFNYQKV
-1637 YNNANGVYS
+1637 YNNTNGVYS
-1646 YSDDAQGVFYLT
+1646 YSDDAEGVFYLT
-1658 SSVKGYYNPNQSYQ
+1658 SNVKGYYNPNQSYQ

-1681 NNNLTSESSVIS
+1681 NNNLTSDSSVIS

-1746 NLKGDALNQLTKL
+1746 DLNSNALNQLTKL
-1759 ITPSDWK
+1759 ITPNDWK

-1781 NFNNGALIIGATKI
+1781 NFNNGTLIVGATKI
-1795 GQTNTNSTVVFGG
+1795 GQTNTNSAVVFGG

-1877 QTSLILNQAN
+1877 QTSLVLNQAN

-1929 GGLGNLIV
+1929 GGLGNLIADV
-1937 NTLGSGSVIGG
+1937 LGSDSVIGG

-1959 SQLLGQNNFDNLMN
+1959 IQLLGQNNFDNLMN
-1973 DSGLNTAIKDLI
+1973 DSGLNAAIKDLI

-2033 GFISANDIGQ
+2033 SFISANDIGQ
-2043 VISVMLQDIVKPSE
+2043 VISVILQDIVKPSE
-2057 ALQNDVVAL
+2057 ALQSDVAAL
-2066 GKQMIGEFLGQDML
+2066 GKQMIGEFLGQDTL

-2114 DLIPNLGK
+2114 DLMPNLGK

-2135 QRGDFSFNA
+2135 QKGDFSFNA

-2158 NGGTLSFNAGNSL
+2158 NGGALSFNAGNSL
-2171 IFAGNNHIAFTNHSG
+2171 IFAGNNRISFTNHAG
-2186 TLNLLS
+2186 ALQLLS
-2192 NQVSNINITTLDA
+2192 NQVSNINITTLNA

-2226 INASCVQQSDPITTN
+2226 INASCAGQSDPTAANI
-2241 TANPCALSAQSANGA
+2241 ANPCTLSAQSANGT
-2256 SSNNASNNAPIAL
+2256 SSSNASNNAQIAL
-2269 NNNDESLMVTAND
+2269 SNNDESLMVTAND

-2333 ASFVTNNL
+2333 ASFMANNL
-2341 NIQGAFNNNATQ
+2341 NIQGAFNNNATR
-2353 KIGVLQNLVIASNA
+2353 KIEVLQNLTIASNA

-2391 LENIQTPA
+2391 LENIQTPT

-2413 QTPFINVNNSM
+2413 QTPFINIDNSI
-2424 ANNTTYTLLKS
+2424 ANNMTYTLLKS

-2448 QSYLKLY
+2448 QSYLNLY

-2468 NGVLTY
+2468 NGTLTY

-2494 SNNASPN
+2494 PNNAHQN

-2508 LHNQVKMSY
+2508 LYNQIKMSY

-2537 GQSALNQIEAI
+2537 GQSTLNKIEAV
-2548 GGNNAIKW
+2548 GGNAIKW
-2556 LSTLMIK
+2556 LSTLMME

-2570 APIYLEN
+2570 APIYLKN

-2583 LDATKDLQNTASL
+2583 LGVAKDLLNTASL

-2602 RDNAT
+2602 RNNAT

-2624 LSDFRAREGESN
+2624 LSDFRSREGESD

-2647 RFSDPNPSEIF
+2647 RFSDPNPSEVF

-2665 KHPNNLWVQGVGG
+2665 KHPNNLWVQGIGG

-2691 LNVGYDR
+2691 LNAGYDR

-2728 DVGMYA
+2728 DVGVYA

-2750 YGGNASHINSSNS
+2750 YGGNANSINSSNS
-2763 LLSVLNQRYNYNT
+2763 LLSVLNQRYSYNT

-2817 MQNPAYQQFVM
+2817 MNDAAYKQFLM

-2841 MGLESRKYFGKNSYY
+2841 MGLEGRKYFGKNSYY

-2864 DLLIKAKGDNMV
+2864 DLLIKSKGGNVV

-2886 RKGEIFNTFASVIT
+2886 RKGEVFNTFASVIT
-2900 GGEMHLWRLMY
+2900 GGEMHLWRLVY

-2919 MGLQYQDLNITG
+2919 MGLQYQDINITG

>member
-1 MKQFKKKPK
+1 MKKFKKKPK
-10 KIKRS
+10 KIKRP

-25 LMPLLIGGFASGVYA
+25 LMPLLISGFASGVYA

-59 HRPWYALWSCD
+59 RRPWYALWSCD

-131 GGNLDIE
+131 GGNLNIE
-138 LGSNATFNLGAN
+138 LGNNATFDLGTH

-178 VEVGNRVGSGAGT
+178 VEVGNRVGSGVGT
-191 HTGTATLNLNANKVT
+191 HTGTATLNLNANKVNV
-206 INSNINAYKTS
+206 NSNINAYKTS

-229 INSVSLSGDTC
+229 IGSVSLSGDTC
-240 SSLAKIGSG
+240 SSSVNVGIG
-249 ANCSSSGPSYSFK
+249 ANCSTSGPGYSFK

-275 SGSFTFEESANFS
+275 SGSFTFEENATFS
-288 GAKLNGGAF
+288 GAKWNGGAF

-302 FNATNNTAFNSGS
+302 FSATNNTAFNSGS
-315 FTFKGTSSFNN
+315 FTFKGASSFNN
-326 ATFSNASYTFDNQA
+326 ATFSNASYTFENQA

-345 SFNGGTFTFNN
+345 SFNGGTFTFDN

-366 PQILFENS
+366 PQI
-374 SFNGGIFT
+374 
-382 FNNQTNPTNSAQH
+382 Q
-395 PQILFE
+395 
-401 NSSFSGSTTTLKGSA
+401 NSSFSGSATTLKGSA

-434 SFDNATFNNTGKITI
+434 SFNNATFNNTGKITI
-449 EKDASFNNTSFN
+449 NESASFNNTSFN
-461 TPVDTNNMSVTGSVT
+461 TPVDTNNMSVTGGVT

-497 LAQGATFNLTS
+497 LTQGTTFNLTS
-508 LGSEKSVTILNS
+508 LGDKNSVTILNS

-543 TESSSKPQS
+543 NESSSKPQS

-575 ATPKN
+575 TTPKPA
-580 TDSSPSAPTKDSPQV
+580 DSSPSAPTKDSSQV

-642 ASNYINANMPWYDHK
+642 ASNYINADMPWYDHK

-690 FSTNGSNLVIGY
+690 FSASNSNLVIGY
-702 NATWTG
+702 DSTWTDH
-708 NSVSS
+708 NVSS

-736 YQCIGTTNGAY
+736 YQCTGTTNGTY

-759 SGNRIGTGGAANLVF
+759 SGNRIGTGGAANLIF

-878 SAKNASFNNANFNN
+878 GAKNASFNNANFNN

-898 NNSNATTSFVGD
+898 NNSSATTSFIGD

-948 IAGNATFDNM
+948 ISGNATFDNVV
-958 AFNGPTNTSV
+958 FNSPTNTSV
-968 KGQVTLN
+968 KGKVTLN

-985 LSFGDGMI
+985 LSFGDGTI
-993 NFSAH
+993 SFSAH
-998 SVINIGEA
+998 SVINIGET

-1050 SAGNGI
+1050 SAGNGV

-1084 GVGMVFDYVDMEK
+1084 GVGMVFDYMDMEK

-1114 NSYNNNLGNLNNTIY
+1114 NSYNNNLGNPNNTIY
-1129 YYDKSIDFY
+1129 YYDNSIDFY

-1147 AEFSQTLTGQN
+1147 VEFSQTFTGQN
-1158 SAIVFGAKNIWT
+1158 STIVFGAKNIWT
-1170 NASDAPQSNT
+1170 SVSDAPQSNV

-1239 NGLQG
+1239 NGIQG
-1244 ILLTNATLYNRAAGT
+1244 ILLTNATLYNRTAGT
-1259 QSSSMNFISNSA
+1259 QSSSMNFVSNSA

-1304 SSFRGYVGQT
+1304 SSFRGYVGTT

-1336 GLYQISAKSVLFDNS
+1336 GLYQMQAKSVLFDNS

-1366 ISLSQNASINASN
+1366 INLSQNASINASN
-1379 HSTLELS
+1379 HSTLELQ

-1403 INVSNNATINDYASL
+1403 INVSNNAMINDYASL

-1444 DSSIVFKGA
+1444 NSSIVFKGA
-1453 SSLGGQFNLSNN
+1453 VSLGGQFNLSNN
-1465 SFLDFQG
+1465 SSLDFQG

-1477 SNTAFNFYNNAFSQ
+1477 SNTAFNFYDNAFSQ

-1545 DLNDNKNRVYNII
+1545 DLNGNKNRVYNII
-1558 QADMNSNWYERIS
+1558 QADMNGNWYERIS

-1646 YSDDAQGVFYLT
+1646 YSDDAEGVFYLT

-1672 ASGSNNTTK
+1672 ANGSNNTTK

-1706 HVYNKGYN
+1706 HIYNKGYN

-1746 NLKGDALNQLTKL
+1746 GLKGDALNQLTKL

-1795 GQTNTNSTVVFGG
+1795 GQTDTNSAVVFGG

-1937 NTLGSGSVIGG
+1937 NTLGSNSVIGG

-1959 SQLLGQNNFDNLMN
+1959 SWLLGQNNFDNLMN

-2043 VISVMLQDIVKPSE
+2043 VISVMLQDIVKPSD
-2057 ALQNDVVAL
+2057 ALKNDVVAL
-2066 GKQMIGEFLGQDML
+2066 GKQMIGEFLGQDTL

-2107 IYEQGLG
+2107 VYEQGLG

-2135 QRGDFSFNA
+2135 QKGDFSFNA

-2171 IFAGNNHIAFTNHSG
+2171 IFAGNNHIAFTNHFG

-2205 SNGLKINAANNNV
+2205 SNGLKINAGSNNI
-2218 SVSQGNLF
+2218 SVSQGDLF
-2226 INASCVQQSDPITTN
+2226 INASCTQQSTP
-2241 TANPCALSAQSANGA
+2241 TAANATNPCALTTQNNA
-2256 SSNNASNNAPIAL
+2256 SSSNASNNAPIAL
-2269 NNNDESLMVTAND
+2269 NNNDESLMVTANG

-2292 GVVDFSK
+2292 GVVDLSK
-2299 IKGSANIK
+2299 IKGSANVK

-2341 NIQGAFNNNATQ
+2341 NIQRAFNNNATQ
-2353 KIGVLQNLVIASNA
+2353 KIEVLQNLVIASNA

-2377 VGGALNNFGAIHFN
+2377 IGGALNNLGTIHFN
-2391 LENIQTPA
+2391 LENSQTPVN
-2399 PLIQAEGIINLNTT
+2399 PLIQAEGIINLNAT

-2484 GLLLSVALPN
+2484 GLLLSVVLPD
-2494 SNNASPN
+2494 SNNAHQN

-2508 LHNQVKMSY
+2508 LHDQIKMSY
-2517 GDKVMDFT
+2517 GDRIMDFT
-2525 PPTLQDYIVGIQ
+2525 PPTLQDYIAGIQ

-2556 LSTLMIK
+2556 LSTLMMD

-2583 LDATKDLQNTASL
+2583 LGVTKDLQNTASL

-2624 LSDFRAREGESN
+2624 LSDFRAREGESD
-2636 FSERLLELKNK
+2636 FSLLELKNK
-2647 RFSDPNPSEIF
+2647 RFSDPNPGEVF
-2658 VKYSQPN
+2658 VKYSQLS
-2665 KHPNNLWVQGVGG
+2665 KHPNNLWVQGIGG

-2691 LNVGYDR
+2691 LNAGYDR

-2720 MRSLGNNV
+2720 MRSLANNV

-2750 YGGNASHINSSNS
+2750 YGGNATSINSSNS

-2864 DLLIKAKGDNMV
+2864 DLLIKSKGDNMV

-2886 RKGEIFNTFASVIT
+2886 RKGEISNTFASVIT

-2911 VNAGVGLK
+2911 VNAGVGLN
-2919 MGLQYQDLNITG
+2919 MGLQYQDINITG

>member
-1 MKQFKKKPK
+1 MKKFKKKPK
-10 KIKRS
+10 SIKRS
-15 QKIILKRPLW
+15 HQKTILKRPLW
-25 LMPLLIGGFASGVYA
+25 LAPLLIGGFASGVYA
-40 DGTDILG
+40 NNLWDLLNPKVGGEYVHWVKGSQYCAWWEFAGCLKNV
-47 LSWGE
+47 WGANH
-52 KSQKVCV
+52 KG
-59 HRPWYALWSCD
+59 YDA
-70 KWEEKTQQFTG
+70 
-81 NQLIT
+81 
-86 KTWAGGNA
+86 GNA
-94 ANYYHSQNNQDITA
+94 ANYLSSQNYQAISVGSGNET
-108 NLKNDNGTYFLS
+108 GTYSLS
-120 GLYNYTGGEYN
+120 GFTNYV
-131 GGNLDIE
+131 GGNLTI
-138 LGSNATFNLGAN
+138 NLGN
-150 SGNSFTSWYPNGH
+150 SVVLDLSGSNSFTSYQGYNQGKDDVSFNVGAINLNG
-163 TNVTFSAGTINVNNS
+163 AL
-178 VEVGNRVGSGAGT
+178 EVGNRVGSGAGT
-191 HTGTATLNLNANKVT
+191 HTGTATLNLNANKVN
-206 INSNINAYKTS
+206 INSNISAFKTS

-224 NSAIT
+224 DSTIT
-229 INSVSLSGDTC
+229 IGSVSLSGDVC
-240 SSLAKIGSG
+240 SSLASVGVG
-249 ANCSSSGPSYSFK
+249 ANCSTSGPSYSFK
-262 GTTSATNTTFSNA
+262 GTTSATNTAFSNA
-275 SGSFTFEESANFS
+275 SGSFTFEENATFS
-288 GAKLNGGAF
+288 GAKLNGGTY

-302 FNATNNTAFNSGS
+302 FSATNNTAFNSGS
-315 FTFKGTSSFNN
+315 FNFNGSSSFNG
-326 ATFSNASYTFDNQA
+326 ATFSDASYTFNNQA

-356 QSNPT
+356 QT
-361 NSAQH
+361 NQSAQH
-366 PQILFENS
+366 PQI
-374 SFNGGIFT
+374 
-382 FNNQTNPTNSAQH
+382 Q
-395 PQILFE
+395 
-401 NSSFSGSTTTLKGSA
+401 NSSFSGSTTTLKG
-416 TFEQA
+416 FVNFQQA

-434 SFDNATFNNTGKITI
+434 SFDNAIFSNTGKITI
-449 EKDASFNNTSFN
+449 EKDASFNDTTFKTSIN
-461 TPVDTNNMSVTGSVT
+461 TNNMTITGSVT

-497 LAQGATFNLTS
+497 LAQGTTFNLTS
-508 LGSEKSVTILNS
+508 LGDKKSVTILNS
-520 SGGITYNHLL
+520 SGGINYNNLL
-530 NHALNSLTNALKT
+530 NHAINGLTNALKT
-543 TESSSKPQS
+543 TESPSKPQS

-565 VTGQLLSENA
+565 VTGQLLNENA
-575 ATPKN
+575 ATSKN
-580 TDSSPSAPTKDSPQV
+580 TDSSPSKSSTNSTQV

-603 DTIYKLQETFSPNS
+603 DTIYKLQETFGPNS

-632 TISGS
+632 VISGS
-637 QFDLS
+637 KFDLS
-642 ASNYINANMPWYDHK
+642 ASNYINADMPWYNHK

-690 FSTNGSNLVIGY
+690 FSANGSNLVIGY
-702 NATWTG
+702 NSTWTG

-713 SGTVSFGDTSGSAL
+713 SGTVSFGDTSGSVL
-727 NGHCGPWPY
+727 SGHCGPWPY
-736 YQCIGTTNGAY
+736 YQCTGTTNGTY

-759 SGNRIGTGGAANLVF
+759 SGNRVGTGGAANLVF

-792 GAYSSS
+792 GIYSSS
-798 MTFSTQNM
+798 MTFSTQSM
-806 DSSQNLNGLN
+806 DNSQNLKGLN
-816 ANGKLSVYG
+816 SNGKLSVYG

-898 NNSNATTSFVGD
+898 NNSNATTSFVGG
-910 FTNANSNL
+910 FTNAHSNL
-918 QIAGNAVFGNSTNS
+918 QIAGNAVFGNSTN
-932 DGSQNTANFNN
+932 GSQNNANFNN

-948 IAGNATFDNM
+948 ISGNATFDNVV
-958 AFNGPTNTSV
+958 FNSPTNTSV
-968 KGQVTLN
+968 KGQVILN

-985 LSFGDGMI
+985 LSFGDGTI
-993 NFSAH
+993 VFSVH
-998 SVINIGEA
+998 SVINIDES

-1050 SAGNGI
+1050 SVGNGV

-1084 GVGMVFDYVDMEK
+1084 GVSMVFDYMDMEK

-1114 NSYNNNLGNLNNTIY
+1114 NSYNNNLGNANNTIY

-1147 AEFSQTLTGQN
+1147 AEFSQTFTGQN

-1170 NASDAPQSNT
+1170 SLSDAPQSNV

-1286 NKGNPNF
+1286 NGGKPNF

-1319 FNAVNAI
+1319 FNAINAI
-1326 SFTNSSNLSS
+1326 SFTNSTNLSS
-1336 GLYQISAKSVLFDNS
+1336 GLYQMQAKSVLFDNS

-1360 SIKANA
+1360 SIKANV
-1366 ISLSQNASINASN
+1366 INLSQNASINASN
-1379 HSTLELS
+1379 HSTLELQ
-1386 GDLNLND
+1386 GDLNVND
-1393 TSSLNLNQSA
+1393 TSSLNLNQST

-1418 IASNGSHLNF
+1418 IASNNAHINF
-1428 NGAVNFNSA
+1428 NGTTNFNSA
-1437 NITTSLS
+1437 NITTSLN

-1453 SSLGGQFNLSNN
+1453 SFLGGQFNLSNN
-1465 SFLDFQG
+1465 SSLDFQG

-1477 SNTAFNFYNNAFSQ
+1477 SNTAFNFYDNAFSQ

-1558 QADMNSNWYERIS
+1558 QANMNSNWYEHIS

-1603 SFKDNQLSV
+1603 SFKNNQLSV

-1627 GSEIFNYQKV
+1627 GSEVFNYQKV

-1646 YSDDAQGVFYLT
+1646 YSDDAEGVFYLA
-1658 SSVKGYYNPNQSYQ
+1658 SNVKGYYNPNQSYQ
-1672 ASGSNNTTK
+1672 ANGSNNTTK
-1681 NNNLTSESSVIS
+1681 NNNLTSDSSIIS

-1706 HVYNKGYN
+1706 HIYNKGYN

-1746 NLKGDALNQLTKL
+1746 GLNSNALNQLTKL

-1795 GQTNTNSTVVFGG
+1795 GQTNTNSAVVFGG

-1922 MQSINKA
+1922 VQSINKA
-1929 GGLGNLIV
+1929 GGLGNLIADV
-1937 NTLGSGSVIGG
+1937 LGSGSVIGG
-1948 YLTPEQKNQTL
+1948 HLTPEQKNQTL

-2043 VISVMLQDIVKPSE
+2043 VISVVLQDIVKPSE

-2066 GKQMIGEFLGQDML
+2066 GKQMIGEFLGQDTL

-2114 DLIPNLGK
+2114 DLMPNLGK

-2135 QRGDFSFNA
+2135 QKGDFNFNA

-2171 IFAGNNHIAFTNHSG
+2171 IFAGNNHISFTNHFG
-2186 TLNLLS
+2186 TLQLLS

-2205 SNGLKINAANNNV
+2205 SNGLKINAGSNNI

-2226 INASCVQQSDPITTN
+2226 INASCTQQSDP
-2241 TANPCALSAQSANGA
+2241 TAASATNPCAFNAQSANGA
-2256 SSNNASNNAPIAL
+2256 SSNSASNNAPIAL

-2299 IKGSANIK
+2299 IKGSANVK

-2353 KIGVLQNLVIASNA
+2353 KIEVLQNLVIASNA
-2367 SLSTGIYGLE
+2367 SLSTGIYGLG
-2377 VGGALNNFGAIHFN
+2377 VGGVLNNLGTIHFN
-2391 LENIQTPA
+2391 LENSQTPA
-2399 PLIQAEGIINLNTT
+2399 TPLIQAEGIINLNTA

-2484 GLLLSVALPN
+2484 GLLLSVALPD
-2494 SNNASPN
+2494 SNNASQN
-2501 NILSLSV
+2501 HILSLSV
-2508 LHNQVKMSY
+2508 LHDQIKMSY
-2517 GDKVMDFT
+2517 GDKIMDFT
-2525 PPTLQDYIVGIQ
+2525 PPTLQDYIAGIQ
-2537 GQSALNQIEAI
+2537 GQSALNQIEAV
-2548 GGNNAIKW
+2548 GGNAIKW
-2556 LSTLMIK
+2556 LSTLMMD

-2570 APIYLEN
+2570 APIYLKN

-2583 LDATKDLQNTASL
+2583 LGVTKDLQNTASL

-2636 FSERLLELKNK
+2636 FSEHLLELKNK
-2647 RFSDPNPSEIF
+2647 RFSDPNPSEVFI
-2658 VKYSQPN
+2658 KHSQLS
-2665 KHPNNLWVQGVGG
+2665 KHQNNLWVQGVGG

-2709 AYGYSGFNGNI
+2709 AYGYSDFNGNI
-2720 MRSLGNNV
+2720 MHSLGNNV

-2750 YGGNASHINSSNS
+2750 YGGNATSINSSNP
-2763 LLSVLNQRYNYNT
+2763 LLSVLNQRYSYNT

-2817 MQNPAYQQFVM
+2817 MSDAAYKQFLM

-2864 DLLIKAKGDNMV
+2864 DLLIKSKGGNTV

-2886 RKGEIFNTFASVIT
+2886 RKGEVFNTFASVIT

-2919 MGLQYQDLNITG
+2919 MGLQYQDINITG

>member
-1 MKQFKKKPK
+1 MKKFKKKPK
-10 KIKRS
+10 SIKRS
-15 QKIILKRPLW
+15 HQKTILKRPLW
-25 LMPLLIGGFASGVYA
+25 LAPLLIGGFASGVYA

-59 HRPWYALWSCD
+59 HHPWYALWSCD

-120 GLYNYTGGEYN
+120 GLYNYTGGENN
-131 GGNLDIE
+131 GGNLNIE
-138 LGSNATFNLGAN
+138 LGSNATFDLGTH

-178 VEVGNRVGSGAGT
+178 VEVGNRVGTGAGT
-191 HTGTATLNLNANKVT
+191 HTGTATLNLNANKVN
-206 INSNINAYKTS
+206 INSNISAFKTS

-229 INSVSLSGDTC
+229 IGSVSLSGDVC
-240 SSLAKIGSG
+240 SSLARVGVG
-249 ANCSSSGPSYSFK
+249 ANCSTSGPSYSFK
-262 GTTSATNTTFSNA
+262 GTTNATNTDFSNA
-275 SGSFTFEESANFS
+275 SGSFTFEENATFS
-288 GAKLNGGAF
+288 GAKWNGGAF
-297 TFNKG
+297 TFNKE
-302 FNATNNTAFNSGS
+302 FSATNNTAFNSGS
-315 FTFKGTSSFNN
+315 FNFKGASSFNGASFSD
-326 ATFSNASYTFDNQA
+326 ATYTFNNQA

-356 QSNPT
+356 QN
-361 NSAQH
+361 NQSAQH
-366 PQILFENS
+366 PQI
-374 SFNGGIFT
+374 
-382 FNNQTNPTNSAQH
+382 Q
-395 PQILFE
+395 
-401 NSSFSGSTTTLKGSA
+401 NSSFSGNATTLKG
-416 TFEQA
+416 FVDFQQA
-421 FNNSNHQLTIQNA
+421 FNNSSHQLTMQSA
-434 SFDNATFNNTGKITI
+434 SFNNANFNNTGKITI
-449 EKDASFNNTSFN
+449 EKEASFNNTSFN
-461 TPVDTNNMSVTGSVT
+461 TSVDTNNMTITGSVT

-487 TLDFGSSKIT
+487 TLDFGSSQVT
-497 LAQGATFNLTS
+497 LTQGTTFNLTS
-508 LGSEKSVTILNS
+508 LSSEKSVTILNS
-520 SGGITYNHLL
+520 SGGITYNNLL
-530 NHALNSLTNALKT
+530 NHALNSLTSALKT
-543 TESSSKPQS
+543 NENSSDPQS

-565 VTGQLLSENA
+565 VTGQLLSA
-575 ATPKN
+575 DATTSKSA
-580 TDSSPSAPTKDSPQV
+580 DSSPSKSSTNSAQV

-603 DTIYKLQETFSPNS
+603 DIIYKLQETFSHNS

-632 TISGS
+632 VISGS
-637 QFDLS
+637 KFDLS
-642 ASNYINANMPWYDHK
+642 ASNYIDSNMPWYDHK
-657 YYIPKSQ
+657 SYIPKSQ

-690 FSTNGSNLVIGY
+690 FSASNSNLVIGY
-702 NATWTG
+702 NSTWTDH
-708 NSVSS
+708 NVSS
-713 SGTVSFGDTSGSAL
+713 SDTVSFGDTSGSAL

-736 YQCIGTTNGAY
+736 YQCTGTTDGTY

-774 NGVDSINI
+774 NGVDSVNI

-792 GAYSSS
+792 GIYSSS
-798 MTFSTQNM
+798 MTFSTQGM
-806 DSSQNLNGLN
+806 DNSQNWKGLN
-816 ANGKLSVYG
+816 PNGTLWVYG
-825 ATFTNQAKDGKFIF
+825 TTFTNQAKDGKFIF
-839 NAGQATFENTN
+839 NAGQAVFENTN
-850 FNGGSYQFSGDSLN
+850 FNRGSYQFSGDSLN
-864 FSNNNQFN
+864 FLNNNQFN

-878 SAKNASFNNANFNN
+878 SAKNASFDNANFNN
-892 SASFNF
+892 NASFNF

-910 FTNANSNL
+910 FTNAHSNL
-918 QIAGNAVFGNSTNS
+918 QIAGSAVFGNSAN
-932 DGSQNTANFNN
+932 GSQNNANFNN

-948 IAGNATFDNM
+948 ISGNATFDNVV
-958 AFNGPTNTSV
+958 FNGPTNTSV

-985 LSFGDGMI
+985 LSFGDGTI
-993 NFSAH
+993 TFNAH
-998 SVINIGEA
+998 SVINIAEA

-1016 SSSKEIEYNNA
+1016 SSSKEIEYNDA

-1050 SAGNGI
+1050 SASNGV

-1070 QEVFSPN
+1070 QEIFSPN

-1084 GVGMVFDYVDMEK
+1084 GVGMVFDYMDMEK
-1097 SDHLYYQNALG
+1097 SDHLYYKNVAG

-1114 NSYNNNLGNLNNTIY
+1114 NSYNNNLGNSNNTIY
-1129 YYDKSIDFY
+1129 YYDNSIDFY

-1147 AEFSQTLTGQN
+1147 AEFSQTFTGQN
-1158 SAIVFGAKNIWT
+1158 SAIVFGAKSIWT

-1217 YITGSIE
+1217 YITASIE

-1239 NGLQG
+1239 NALQG

-1259 QSSSMNFISNSA
+1259 QSSSMNFISNGA

-1286 NKGNPNF
+1286 NGGNPNF

-1319 FNAVNAI
+1319 FNAANAI
-1326 SFTNSSNLSS
+1326 SFTNSTNLSS
-1336 GLYQISAKSVLFDNS
+1336 GLYQMQAKSVSFDNS

-1366 ISLSQNASINASN
+1366 INLSQNASINASN
-1379 HSTLELS
+1379 HSTLELQ

-1418 IASNGSHLNF
+1418 IVNDGSRLNF
-1428 NGAVNFNSA
+1428 NGTTNFNSE
-1437 NITTSLS
+1437 NITTSLN

-1453 SSLGGQFNLSNN
+1453 ISLGGQFNLSNN
-1465 SFLDFQG
+1465 SSLDFQG

-1477 SNTAFNFYNNAFSQ
+1477 SNTAFNFYDNAFSQ

-1520 LNLKN
+1520 LDLKN

-1558 QADMNSNWYERIS
+1558 QAGMDNNWYERIN
-1571 FFGMRINDGIYDA
+1571 FFGMRINDGVYDA
-1584 KNQTYS
+1584 INQTYS

-1627 GSEIFNYQKV
+1627 GSEVFNYQKV

-1646 YSDDAQGVFYLT
+1646 YSDDAEGVFYLT
-1658 SSVKGYYNPNQSYQ
+1658 SNVKGYYSPNQSYQ
-1672 ASGSNNTTK
+1672 ANGNNNTTK
-1681 NNNLTSESSVIS
+1681 NNNLTSDSSIIS

-1719 ALGQMALKLYPEI
+1719 ALGEMALKLYPEI

-1746 NLKGDALNQLTKL
+1746 DLNPDVLNQLAKL
-1759 ITPSDWK
+1759 ITPNDWK

-1781 NFNNGALIIGATKI
+1781 NFNNGTLIVGATKI
-1795 GQTNTNSTVVFGG
+1795 GQTNTNSAVVFGG

-1929 GGLGNLIV
+1929 GGLGNLIAD
-1937 NTLGSGSVIGG
+1937 TLGSNSVIGG

-1973 DSGLNTAIKDLI
+1973 DSGLNAAIKDLI

-2066 GKQMIGEFLGQDML
+2066 GKQMIGEFLGQDTL
-2080 NSLESLLQNQQIKSV
+2080 NSLESLLQNQEIKSV

-2114 DLIPNLGK
+2114 DLMPNLGK

-2135 QRGDFSFNA
+2135 QKGDFNFNA

-2171 IFAGNNHIAFTNHSG
+2171 IFAGNNHIAFTNHFG
-2186 TLNLLS
+2186 TLQLLS
-2192 NQVSNINITTLDA
+2192 NQVSNINITTLNA

-2226 INASCVQQSDPITTN
+2226 INASCTQQSDPTTAN
-2241 TANPCALSAQSANGA
+2241 IANPCTLNAQSANGT
-2256 SSNNASNNAPIAL
+2256 SSNASNNAQIAL

-2292 GVVDFSK
+2292 GVVDLSK

-2333 ASFVTNNL
+2333 ASFMANNL
-2341 NIQGAFNNNATQ
+2341 NIQGAFNNNATR
-2353 KIGVLQNLVIASNA
+2353 KIEVLQNLTIASNA

-2377 VGGALNNFGAIHFN
+2377 VGGALNDFGAIHFN
-2391 LENIQTPA
+2391 LENIQTPT

-2413 QTPFINVNNSM
+2413 QTPFINANNSM

-2462 NHIEEK
+2462 SHIEEK
-2468 NGVLTY
+2468 NGALTY

-2484 GLLLSVALPN
+2484 GLLLSVALPD
-2494 SNNASPN
+2494 SNNAHQN

-2508 LHNQVKMSY
+2508 LYNQIKMSY

-2537 GQSALNQIEAI
+2537 GQSALNQIEAV

-2556 LSTLMIK
+2556 LSTLMME

-2577 HSLNEI
+2577 HSLHEI
-2583 LDATKDLQNTASL
+2583 LGVAKDLLNTASL

-2624 LSDFRAREGESN
+2624 LSDFRAREGESD

-2647 RFSDPNPSEIF
+2647 RFSDSNPSALEVF

-2665 KHPNNLWVQGVGG
+2665 KHQNNLWVQGIGG

-2720 MRSLGNNV
+2720 MRSLANNV

-2750 YGGNASHINSSNS
+2750 YGGNASNINSSNS
-2763 LLSVLNQRYNYNT
+2763 LLSVLNQRYSYNT

-2803 LSYHFIGLSGMKGK
+2803 LSYHFIGLSGMKG
-2817 MQNPAYQQFVM
+2817 NDAAYKQFLM

-2864 DLLIKAKGDNMV
+2864 DLLIKSKGDNVV

-2886 RKGEIFNTFASVIT
+2886 RKGEVFNTFASVIT
-2900 GGEMHLWRLMY
+2900 GGEMHLWRLVY

-2919 MGLQYQDLNITG
+2919 MGLQYQDINITG

>member
-1 MKQFKKKPK
+1 MKKFKKKPK
-10 KIKRS
+10 SIKRS
-15 QKIILKRPLW
+15 HQNQKTILKRPLW

-40 DGTDILG
+40 NNLWDLLNPKVGG
-47 LSWGE
+47 EYVHWVKGSQYCSWLE
-52 KSQKVCV
+52 
-59 HRPWYALWSCD
+59 
-70 KWEEKTQQFTG
+70 F
-81 NQLIT
+81 
-86 KTWAGGNA
+86 AGCLKNVWGANHKGYDARNA
-94 ANYYHSQNNQDITA
+94 ANYLSSQNYQAISVGTGNET
-108 NLKNDNGTYFLS
+108 GTYSLS
-120 GLYNYTGGEYN
+120 GFTNYV
-131 GGNLDIE
+131 GGNLTI
-138 LGSNATFNLGAN
+138 NLGN
-150 SGNSFTSWYPNGH
+150 SVVLDLSSSNSFTSYQGYNQGKDD
-163 TNVTFSAGTINVNNS
+163 VTFMVGTINLNS
-178 VEVGNRVGSGAGT
+178 ALEVGNRVGSGAGM
-191 HTGTATLNLNANKVT
+191 HTGTATLNLNANKVN

-224 NSAIT
+224 NSTIT
-229 INSVSLSGDTC
+229 IGSVFLSGDVC
-240 SSLAKIGSG
+240 SSLVSFGGG
-249 ANCSSSGPSYSFK
+249 ANCSTSGPSYSFK
-262 GTTSATNTTFSNA
+262 GTTNATNTAFSNT
-275 SGSFTFEESANFS
+275 SGSFTFEENATFS
-288 GAKLNGGAF
+288 GAKWNGGAF

-326 ATFSNASYTFDNQA
+326 ATFSNATYTFNNQA

-345 SFNGGTFTFNN
+345 SFNGGN
-356 QSNPT
+356 
-361 NSAQH
+361 
-366 PQILFENS
+366 
-374 SFNGGIFT
+374 FT
-382 FNNQTNPTNSAQH
+382 FNNQTNQANSTQH
-395 PQILFE
+395 PQIQ
-401 NSSFSGSTTTLKGSA
+401 NSSFSGNATTLNG
-416 TFEQA
+416 FVNFQQA

-434 SFDNATFNNTGKITI
+434 SFNNATFNNTGKITI
-449 EKDASFNNTSFN
+449 NESASFNDTIFNTSIN
-461 TPVDTNNMSVTGSVT
+461 TNNMTITGSVT

-487 TLDFGSSKIT
+487 TLDFGSSQVT
-497 LAQGATFNLTS
+497 LTQGTIFNLTS
-508 LGSEKSVTILNS
+508 LGDKNSVTILNS
-520 SGGITYNHLL
+520 SGGITYNNLL
-530 NHALNSLTNALKT
+530 NHALNSLTSALKT
-543 TESSSKPQS
+543 NENSSDPQS

-559 MITYNG
+559 IITYNG
-565 VTGQLLSENA
+565 VTGQLLNA
-575 ATPKN
+575 DATTSKPA
-580 TDSSPSAPTKDSPQV
+580 DSSPHKSSTNSTQV

-603 DTIYKLQETFSPNS
+603 DTIYKLQETFGPNS

-632 TISGS
+632 VISDS
-637 QFDLS
+637 KFDLS
-642 ASNYINANMPWYDHK
+642 ASNYINADMPWYDHK

-690 FSTNGSNLVIGY
+690 FSASNSNLVIGY
-702 NATWTG
+702 NLTWTDH
-708 NSVSS
+708 NVSS

-736 YQCIGTTNGAY
+736 YQCTGTTDGTY

-759 SGNRIGTGGAANLVF
+759 SGNRIGTGGAANLIF

-792 GAYSSS
+792 GIYSSS
-798 MTFSTQNM
+798 MTFSTQSM
-806 DSSQNLNGLN
+806 DNSQNLKGLN
-816 ANGKLSVYG
+816 SNGKLSVYG
-825 ATFTNQAKDGKFIF
+825 ITFTNQAKDGKFIF

-878 SAKNASFNNANFNN
+878 STKNASFNNANFNN

-898 NNSNATTSFVGD
+898 NNSSATTSFMGD

-918 QIAGNAVFGNSTNS
+918 QIAGSAVFGNSTN
-932 DGSQNTANFNN
+932 GSQNNANFNN

-948 IAGNATFDNM
+948 ISGNATFDNVV
-958 AFNGPTNTSV
+958 FNSPTNTSV

-985 LSFGDGMI
+985 LSFGDGTI
-993 NFSAH
+993 AFSAH

-1050 SAGNGI
+1050 SVGNGV

-1070 QEVFSPN
+1070 QEIFSPN

-1084 GVGMVFDYVDMEK
+1084 GVGMVFDYMDMEK
-1097 SDHLYYQNALG
+1097 SDHLYYKDVVG

-1114 NSYNNNLGNLNNTIY
+1114 NSYNNNLGNSNNTIY
-1129 YYDKSIDFY
+1129 YYDNSIDFY

-1147 AEFSQTLTGQN
+1147 AEFSQTFTGQN

-1170 NASDAPQSNT
+1170 NASDAPQSNA

-1239 NGLQG
+1239 NALQG

-1259 QSSSMNFISNSA
+1259 QSSSMNFVSNSA

-1286 NKGNPNF
+1286 NGGNPNF

-1319 FNAVNAI
+1319 FNATNAI

-1336 GLYQISAKSVLFDNS
+1336 GLYQMQAKSVLFDNS

-1366 ISLSQNASINASN
+1366 INLSQNASINASN
-1379 HSTLELS
+1379 HSTLELQ

-1393 TSSLNLNQSA
+1393 TSSLNLNQST

-1418 IASNGSHLNF
+1418 IASNNAHINF
-1428 NGAVNFNSA
+1428 SGTTNFNSA
-1437 NITTSLS
+1437 NITTSLNH
-1444 DSSIVFKGA
+1444 SSIVFKGA
-1453 SSLGGQFNLSNN
+1453 ISLGGQFNLSNN
-1465 SFLDFQG
+1465 SSLDFQG

-1477 SNTAFNFYNNAFSQ
+1477 SNTAFNFYDNAFSQ

-1525 SQLVFSDQGSLNIAN
+1525 SQLVFGDQGSLNIAN

-1571 FFGMRINDGIYDA
+1571 FFGMRISDGIYDA
-1584 KNQTYS
+1584 KSQTYS

-1627 GSEIFNYQKV
+1627 SSEIFNYQKV

-1646 YSDDAQGVFYLT
+1646 YSDDAEGVFYLT
-1658 SSVKGYYNPNQSYQ
+1658 SNVKGYYSPNQSYQ
-1672 ASGSNNTTK
+1672 ANGSNNTTK

-1706 HVYNKGYN
+1706 HIYNKGYN

-1746 NLKGDALNQLTKL
+1746 GLKGDALNQLTKL
-1759 ITPSDWK
+1759 ITPNDWK

-1781 NFNNGALIIGATKI
+1781 NFNNGALIVGATKI
-1795 GQTNTNSTVVFGG
+1795 GQTDTNSAVVFGG
-1808 LGYQKPCDY
+1808 LGYQTPCDY

-1877 QTSLILNQAN
+1877 QTSLVLNQAN

-1922 MQSINKA
+1922 VQSINKA

-1937 NTLGSGSVIGG
+1937 NTLGSDSVIGG

-2043 VISVMLQDIVKPSE
+2043 VISVMLQDIVKPSN
-2057 ALQNDVVAL
+2057 ALKNDVAAL
-2066 GKQMIGEFLGQDML
+2066 GKQMIGEFLGQDTL

-2135 QRGDFSFNA
+2135 QKGDFSFNA

-2171 IFAGNNHIAFTNHSG
+2171 IFAGNNHIAFTNHFG
-2186 TLNLLS
+2186 TLQLLS

-2218 SVSQGNLF
+2218 SVSQGDLF
-2226 INASCVQQSDPITTN
+2226 VNASCAQQSDPTTAN
-2241 TANPCALSAQSANGA
+2241 AANPCVPSAQSANGA

-2314 AQFQANNLTISNQ
+2314 AQFQANNLIISNQ
-2327 AVLEKN
+2327 AVLENN

-2353 KIGVLQNLVIASNA
+2353 KIEVLQNLVIASNA

-2377 VGGALNNFGAIHFN
+2377 IGGALNNFGTIHFN
-2391 LENIQTPA
+2391 LENSQTPVN

-2413 QTPFINVNNSM
+2413 QTPFMNVNNVM

-2468 NGVLTY
+2468 NGTLTY

-2494 SNNASPN
+2494 SNNASQN

-2508 LHNQVKMSY
+2508 LHNQIKMSY
-2517 GDKVMDFT
+2517 GDRIMDFT
-2525 PPTLQDYIVGIQ
+2525 PPTLQDYIAGIQ

-2556 LSTLMIK
+2556 LSTLMMEI
-2563 TKENPLF
+2563 KENPLF
-2570 APIYLEN
+2570 APIYLKN

-2583 LDATKDLQNTASL
+2583 LGVTKDLQNTASL

-2602 RDNAT
+2602 RNNAT

-2624 LSDFRAREGESN
+2624 LSDFRAREGESD
-2636 FSERLLELKNK
+2636 FSLLELKNK
-2647 RFSDPNPSEIF
+2647 RFSDPNPGEVF
-2658 VKYSQPN
+2658 VKYSQLS
-2665 KHPNNLWVQGVGG
+2665 KHQNNLWVQGIGG

-2709 AYGYSGFNGNI
+2709 AYGYSDFNGNI
-2720 MRSLGNNV
+2720 MHSLGNNV

-2750 YGGNASHINSSNS
+2750 YGGNATSINSSNP
-2763 LLSVLNQRYNYNT
+2763 LLSVLNQRYSYNT

-2803 LSYHFIGLSGMKGK
+2803 LSYHFIGLSGMKG
-2817 MQNPAYQQFVM
+2817 NDAAYKQFLM

-2864 DLLIKAKGDNMV
+2864 DLLIKSKGGNVV

-2886 RKGEIFNTFASVIT
+2886 RKGEVFNTFASVIT
-2900 GGEMHLWRLMY
+2900 GGEMHLWRLVY

-2919 MGLQYQDLNITG
+2919 MGLQYQDINITG